1 MSNNILL
8 TVYTYVDGV
17 SDTPFPNAENPLK
30 IKYTYNAQRM
40 GSSSLTATAMY
51 PTCLDDLW
59 VSGKQ
64 YVDFKGERYF
74 IVKTPSS
81 SKSNDDVRYKHEL
94 EFLSGRSVLDNVYV
108 YDVVTGDAGSTDRYV
123 SNSTKVLFYGDIQE
137 FVARLNFSLEYSN
150 LVYRIVIDEGIT
162 SEAKQVSLENVFFS
176 NALQEIFNIFELPFY
191 FVGTTIH
198 VGFTNNA
205 ITHTFKY
212 GKDFELLS
220 VSKTNANYK
229 ITNRVTGTGSSDNI
243 QFYYPNPSNDRKAI
257 EEAGGTWIT
266 PSQVLMPP
274 IYRQTNGAER
284 FYNALNNKYINPD
297 TGDYYTFEN
306 LYLPTNPKEQIVD
319 FSYIKPSIK
328 NALNKAGVR
337 MDMIKAI
344 AFDQNDDDSIN
355 KDTGEYVHSYFYV
368 KLNKFDGDFGFNLFD
383 QALVGSD
390 ATVSMTSGAC
400 GACNFQIGVT
410 EITQEGKQVFRN
422 PVQVDSKGDIVPGD
436 YAQKVNVN
444 NLQPQ
449 QQNTMTNE
457 VWIALKKDNTTF
469 GIVMPNAGNN
479 IKPSVGDSFVF
490 LNIDMPQ
497 AYITKAEK
505 ELEEA
510 IIKYMANN
518 NREKFTFSIKLSRI
532 FLAENPSIGNLLNE
546 NARIDLEYNGQ
557 FHQLYVSNYTLKV
570 DENVLPEIS
579 IQLTDTLTIG
589 KNSLQTAI
597 DGVKQDIM
605 NSIGSVDFL
614 KQGLKYFL
622 RKDTSDYARDFITF
636 LRGLKVGSYTEGG
649 NSGGIFAVDANGK
662 TYIETDMLKV
672 RAKAYFETLEIINTN
687 SIGGRQIITPGGS
700 ITCNKVVEGDTY
712 YRCYFVNDADN
723 TPIENRF
730 KVDDQALSQ
739 DFNIKEGVYE
749 NVSNHYYWRKVV
761 AIGDDYIDLSKTDA
775 DVSSDVPKAG
785 DVICQLGN
793 KTDKT
798 RQNAIIFSAVDFY
811 SPSITLYAGIDN
823 YSYVNKE
830 YVSYGVDKTTNEA
843 FFNVYG
849 RMYVG
854 DRNKTSYMQYS
865 EKDGLQI
872 KGKLQIGTTIGSGQT
887 VEDALEQTKNDAIA
901 GAKENLDE
909 FATIVNGSLG
919 DLQDQIDGAI
929 ETWFYDPVP
938 TLTNQPAVNW
948 TTDKDKNTH
957 LGDLYYDGN
966 GKAYRFQLTGTTYGW
981 KVLTDSDITKALADA
996 KKAQDTADSKR
1007 KIFVRQPLD
1016 TETYEVGDLWVNATF
1031 STTYSNDVLRCKTA
1045 KAAGTSF
1052 SINHWEKASK
1062 YTDDQAAL
1070 EAQAAADK
1078 AAQDAANAQATAD
1091 AAKDRLNTWADD
1103 GFISPTE
1110 KPALVDEQKRIEAEY
1125 LQIKAD
1131 ADRYGIPIPQYTEAK
1146 TNYVAELTYHTTA
1159 IPENIAVRPALKS
1172 TQIIYYDR
1180 RNGALN
1186 QIAAAAKSAADSAK
1200 ESALEAQRLAKAAQ
1214 ADVDQAKR
1222 DINGLDG
1229 EVDGLRNFTDQAFKD
1244 GVIDRSEAT
1253 AIAKYLN
1260 NIETSQKDV
1269 SQSFAKVYNNPLLSG
1284 IAKTNLNNANI
1295 AFNTAATDLI
1305 STIRT
1310 AIADGITTNI
1320 EKAAVDDKYSVFNTK
1335 YGDYIAY
1342 LNEANKFI
1350 QDQIKTTAD
1359 NALQKAVDLD
1369 YLKQAFTEKTTITDG
1384 VVQTSILALGYT
1396 DGNSYKI
1403 MSGSNG
1409 IYNPS
1414 KIGGGIAS
1422 WWGGSMKDRNDY
1434 TSENMPSD
1442 VAKGLVRFDGTGYFA
1457 NGNLWWDNNGK
1468 LHADPLSF
1476 FVGPENVGDLLSIF
1490 QIVKSG
1496 TSISY
1501 VVPRYPFQKLSI
1513 SSYLELGNGYRIKVD
1528 EANDAIYFE
1537 KADGGI
1543 VNFYATGGIT
1553 ALGVG
1558 TKSPQTIL
1566 DALPIDTNTLSKEG
1580 GKLTVIGGGSGGN
1593 TGAISLNGQ
1602 RYDSVDGVITL
1613 PVASNNLA
1621 FNEGIAYVKSDG
1633 ITEIGN
1639 KLDFHDPTPTNQD
1652 YDYRLHQIYDN
1663 GAVLVGSGKFRATEF
1678 QKIGGTASQFLKADG
1693 SVDSNLYALS
1703 YYGDQQTIYK
1713 ARHLAVVDRRNENVT
1728 PSTLLANSISS
1739 YFSLQDTPY
1748 SNWRSTICVKGWSAD
1763 YATWELTGPSHNND
1777 TKANER
1783 LYYRYGFNSSW
1794 KTSWKPLAFLEDIS
1808 NVADS
1813 YFNGQNIYN
1822 DYGHWV
1828 VGLIRIGT
1836 ADISDKYISGEM
1848 IYRRSNGFYSSG
1860 SVRFNLIKKYNSTQM
1875 FAGVFYNGFGID
1887 PDQNA
1892 PRLCTFTYQGVKWGG
1907 LCWRSA
1913 ASLNS
1918 IKTIV
1923 YDNSSTDTPFYVL
1936 YYKSNIPD
1944 VTNPEINNSI
1954 SVLGSDID
1962 IQPVSTNGRIYTSA
1976 DRFEINNITNGWSYI
1991 RHRTNGRFYDVG
2003 LSGTTG
2009 GLVGLV
2015 GNYEIRPTGSN
2026 NEGIFVRYSQSNY
2039 GKLGVVNRSG
2049 QECSIG
2055 YFNSNND
2062 FGDKPIWTVGAGI
2075 RDSRSFDWWYGTEGY
2090 KMTLMEDGRLF
2101 VNRKSGNAPSYSL
2114 SIGDNDTGLN
2124 WASDGRITFYS
2135 NSKDVGNWGY
2145 TDARFHNITFR
2156 EANNNDYNG
2165 LSLMINGNGTANTI
2179 KPGIGFHQPGV
2190 YAGSLRLDA
2199 AGNWSFCVQGGS
2211 IGGTVQAGSFYAN
2224 GGWLYSNVNG
2234 CEVRIGSQNTSYVH
2248 ITNNANRPYY
2258 FDHGVITNGGIDPY
2272 EHNKFTLG
2280 SSPKY
2285 WAGAYISKV
2294 YGGANWADYTT
2305 NAYIGGQQFNP
2316 QTYFGS
2322 TSIGLK
2328 VAMTGTP
2335 TNGAY
2340 WSDTLWINGYYGGD
2354 VPTCNALHFPRDGSS
2369 EMYISSQ
2376 TYNATV
2382 YGTKYRF
2389 WSSKNSN
2396 KLDAAWSCS
2405 TLNASG
2411 RILTASDIYSQS
2423 WVRTVG
2429 QTGWYSETYGGGWHM
2444 TDSTWVR
2451 TYNNKQIYSGS
2462 TSADAIHT
2470 AGGMNASGRIYAGS
2484 YIQAGGGFNCA
2495 GVLNSSGASGFNVYA
2510 AFHGNGQHGGIE
2522 IGASDNVFGIGVH
2535 SNDHMYWWWTNSG
2548 NVGSYS
2554 NKSYIMEYTGSSWI
2568 FTGNILATGGITAK
2582 ITSDMRLKN
2591 RVGQTD
2597 YAKKLLSLGLV
2608 FDYIY
2613 NDTAQSRIGKMVDDK
2628 RHIGL
2633 SYQAVSKALPTICG
2647 KDDDGYGYI
2656 NYISPDFISLIAGAT
2671 QLNTLGINELYKK
2684 TNSIED
2690 EIKKLKKEN
2699 ECLKKEI
2706 NKLKREYR

>member
-108 YDVVTGDAGSTDRYV
+108 YDVVTGDAGNTDRYV

-150 LVYRIVIDEGIT
+150 LAYRIVIDEGIT
-162 SEAKQVSLENVFFS
+162 SEAKQVSLENMFFS

-337 MDMIKAI
+337 MDIIKAI

-390 ATVSMTSGAC
+390 ATISMTSGAC

-410 EITQEGKQVFRN
+410 EVTQEGKQVFRN

-479 IKPSVGDSFVF
+479 IKPSAGDSFVF

-546 NARIDLEYNGQ
+546 NARINLEYNGQ

-739 DFNIKEGVYE
+739 DFNIKEGIYE

-948 TTDKDKNTH
+948 TTNKDKNTH
-957 LGDLYYDGN
+957 LGDLYYDSN
-966 GKAYRFQLTGTTYGW
+966 GKAYRFQLTGTKYEW

-1031 STTYSNDVLRCKTA
+1031 GSTYSNDVLRCKTA

-1070 EAQAAADK
+1070 EAQAAAAK

-1131 ADRYGIPIPQYTEAK
+1131 ADRYGILIPQYTEAK
-1146 TNYVAELTYHTTA
+1146 TNYVAELTYHTKA

-1260 NIETSQKDV
+1260 NIKTSQKDV

-1305 STIRT
+1305 STIRS
-1310 AIADGITTNI
+1310 AIADGITTNT

-1384 VVQTSILALGYT
+1384 IVQTSILALGYT
-1396 DGNSYKI
+1396 DGSSYKI

-1409 IYNPS
+1409 IYNSS

-1434 TSENMPSD
+1434 TSQNMPAD

-1496 TSISY
+1496 TSINY

-1513 SSYLELGNGYRIKVD
+1513 SSYLELGSGYRIKVD
-1528 EANDAIYFE
+1528 EANNAIYVE
-1537 KADGGI
+1537 KDGGGI

-1613 PVASNNLA
+1613 PNLTTPADLTSALNAYATQSWVTDKNYATQSWVNGKGYVTATALATMGFATQAWVNSQGFLKSNSLDNYVTLNTIQNITA
-1621 FNEGIAYVKSDG
+1621 AKTFQGGIVSTTFRKSD
-1633 ITEIGN
+1633 
-1639 KLDFHDPTPTNQD
+1639 
-1652 YDYRLHQIYDN
+1652 
-1663 GAVLVGSGKFRATEF
+1663 
-1678 QKIGGTASQFLKADG
+1678 GTASQFLKADG
-1693 SVDSNLYALS
+1693 SIDSNTYAKLTDVS
-1703 YYGDQQTIYK
+1703 NIADVYFKGQDIY
-1713 ARHLAVVDRRNENVT
+1713 
-1728 PSTLLANSISS
+1728 S
-1739 YFSLQDTPY
+1739 
-1748 SNWRSTICVKGWSAD
+1748 
-1763 YATWELTGPSHNND
+1763 
-1777 TKANER
+1777 
-1783 LYYRYGFNSSW
+1783 
-1794 KTSWKPLAFLEDIS
+1794 
-1808 NVADS
+1808 
-1813 YFNGQNIYN
+1813 

-1836 ADISDKYISGEM
+1836 VDIGDKYISGEM
-1848 IYRRSNGFYSSG
+1848 IYRRSNGIYSNG
-1860 SVRFNLIKKYNSTQM
+1860 SVRFNLIKKYNSTKM
-1875 FAGVFYNGFGID
+1875 FAGVFYTGYGVY
-1887 PDQNA
+1887 PDQEA
-1892 PRLCTFTYQGVKWGG
+1892 PRLCTFTYLGVKWGG

-1913 ASLNS
+1913 SSLNS
-1918 IKTIV
+1918 IKTII
-1923 YDNSSTDTPFYVL
+1923 YDNSSTDTPFYVK
-1936 YYKSNIPD
+1936 YFNSQSSEIQNA
-1944 VTNPEINNSI
+1944 EINNSI

-1962 IQPVSTNGRIYTSA
+1962 VQPVSTNGRFYTSA
-1976 DRFEINNITNGWSYI
+1976 DRIEINNITNGWSYI
-1991 RHRTNGRFYDVG
+1991 RYRTNGIFYDVG
-2003 LSGTTG
+2003 LSGATAG
-2009 GLVGLV
+2009 MSGA
-2015 GNYEIRPTGSN
+2015 GNFEIRPNGSDN
-2026 NEGIFVRYSQSNY
+2026 QGVFVRYYQSDY

-2049 QECSIG
+2049 QQCSIS
-2055 YFNSNND
+2055 YFNNAPT
-2062 FGDKPIWTVGAGI
+2062 GDYPLWTVGAGI
-2075 RDSRSFDWWYGTEGY
+2075 RDQYSFDWWYHNQGY
-2090 KMTLMEDGRLF
+2090 KATLDSEGKLF
-2101 VNRKSGNAPSYSL
+2101 VNVRVAGNPYCSL
-2114 SIGDNDTGLN
+2114 TIGDYDTGLS
-2124 WASDGRITFYS
+2124 WVSDGVIGFRS
-2135 NSKDVGNWGY
+2135 NAKDVGFWSY
-2145 TDARFHNITFR
+2145 TNGRLYNCYFR
-2156 EANNNDYNG
+2156 EPTGNEFAAT
-2165 LSLMINGNGTANTI
+2165 SMMVNGNGSNLY
-2179 KPGIGFHQPGV
+2179 PGIGFHQPGV
-2190 YAGSLRLDA
+2190 IAGVVYFTNSGEFKFRNITDTGYTNVYGGNLIADA
-2199 AGNWSFCVQGGS
+2199 GF
-2211 IGGTVQAGSFYAN
+2211 
-2224 GGWLYSNVNG
+2224 LYSRYNG
-2234 CEVRIGSQNTSYVH
+2234 IEIKIGAENDSYVH
-2248 ITNNANRPYY
+2248 FITKPARSLYFANSLFVNGSVLPYSSSTY
-2258 FDHGVITNGGIDPY
+2258 S
-2272 EHNKFTLG
+2272 LG
-2280 SSPKY
+2280 D
-2285 WAGAYISKV
+2285 AGHLWNYV
-2294 YGGANWADYTT
+2294 YGSHFMGNSASAT
-2305 NAYIGGQQFNP
+2305 YILPNYVGGQQANP
-2316 QTYFGS
+2316 QTYFNNSMGV
-2322 TSIGLK
+2322 K
-2328 VAMTGTP
+2328 VAMTGVNP
-2335 TNGAY
+2335 DSY
-2340 WSDTLWINGYYGGD
+2340 WGDTLWINGYAGAD
-2354 VPTCNALHFPRDGSS
+2354 VPDMCALHFSRGGAPLI
-2369 EMYISSQ
+2369 YISSQ
-2376 TYNATV
+2376 KFHATS
-2382 YGTKYRF
+2382 YGTMYHI
-2389 WSSKNSN
+2389 WTGYNSN
-2396 KLDAAWSCS
+2396 HSSAAWTCS
-2405 TLNASG
+2405 TLNA
-2411 RILTASDIYSQS
+2411 RDQVL
-2423 WVRTVG
+2423 
-2429 QTGWYSETYGGGWHM
+2429 
-2444 TDSTWVR
+2444 
-2451 TYNNKQIYSGS
+2451 
-2462 TSADAIHT
+2462 
-2470 AGGMNASGRIYAGS
+2470 AGS
-2484 YIQAGGGFNCA
+2484 YIQALGGVNCA
-2495 GVLNSSGASGFNVYA
+2495 GVINSGGCSGFNVYA
-2510 AFHGNGQHGGIE
+2510 TFHGNGQHGGIE

-2535 SNDHMYWWWTNSG
+2535 SNDHMYWWWTNY
-2548 NVGSYS
+2548 GSIGSSS
-2554 NKSYIMEYTGSSWI
+2554 NKSYIMDYGEGSWR
-2568 FTGNILATGGITAK
+2568 FTGNILATGGVTAK
-2582 ITSDMRLKN
+2582 TTSDMRLKN
-2591 RVGQTD
+2591 KIGNSN
-2597 YAKKLLSLGLV
+2597 YIEKLLSLGLV
-2608 FDYIY
+2608 FDYTY
-2613 NDTAQSRIGKMVDDK
+2613 NDIAKSRVGKMVDNEI
-2628 RHIGL
+2628 HTGL
-2633 SYQAVSKALPTICG
+2633 SYQDVSKVLPAICG

-2671 QLNTLGINELYKK
+2671 QLNTLGIKELYKK

>member
-108 YDVVTGDAGSTDRYV
+108 YDIVTGDAGNTDRYV

-150 LVYRIVIDEGIT
+150 LAYRIVIDEGIT
-162 SEAKQVSLENVFFS
+162 SEAKQVSLENMFFS

-337 MDMIKAI
+337 MDVIKAI

-479 IKPSVGDSFVF
+479 IKPSAGDSFVF

-505 ELEEA
+505 DLEEA

-546 NARIDLEYNGQ
+546 NARINLEYNGQ

-739 DFNIKEGVYE
+739 DFNIKEGIYE

-761 AIGDDYIDLSKTDA
+761 AIGEDYIDLSKTDA

-811 SPSITLYAGIDN
+811 SPSITLYAGIDS

-872 KGKLQIGTTIGSGQT
+872 KGKLQVGTTIGSGQT

-919 DLQDQIDGAI
+919 ELQDQIDGAI

-966 GKAYRFQLTGTTYGW
+966 GKAYRFQLTGATYEW
-981 KVLTDSDITKALADA
+981 KVITDSDITKALADA

-1016 TETYEVGDLWVNATF
+1016 TEAYEVGDLWVNATF
-1031 STTYSNDVLRCKTA
+1031 GSTYSNDVLRCKTA

-1062 YTDDQAAL
+1062 YTDDQA
-1070 EAQAAADK
+1070 
-1078 AAQDAANAQATAD
+1078 
-1091 AAKDRLNTWADD
+1091 
-1103 GFISPTE
+1103 
-1110 KPALVDEQKRIEAEY
+1110 
-1125 LQIKAD
+1125 
-1131 ADRYGIPIPQYTEAK
+1131 
-1146 TNYVAELTYHTTA
+1146 
-1159 IPENIAVRPALKS
+1159 
-1172 TQIIYYDR
+1172 
-1180 RNGALN
+1180 
-1186 QIAAAAKSAADSAK
+1186 
-1200 ESALEAQRLAKAAQ
+1200 ALEAQRLAKAAQ

-1284 IAKTNLNNANI
+1284 IAKKNLNNANI

-1305 STIRT
+1305 STIRA
-1310 AIADGITTNI
+1310 AIADGITTNT

-1335 YGDYIAY
+1335 YGDYISY

-1359 NALQKAVDLD
+1359 NALQKAVALN
-1369 YLKQAFTEKTTITDG
+1369 YLKQAFKEETTITNG

-1409 IYNPS
+1409 IYDSS

-1434 TSENMPSD
+1434 TSQNMPAD

-1496 TSISY
+1496 TSINY

-1528 EANDAIYFE
+1528 EANNAIYVE
-1537 KADGGI
+1537 KDGGGI

-1553 ALGVG
+1553 ALGAG

-1602 RYDSVDGVITL
+1602 RYDSVNGVITL
-1613 PVASNNLA
+1613 PNLA
-1621 FNEGIAYVKSDG
+1621 TPGDITTALNGYATQAWVTDKNYATQSWVNGKGYVTAIALATMGFATQTWVNSQGFLKSNSLDNYVTLNTIQNITAAKTFQAGIVSTAFRKS
-1633 ITEIGN
+1633 
-1639 KLDFHDPTPTNQD
+1639 
-1652 YDYRLHQIYDN
+1652 
-1663 GAVLVGSGKFRATEF
+1663 
-1678 QKIGGTASQFLKADG
+1678 GGTASQFLKADG
-1693 SVDSNLYALS
+1693 SVDSNVYLTQSSTDSRYVRKT
-1703 YYGDQQTIYK
+1703 GDTMTGNLNVPFIST
-1713 ARHLAVVDRRNENVT
+1713 AVNPDN
-1728 PSTLLANSISS
+1728 
-1739 YFSLQDTPY
+1739 
-1748 SNWRSTICVKGWSAD
+1748 KGD
-1763 YATWELTGPSHNND
+1763 Y
-1777 TKANER
+1777 
-1783 LYYRYGFNSSW
+1783 
-1794 KTSWKPLAFLEDIS
+1794 
-1808 NVADS
+1808 
-1813 YFNGQNIYN
+1813 
-1822 DYGHWV
+1822 
-1828 VGLIRIGT
+1828 
-1836 ADISDKYISGEM
+1836 
-1848 IYRRSNGFYSSG
+1848 FYSSDDNFI
-1860 SVRFNLIKKYNSTQM
+1860 RRSTWHAALSHLSQKQLRL
-1875 FAGVFYNGFGID
+1875 D
-1887 PDQNA
+1887 LTSLDQNKWY
-1892 PRLCTFTYQGVKWGG
+1892 PCIIGVPAYGGTPLRITIFNGLRGNKPSWGEHTSG
-1907 LCWRSA
+1907 F
-1913 ASLNS
+1913 SLLL
-1918 IKTIV
+1918 
-1923 YDNSSTDTPFYVL
+1923 D
-1936 YYKSNIPD
+1936 YY
-1944 VTNPEINNSI
+1944 
-1954 SVLGSDID
+1954 VLGSGWGTMASISKLNWYFGSYGGETAFGGRQQNTMASTE
-1962 IQPVSTNGRIYTSA
+1962 IIYLRGGGIYYYRTTNGQALTVKPNGYTWSGSSYNYSAPVKTSQDNSPMDKTFDQLYWAPNNLRFTRNIFGRPFNGTSDVTGQAVTTGLIAGSLRIEADGETGEINRTGGYNVHLQYRGTGNVTLCNNGYNTLVGGKIIVDRNRYSFDAIPSISLAIGDTDTGFNWQANGIIEFRSNAKEVGYWGYTNGR
-1976 DRFEINNITNGWSYI
+1976 
-1991 RHRTNGRFYDVG
+1991 
-2003 LSGTTG
+2003 L
-2009 GLVGLV
+2009 
-2015 GNYEIRPTGSN
+2015 
-2026 NEGIFVRYSQSNY
+2026 
-2039 GKLGVVNRSG
+2039 
-2049 QECSIG
+2049 
-2055 YFNSNND
+2055 FNC
-2062 FGDKPIWTVGAGI
+2062 
-2075 RDSRSFDWWYGTEGY
+2075 Y
-2090 KMTLMEDGRLF
+2090 
-2101 VNRKSGNAPSYSL
+2101 
-2114 SIGDNDTGLN
+2114 
-2124 WASDGRITFYS
+2124 
-2135 NSKDVGNWGY
+2135 
-2145 TDARFHNITFR
+2145 FR
-2156 EANNNDYNG
+2156 EPSGVTYEKA
-2165 LSLMINGNGTANTI
+2165 SLMINGNGSTI
-2179 KPGIGFHQPGV
+2179 SPSIGFHQPGV
-2190 YAGSLRLDA
+2190 VGCHLELDNGGDFRFKDSSVHRNVC
-2199 AGNWSFCVQGGS
+2199 AGNLIAESGF
-2211 IGGTVQAGSFYAN
+2211 
-2224 GGWLYSNVNG
+2224 LYSR
-2234 CEVRIGSQNTSYVH
+2234 CHDIEVVIGARNSGYVH
-2248 ITNNANRPYY
+2248 FVNNASKPYY
-2258 FDHGVITNGGIDPY
+2258 FDNRIDINGSIVPYNHNANLLGDP
-2272 EHNKFTLG
+2272 NR
-2280 SSPKY
+2280 Y
-2285 WAGAYISKV
+2285 WAGAYISRV
-2294 YGGANWADYTT
+2294 YGQSDTAIHLTPNYAS
-2305 NAYIGGQQFNP
+2305 GQRQNP
-2316 QTYFGS
+2316 QDYFNNGV
-2322 TSIGLK
+2322 GVK
-2328 VAMTGTP
+2328 VAMTGAT
-2335 TNGAY
+2335 TDGTY
-2340 WSDTLWINGYYGGD
+2340 WSDTLWINGYSGSDAGG
-2354 VPTCNALHFPRDGSS
+2354 CAALHFPRGNA
-2369 EMYISSQ
+2369 EIYISGQRS
-2376 TYNATV
+2376 TATS
-2382 YGTKYRF
+2382 YGTKYRI

-2396 KLDAAWSCS
+2396 KSDAAWSCS
-2405 TLNASG
+2405 TLNANG
-2411 RILTASDIYSQS
+2411 RVTCADVYSNS
-2423 WVRTVG
+2423 WLRTVG
-2429 QTGWYSETYGGGWHM
+2429 QTGWYSESYGGGIHM
-2444 TDSTWVR
+2444 TDSTYVR
-2451 TYNNKQIYSGS
+2451 VYNNKSFYVS
-2462 TSADAIHT
+2462 
-2470 AGGMNASGRIYAGS
+2470 
-2484 YIQAGGGFNCA
+2484 
-2495 GVLNSSGASGFNVYA
+2495 
-2510 AFHGNGQHGGIE
+2510 
-2522 IGASDNVFGIGVH
+2522 
-2535 SNDHMYWWWTNSG
+2535 
-2548 NVGSYS
+2548 
-2554 NKSYIMEYTGSSWI
+2554 
-2568 FTGNILATGGITAK
+2568 GNILATGGITAK
-2582 ITSDMRLKN
+2582 TTSDMRLKN
-2591 RVGQTD
+2591 RVGQID

-2633 SYQAVSKALPTICG
+2633 SYQAVSKVLPAICG

-2671 QLNTLGINELYKK
+2671 QLNTLGINELCKK

-2706 NKLKREYR
+2706 NKLKMEYR

>member
-40 GSSSLTATAMY
+40 GGSSLTATAMY

-108 YDVVTGDAGSTDRYV
+108 YDVVTGDAGNTDRYV

-150 LVYRIVIDEGIT
+150 LAYRIVIDEGIT

-337 MDMIKAI
+337 MDIIKAI

-390 ATVSMTSGAC
+390 ATISMTSGAC

-739 DFNIKEGVYE
+739 DFNIKEGIYE

-761 AIGDDYIDLSKTDA
+761 AIGEDYIDLSKTDA

-811 SPSITLYAGIDN
+811 SPSITLYAGIDS

-872 KGKLQIGTTIGSGQT
+872 KGKLQVGTTIGSGQT

-919 DLQDQIDGAI
+919 ELQDQIDGAI

-957 LGDLYYDGN
+957 LGDLYYDSN
-966 GKAYRFQLTGTTYGW
+966 GKAYRFQLTGTAYEW

-1031 STTYSNDVLRCKTA
+1031 GSTYSNDVLRCKTA

-1062 YTDDQAAL
+1062 YTDDQA
-1070 EAQAAADK
+1070 
-1078 AAQDAANAQATAD
+1078 
-1091 AAKDRLNTWADD
+1091 
-1103 GFISPTE
+1103 
-1110 KPALVDEQKRIEAEY
+1110 
-1125 LQIKAD
+1125 
-1131 ADRYGIPIPQYTEAK
+1131 
-1146 TNYVAELTYHTTA
+1146 
-1159 IPENIAVRPALKS
+1159 
-1172 TQIIYYDR
+1172 
-1180 RNGALN
+1180 
-1186 QIAAAAKSAADSAK
+1186 
-1200 ESALEAQRLAKAAQ
+1200 ALEAQRLAKAAQ

-1305 STIRT
+1305 STIRS
-1310 AIADGITTNI
+1310 AIADGITTNT

-1335 YGDYIAY
+1335 YGDYISY

-1359 NALQKAVDLD
+1359 NALQKAVALN
-1369 YLKQAFTEKTTITDG
+1369 YLKQAFKEETTITNG

-1409 IYNPS
+1409 IYDSS

-1434 TSENMPSD
+1434 TSQNMPAD

-1496 TSISY
+1496 TSINY

-1528 EANDAIYFE
+1528 EANNAIYVE
-1537 KADGGI
+1537 KDGGGI

-1613 PVASNNLA
+1613 PVASNNKA

-1633 ITEIGN
+1633 IIEIGN
-1639 KLDFHDPTPTNQD
+1639 RLDFHDPNTTNQD
-1652 YDYRLHQIYDN
+1652 YDYRLHQVYDN
-1663 GAVLVGSGKFRATEF
+1663 GAVLIGSGKFRATEI
-1678 QKIGGTASQFLKADG
+1678 QKTGGTASQFLKADG
-1693 SVDSNLYALS
+1693 SVDGNLYALAYNNNPNKVLES
-1703 YYGDQQTIYK
+1703 NVSNSLHVI
-1713 ARHLAVVDRRNENVT
+1713 DRRNTVMLPTTFEDNTISTFFNVQST
-1728 PSTLLANSISS
+1728 PTN
-1739 YFSLQDTPY
+1739 
-1748 SNWRSTICVKGWSAD
+1748 NWWSGIAVKGWSGEYGVWMLA
-1763 YATWELTGPSHNND
+1763 GPAAGDNAGN
-1777 TKANER
+1777 R
-1783 LYYRYGFNSSW
+1783 LYYKDGNHSNWATDW
-1794 KTSWKPLAFLEDIS
+1794 KGLAFLDDIK
-1808 NVADS
+1808 NLADV
-1813 YFNGQNIYN
+1813 YFNGQNIYS

-1836 ADISDKYISGEM
+1836 ADIGDKYISGEM
-1848 IYRRSNGFYSSG
+1848 IYRRSNGLYANG
-1860 SVRFNLIKKYNSTQM
+1860 SVRFNLIKKDQTTSM
-1875 FAGVFYNGFGID
+1875 FAGVFYTGYGID
-1887 PDQNA
+1887 PDQDA

-1907 LCWRSA
+1907 LCWKSA
-1913 ASLNS
+1913 ASLDS
-1918 IKTIV
+1918 IKTII

-1936 YYKSNIPD
+1936 YARNSGSD
-1944 VTNPEINNSI
+1944 VVNSEINSSI
-1954 SVLGSDID
+1954 SVLGSDIYV
-1962 IQPVSTNGRIYTSA
+1962 QPVSTNGRFYTSA
-1976 DRFEINNITNGWSYI
+1976 DRIEINNITNGWSYT
-1991 RHRTNGRFYDVG
+1991 RYRTNGRFCDVG
-2003 LSGTTG
+2003 LSGTTAG
-2009 GLVGLV
+2009 MAEAGSF
-2015 GNYEIRPTGSN
+2015 EIRPEGSN
-2026 NEGIFVRYSQSNY
+2026 NNGIFVRYGGSSY
-2039 GKLGVVNRSG
+2039 GRLGVASKNT
-2049 QECSIG
+2049 QECSIS
-2055 YFNSNND
+2055 YFNNAPT
-2062 FGDKPIWTVGAGI
+2062 GTYPTWTVGAGI
-2075 RDSRSFDWWYGTEGY
+2075 RNQYSFDWRYYNQGH
-2090 KMTLMEDGRLF
+2090 KMTLDREGKLF
-2101 VNRKSGNAPSYSL
+2101 VNVKGQGNPSCSL
-2114 SIGDNDTGLN
+2114 AIGDCDTGLN
-2124 WASDGRITFYS
+2124 WHQDGMIFFKS
-2135 NSKDVGNWGY
+2135 NNKDVGHWNYSEGRLY
-2145 TDARFHNITFR
+2145 NTYFR
-2156 EANNNDYNG
+2156 EPTGNG
-2165 LSLMINGNGTANTI
+2165 FAATSMMVNGNGSNLY
-2179 KPGIGFHQPGV
+2179 PGVGFHQPGV
-2190 YAGSLRLDA
+2190 TAGVVYFTNSGEFKFRNINDTGYTNVYGGNLIADA
-2199 AGNWSFCVQGGS
+2199 GF
-2211 IGGTVQAGSFYAN
+2211 
-2224 GGWLYSNVNG
+2224 LYSRYNG
-2234 CEVRIGSQNTSYVH
+2234 IEIKIGAENGSYVH
-2248 ITNNANRPYY
+2248 FITNPARSLYFANSLFISGGVLPYTTTTHDLGDAGHVWRNIYANRLI
-2258 FDHGVITNGGIDPY
+2258 G
-2272 EHNKFTLG
+2272 E
-2280 SSPKY
+2280 
-2285 WAGAYISKV
+2285 
-2294 YGGANWADYTT
+2294 ADKSVFLVP
-2305 NAYIGGQQFNP
+2305 NYIGGQQANP
-2316 QTYFGS
+2316 QTYFGPG
-2322 TSIGLK
+2322 TGLR
-2328 VAMTGTP
+2328 VAMTGSIKHW
-2335 TNGAY
+2335 N
-2340 WSDTLWINGYYGGD
+2340 DTLWINGYSGGD
-2354 VPTCNALHFPRDGSS
+2354 VRDMCALHTVRDGTPQ
-2369 EMYISSQ
+2369 MYISTQKSDA
-2376 TYNATV
+2376 TSYGTMYLFYTSYNA
-2382 YGTKYRF
+2382 
-2389 WSSKNSN
+2389 N
-2396 KLDAAWSCS
+2396 KSDRPWICS
-2405 TLNASG
+2405 TLNAYG
-2411 RILTASDIYSQS
+2411 RITTASDIYSQS

-2429 QTGWYSETYGGGWHM
+2429 TTGWYSESYGGGWHM
-2444 TDSTWVR
+2444 TDSTWLR
-2451 TYNNKQIYSGS
+2451 AYNNKQIYTAS
-2462 TSADAIHT
+2462 TSPDAFHT
-2470 AGGMNASGRIYAGS
+2470 LGGVNASGRIYAGS
-2484 YIQAGGGFNCA
+2484 YIETHGGLVCA
-2495 GVLNSSGASGFNVYA
+2495 GVGNSGGASNFNVYA
-2510 AFHGNGQHGGIE
+2510 SFYGNDQHGGIE

-2535 SNDHMYWWWTNSG
+2535 SNDHMYWWWTYSG
-2548 NVGSYS
+2548 SIGSSS
-2554 NKSYIMEYTGSSWI
+2554 NKSYIMDYGGGSWS

-2582 ITSDMRLKN
+2582 TTSDMRLKN
-2591 RVGQTD
+2591 KIGNSN
-2597 YAKKLLSLGLV
+2597 YIEKLLSLGLV
-2608 FDYIY
+2608 FDYTY
-2613 NDTAQSRIGKMVDDK
+2613 NDIAKSRIGKMVDDK

-2633 SYQAVSKALPTICG
+2633 SYQAVSKVLPAICG

-2671 QLNTLGINELYKK
+2671 QLNTLGIKELYKK

-2699 ECLKKEI
+2699 ELLKKEI
-2706 NKLKREYR
+2706 NKLKKEYR

>member
-108 YDVVTGDAGSTDRYV
+108 YDVVTGDAGNTDRYV

-150 LVYRIVIDEGIT
+150 LAYRIVIDEGIT
-162 SEAKQVSLENVFFS
+162 SEAKQVSLENMFFS
-176 NALQEIFNIFELPFY
+176 NALQKIFNIFELPFY

-390 ATVSMTSGAC
+390 ATISMTSGAC

-739 DFNIKEGVYE
+739 DFNIKEGIYE

-872 KGKLQIGTTIGSGQT
+872 KGKLQVGTTIGSGQT

-909 FATIVNGSLG
+909 FATTVNGSLK

-948 TTDKDKNTH
+948 TTEKDKNTH
-957 LGDLYYDGN
+957 LGDLYYDSN
-966 GKAYRFQLTGTTYGW
+966 GKAYRFQLTGTTYEW

-1031 STTYSNDVLRCKTA
+1031 GSTYSNDVLRCKTA
-1045 KAAGTSF
+1045 KTAGTSF

-1062 YTDDQAAL
+1062 YTDDQA
-1070 EAQAAADK
+1070 
-1078 AAQDAANAQATAD
+1078 
-1091 AAKDRLNTWADD
+1091 
-1103 GFISPTE
+1103 
-1110 KPALVDEQKRIEAEY
+1110 
-1125 LQIKAD
+1125 
-1131 ADRYGIPIPQYTEAK
+1131 
-1146 TNYVAELTYHTTA
+1146 
-1159 IPENIAVRPALKS
+1159 
-1172 TQIIYYDR
+1172 
-1180 RNGALN
+1180 
-1186 QIAAAAKSAADSAK
+1186 
-1200 ESALEAQRLAKAAQ
+1200 ALEAQRLAKAAQ

-1229 EVDGLRNFTDQAFKD
+1229 KVDGLRNFTDQAFKD

-1305 STIRT
+1305 STIRS
-1310 AIADGITTNI
+1310 AIADGITTNT

-1359 NALQKAVDLD
+1359 NALQKAVDLN
-1369 YLKQAFTEKTTITDG
+1369 YLKQAFKEETTITDG

-1396 DGNSYKI
+1396 DGSSYKI

-1409 IYNPS
+1409 IYDSS
-1414 KIGGGIAS
+1414 KTGGGIAS

-1434 TSENMPSD
+1434 TSQNMPAD

-1496 TSISY
+1496 TSINY

-1513 SSYLELGNGYRIKVD
+1513 SSYLELGSGYRIKVD
-1528 EANDAIYFE
+1528 EANNAIYVE
-1537 KADGGI
+1537 KDGGGI

-1553 ALGVG
+1553 ALGAG

-1593 TGAISLNGQ
+1593 TGAISLNGK

-1613 PVASNNLA
+1613 PNLA
-1621 FNEGIAYVKSDG
+1621 TPGDITTALSGYATQSWVNSQGFLKSNSLDNYVTLNTIQNITAAKTFQGGIVSTTFRKSDG
-1633 ITEIGN
+1633 T
-1639 KLDFHDPTPTNQD
+1639 
-1652 YDYRLHQIYDN
+1652 
-1663 GAVLVGSGKFRATEF
+1663 S
-1678 QKIGGTASQFLKADG
+1678 SQFLKADG
-1693 SVDSNLYALS
+1693 SVDGNLYALAYEGNQNKVQYS
-1703 YYGDQQTIYK
+1703 
-1713 ARHLAVVDRRNENVT
+1713 RHTDYLKTVDRRDQIYT
-1728 PSTLLANSISS
+1728 PDVIETKSLSS
-1739 YFSLQDTPY
+1739 YFTMKDGPY
-1748 SNWRSTICVKGWSAD
+1748 NDWRSTISIKGWSSS
-1763 YATWELTGPSHNND
+1763 YATWELTGPSGGNTNN
-1777 TKANER
+1777 R
-1783 LYYRYGFNSSW
+1783 PYYRDGINATWNAW
-1794 KTSWKPLAFLEDIS
+1794 KGLAFLDDIK
-1808 NVADS
+1808 NLADV
-1813 YFNGQNIYN
+1813 YFNGQYIYS
-1822 DYGHWV
+1822 DHGHWV
-1828 VGLIRIGT
+1828 VGLIRIG
-1836 ADISDKYISGEM
+1836 DSSISDKYISGEM
-1848 IYRRSNGFYSSG
+1848 IYRRSNGIYANG
-1860 SVRFNLIKKYNSTQM
+1860 SVRFNLIKKYQTTSM
-1875 FAGVFYNGFGID
+1875 FAGVLYVGYGINT
-1887 PDQNA
+1887 DQEA

-1907 LCWRSA
+1907 LCWRST

-1918 IKTIV
+1918 IKTII
-1923 YDNSSTDTPFYVL
+1923 YDNSSTDTPFYVR
-1936 YYKSNIPD
+1936 YYNSQSGEVKN
-1944 VTNPEINNSI
+1944 TEINNSI

-1962 IQPVSTNGRIYTSA
+1962 IFPISSNGKFYTSSGRMDIHSA
-1976 DRFEINNITNGWSYI
+1976 GNDWAYMRYT
-1991 RHRTNGRFYDVG
+1991 TDGRFYDIG
-2003 LSGTTG
+2003 LSSSRNPGSAMNGETG
-2009 GLVGLV
+2009 
-2015 GNYEIRPTGSN
+2015 NFEIRPDGSSSN
-2026 NEGIFVRYSQSNY
+2026 GIFVRYSNSSY
-2039 GKLGVVNRSG
+2039 GRLGVVSRST
-2049 QECSIG
+2049 QECSIS
-2055 YFNSNND
+2055 YWNNTPTSNY
-2062 FGDKPIWTVGAGI
+2062 PLWTVGAGI
-2075 RDSRSFDWWYGTEGY
+2075 RNQYSFDWYYRNQGY
-2090 KMTLMEDGRLF
+2090 KATLDSEGKLF
-2101 VNRKSGNAPSYSL
+2101 VNVRVAGNPYYGL
-2114 SIGDNDTGLN
+2114 TIGDYDTGLS
-2124 WASDGRITFYS
+2124 WVSDGVIGFRS
-2135 NSKDVGNWGY
+2135 NAKDVGFWGY
-2145 TDARFHNITFR
+2145 TNGRLYNCYFR
-2156 EANNNDYNG
+2156 EPTGRTYDTA
-2165 LSLMINGNGTANTI
+2165 SLMINGNGSTI
-2179 KPGIGFHQPGV
+2179 SPSIGFHQPGV
-2190 YAGSLRLDA
+2190 VGCNLRVDNGGNFLFEDGSNYKNVYAYNFVA
-2199 AGNWSFCVQGGS
+2199 A
-2211 IGGTVQAGSFYAN
+2211 
-2224 GGWLYSNVNG
+2224 GWLYSNANS
-2234 CEVRIGSQNTSYVH
+2234 CEVRIGSQNASYVH
-2248 ITNNANRPYY
+2248 ITNNKSRPYY
-2258 FDHGVITNGGIDPY
+2258 MDNRLDILGHVIPY
-2272 EHNKFTLG
+2272 SANSYDLG
-2280 SSPKY
+2280 KSDKP
-2285 WAGAYISKV
+2285 WRQAYISNMH
-2294 YGGANWADYTT
+2294 GSADAANMLNPNYM
-2305 NAYIGGQQFNP
+2305 GGQQANP

-2322 TSIGLK
+2322 GTGLK
-2328 VAMTGTP
+2328 VAMTGSIK
-2335 TNGAY
+2335 Y
-2340 WSDTLWINGYYGGD
+2340 WNDTLWINGYSGSD
-2354 VPTCNALHFPRDGSS
+2354 VKDMCALHTVRDGTPQ
-2369 EMYISSQ
+2369 MYISTQKSDA
-2376 TYNATV
+2376 TSYGTMYLFYTSYNA
-2382 YGTKYRF
+2382 
-2389 WSSKNSN
+2389 N
-2396 KLDAAWSCS
+2396 KSDRPWICS
-2405 TLNASG
+2405 TLNAYG
-2411 RILTASDIYSQS
+2411 RITTQSDIYSQS

-2429 QTGWYSETYGGGWHM
+2429 TTGWYSESYGGGIHM
-2444 TDSTWVR
+2444 TDSTYVR
-2451 TYNNKQIYSGS
+2451 VYNNKSFYVS
-2462 TSADAIHT
+2462 
-2470 AGGMNASGRIYAGS
+2470 
-2484 YIQAGGGFNCA
+2484 
-2495 GVLNSSGASGFNVYA
+2495 
-2510 AFHGNGQHGGIE
+2510 
-2522 IGASDNVFGIGVH
+2522 
-2535 SNDHMYWWWTNSG
+2535 
-2548 NVGSYS
+2548 
-2554 NKSYIMEYTGSSWI
+2554 
-2568 FTGNILATGGITAK
+2568 GNILATGGITAK
-2582 ITSDMRLKN
+2582 TTSDMRLKN

-2633 SYQAVSKALPTICG
+2633 SYQAVSKVLPAICG

-2656 NYISPDFISLIAGAT
+2656 NYISPDFVSLIAGAT
-2671 QLNTLGINELYKK
+2671 QLNTLGIKELCKK

-2699 ECLKKEI
+2699 ELLKKEI

>member
-108 YDVVTGDAGSTDRYV
+108 YDVVTGDAGNTDRYV

-150 LVYRIVIDEGIT
+150 LAYRIVIDEGIT
-162 SEAKQVSLENVFFS
+162 SEAKQVSLENMFFS

-510 IIKYMANN
+510 IIKYMSNN

-739 DFNIKEGVYE
+739 DFNIKEGIYE

-761 AIGDDYIDLSKTDA
+761 AIGEDYIDLSKTDA

-919 DLQDQIDGAI
+919 DLQNQIDGAI

-948 TTDKDKNTH
+948 TTDKDKNIH

-966 GKAYRFQLTGTTYGW
+966 GKAYRFQLTGTTYKW

-1031 STTYSNDVLRCKTA
+1031 GSTYSNDVLRCKTA

-1062 YTDDQAAL
+1062 YTDDQA
-1070 EAQAAADK
+1070 
-1078 AAQDAANAQATAD
+1078 
-1091 AAKDRLNTWADD
+1091 
-1103 GFISPTE
+1103 
-1110 KPALVDEQKRIEAEY
+1110 
-1125 LQIKAD
+1125 
-1131 ADRYGIPIPQYTEAK
+1131 
-1146 TNYVAELTYHTTA
+1146 
-1159 IPENIAVRPALKS
+1159 
-1172 TQIIYYDR
+1172 
-1180 RNGALN
+1180 
-1186 QIAAAAKSAADSAK
+1186 
-1200 ESALEAQRLAKAAQ
+1200 ALEAQRLAKAAQ

-1305 STIRT
+1305 STIRS
-1310 AIADGITTNI
+1310 AIADGITTNT

-1384 VVQTSILALGYT
+1384 IVQTSILALGYT
-1396 DGNSYKI
+1396 DGSSYKI

-1409 IYNPS
+1409 IYNSS

-1434 TSENMPSD
+1434 TSQNMPAD

-1496 TSISY
+1496 TSINY

-1513 SSYLELGNGYRIKVD
+1513 SSYLELGSGYRIKVD
-1528 EANDAIYFE
+1528 EANNAIYVE
-1537 KADGGI
+1537 KDGGGI

-1553 ALGVG
+1553 ALGAG

-1613 PVASNNLA
+1613 PKLKLAEPTTFALHKNYVSVRTAGRTSNQYYEFWDTDAGWAILA
-1621 FNEGIAYVKSDG
+1621 AKGYK
-1633 ITEIGN
+1633 
-1639 KLDFHDPTPTNQD
+1639 TPD
-1652 YDYRLHQIYDN
+1652 
-1663 GAVLVGSGKFRATEF
+1663 
-1678 QKIGGTASQFLKADG
+1678 GTASQFLKADG
-1693 SVDSNLYALS
+1693 SVDGNLYALAYEGNQNKVLQS
-1703 YYGDQQTIYK
+1703 NSSNS
-1713 ARHLAVVDRRNENVT
+1713 LVVIDRRADNPT
-1728 PSTLLANSISS
+1728 PAS
-1739 YFSLQDTPY
+1739 YETKTITTFFNASNGMPS
-1748 SNWRSTICVKGWSAD
+1748 SNWWSGIHVKGWGEG
-1763 YATWELTGPSHNND
+1763 YATWELVGPSSTDNTNN
-1777 TKANER
+1777 R
-1783 LYYRYGFNSSW
+1783 LYYRDGKGSSW
-1794 KTSWKPLAFLEDIS
+1794 ATDWKGIAFLEDC
-1808 NVADS
+1808 NKVATP
-1813 YFNGQNIYN
+1813 YFEGQNIYS
-1822 DYGHWV
+1822 DYGWWV
-1828 VGLIRIGT
+1828 VALCKLSPADSEYNYASGT
-1836 ADISDKYISGEM
+1836 M
-1848 IYRRSNGFYSSG
+1848 FYRRGNGIYPNG
-1860 SVRFNLIKKYNSTQM
+1860 SVQFNVIKRYNQTNVN
-1875 FAGVFYNGFGID
+1875 FGVLYNGYGINEGED
-1887 PDQNA
+1887 A
-1892 PRLCTFTYQGVKWGG
+1892 PKPCTFTYNGVKYAG
-1907 LCWRSA
+1907 LKWASA
-1913 ASLNS
+1913 ASLDS
-1918 IKTIV
+1918 IKTLI
-1923 YDNSSTDTPFYVL
+1923 YDISTTGLPFYVK
-1936 YYKSNIPD
+1936 YFNSQSGEVFN
-1944 VTNPEINNSI
+1944 TEIKNSI
-1954 SVLGSDID
+1954 VELGSDISGTGLGTIGTIRILNRKAID
-1962 IQPVSTNGRIYTSA
+1962 IKGEDWGYIQQASA
-1976 DRFEINNITNGWSYI
+1976 DRMFHVAVAKSTQS
-1991 RHRTNGRFYDVG
+1991 G
-2003 LSGTTG
+2003 LGG
-2009 GLVGLV
+2009 GL
-2015 GNYEIRPTGSN
+2015 GNYEIRCNGTSE
-2026 NEGIFVRYSQSNY
+2026 EGIFVRYSGSSY
-2039 GKLGVVNRSG
+2039 GKLGVVNRNG
-2049 QECSIG
+2049 QESSIS
-2055 YFNSNND
+2055 YYNNNTAV
-2062 FGDKPIWTVGAGI
+2062 GADKPLWTVGAGI
-2075 RDSRSFDWWYGTEGY
+2075 RNAYSFDWWFGTNGY
-2090 KMTLMEDGRLF
+2090 RMTLDSDGKLFINITNNNEGGPSVSLAIGDSDTGLHWQADGIIEFMSNAKQVGYWGYTNGRLF
-2101 VNRKSGNAPSYSL
+2101 NCY
-2114 SIGDNDTGLN
+2114 
-2124 WASDGRITFYS
+2124 
-2135 NSKDVGNWGY
+2135 
-2145 TDARFHNITFR
+2145 FR
-2156 EANNNDYNG
+2156 EPSGVTYEKA
-2165 LSLMINGNGTANTI
+2165 SLMINGNGSTI
-2179 KPGIGFHQPGV
+2179 SPSIGFHQPGV
-2190 YAGSLRLDA
+2190 VGCHLELDNGGNFRFKDISVHRNVC
-2199 AGNWSFCVQGGS
+2199 AGNLIAESGF
-2211 IGGTVQAGSFYAN
+2211 
-2224 GGWLYSNVNG
+2224 LYSRCHG
-2234 CEVRIGSQNTSYVH
+2234 IEVVIGARNTGYVH
-2248 ITNNANRPYY
+2248 FVNNASKPYY
-2258 FDHGVITNGGIDPY
+2258 FDNMVEISGSVIPYTNLGHDLGVT
-2272 EHNKFTLG
+2272 EKRWR
-2280 SSPKY
+2280 K
-2285 WAGAYISKV
+2285 AYIDKV
-2294 YGGANWADYTT
+2294 IGGADWANYIYG
-2305 NAYIGGQQFNP
+2305 AYIGGQQANP
-2316 QTYFGS
+2316 QAYFGN
-2322 TSIGLK
+2322 INMGLR
-2328 VAMTGTP
+2328 VAMTGVNP
-2335 TNGAY
+2335 DSY
-2340 WSDTLWINGYYGGD
+2340 WGDTLWINGYGGTD
-2354 VPTCNALHFPRDGSS
+2354 VPSLCALHFSRGGKPL
-2369 EMYISSQ
+2369 MYISTQ
-2376 TYNATV
+2376 TYNATS
-2382 YGTKYRF
+2382 YGTLYSV
-2389 WSSKNSN
+2389 WTAYNSN
-2396 KLDAAWSCS
+2396 KSDAAWSCS
-2405 TLNASG
+2405 TLNANG
-2411 RILTASDIYSQS
+2411 RVTCADVYSSS
-2423 WVRTVG
+2423 WLRTVG
-2429 QTGWYSETYGGGWHM
+2429 PTGWYSESYDGGIYM
-2444 TDSTWVR
+2444 TDSTYVR
-2451 TYNNKQIYSGS
+2451 VYNNKSFYVS
-2462 TSADAIHT
+2462 
-2470 AGGMNASGRIYAGS
+2470 
-2484 YIQAGGGFNCA
+2484 
-2495 GVLNSSGASGFNVYA
+2495 
-2510 AFHGNGQHGGIE
+2510 
-2522 IGASDNVFGIGVH
+2522 
-2535 SNDHMYWWWTNSG
+2535 
-2548 NVGSYS
+2548 
-2554 NKSYIMEYTGSSWI
+2554 
-2568 FTGNILATGGITAK
+2568 GNILATGGITAK
-2582 ITSDMRLKN
+2582 TTSDMRLKN
-2591 RVGQTD
+2591 RVGQID

-2613 NDTAQSRIGKMVDDK
+2613 NDIAQSRIGKMVDDK

-2633 SYQAVSKALPTICG
+2633 SYQAVSKVLPAICG

-2671 QLNTLGINELYKK
+2671 QLNTLGIKELCKK
-2684 TNSIED
+2684 TNSIEY

>member
-40 GSSSLTATAMY
+40 GGSSLTATAMY

-108 YDVVTGDAGSTDRYV
+108 YDVVTGDAGNTDRYV

-150 LVYRIVIDEGIT
+150 LAYRIVIDEGIT
-162 SEAKQVSLENVFFS
+162 SEAKQVSLENMFFS

-390 ATVSMTSGAC
+390 ATISMTSGAC

-410 EITQEGKQVFRN
+410 EITQDGKQVFRN

-479 IKPSVGDSFVF
+479 IKPSAGDSFVF

-557 FHQLYVSNYTLKV
+557 LHQLYVSNYTLKV

-739 DFNIKEGVYE
+739 DFNIKEGIYE

-761 AIGDDYIDLSKTDA
+761 AIGEDYIDLSKTDA
-775 DVSSDVPKAG
+775 DVSSDIPKAG

-811 SPSITLYAGIDN
+811 SPSITLYAGIDS

-843 FFNVYG
+843 FLNVYG

-872 KGKLQIGTTIGSGQT
+872 KGKLQVGTTIGSGQT

-919 DLQDQIDGAI
+919 ELQDQIDGAI

-938 TLTNQPAVNW
+938 KLTNQPAVNW

-966 GKAYRFQLTGTTYGW
+966 GKAYRFQLTGATYEW
-981 KVLTDSDITKALADA
+981 KVITDSDITKALADA

-1031 STTYSNDVLRCKTA
+1031 GSTYSNDVLRCKTA

-1070 EAQAAADK
+1070 EAQ
-1078 AAQDAANAQATAD
+1078 
-1091 AAKDRLNTWADD
+1091 
-1103 GFISPTE
+1103 
-1110 KPALVDEQKRIEAEY
+1110 
-1125 LQIKAD
+1125 
-1131 ADRYGIPIPQYTEAK
+1131 
-1146 TNYVAELTYHTTA
+1146 
-1159 IPENIAVRPALKS
+1159 
-1172 TQIIYYDR
+1172 
-1180 RNGALN
+1180 
-1186 QIAAAAKSAADSAK
+1186 
-1200 ESALEAQRLAKAAQ
+1200 RLAKAAQ

-1229 EVDGLRNFTDQAFKD
+1229 EVDGLRDFTDQAFKD

-1253 AIAKYLN
+1253 SIAKYLN

-1295 AFNTAATDLI
+1295 AFNSAATDLI
-1305 STIRT
+1305 ATIRA
-1310 AIADGITTNI
+1310 AISDGITTNT

-1359 NALQKAVDLD
+1359 DALKKAVDLN

-1384 VVQTSILALGYT
+1384 IVQTSILSLGYT
-1396 DGNSYKI
+1396 DGSSYKI

-1513 SSYLELGNGYRIKVD
+1513 SSYLELGSGYRIKVD
-1528 EANDAIYFE
+1528 EANNAIYFE

-1566 DALPIDTNTLSKEG
+1566 DALPIDTNTLSKGG

-1613 PVASNNLA
+1613 PVACNNLA

-1633 ITEIGN
+1633 ATEIGN
-1639 KLDFHDPTPTNQD
+1639 KLEFHDTSTTNIN
-1652 YDYRLHQIYDN
+1652 YDYRLYQVYDN
-1663 GAVLVGSGKFRATEF
+1663 GPVLVGSGKFRATEF
-1678 QKIGGTASQFLKADG
+1678 QKTGGTSSQFLKADG
-1693 SVDSNLYALS
+1693 SVDSNIYALA
-1703 YYGDQQTIYK
+1703 YGGNQQQIFMSIF
-1713 ARHLAVVDRRNENVT
+1713 LDVVDKRNET
-1728 PSTLLANSISS
+1728 IIPSSTGKGVNA
-1739 YFSLQDTPY
+1739 YFTIQDTPY
-1748 SNWRSTICVKGWSAD
+1748 SSWRSTISVKGWSAD
-1763 YATWELTGPSHNND
+1763 YATWELTGPSHNDD

-1794 KTSWKPLAFLEDIS
+1794 GTGWKPLAFLEDIS
-1808 NVADS
+1808 NVADV
-1813 YFNGQNIYN
+1813 YFNSQSIYN
-1822 DYGHWV
+1822 DYEHWV

-1836 ADISDKYISGEM
+1836 ADIGDKYISGEM
-1848 IYRRSNGFYSSG
+1848 IYRKSNGLYSSG

-1875 FAGVFYNGFGID
+1875 FAGVFYNGYGVD
-1887 PDQNA
+1887 PDQDA

-1913 ASLNS
+1913 ASLDS
-1918 IKTIV
+1918 IKTII
-1923 YDNSSTDTPFYVL
+1923 YDNSSTDTPFYVK
-1936 YYKSNIPD
+1936 YYNSQSEKIQNA
-1944 VTNPEINNSI
+1944 EINSSI
-1954 SVLGSDID
+1954 SVLGSDIYV
-1962 IQPVSTNGRIYTSA
+1962 QPVSTNGRFYTSA
-1976 DRFEINNITNGWSYI
+1976 DRIEINNITNGWSYT
-1991 RHRTNGRFYDVG
+1991 RYRTNGRFYDTG
-2003 LSGTTG
+2003 LSGATG
-2009 GLVGLV
+2009 GLCGLV
-2015 GNYEIRPTGSN
+2015 GNYEIKPNGEN
-2026 NEGIFVRYSQSNY
+2026 NEGVFVRYSGSSY
-2039 GKLGVVNRSG
+2039 GKFAVVNRSG
-2049 QECSIG
+2049 SECSIG
-2055 YFNSNND
+2055 YYNNVNPT
-2062 FGDKPIWTVGAGI
+2062 GDKPVWTVGAGI
-2075 RDSRSFDWWYGTEGY
+2075 RDQWSFDWRYSDTGI
-2090 KMTLMEDGRLF
+2090 KMTMDSNGKLF
-2101 VNRKSGNAPSYSL
+2101 VQGNGSAPSCSL
-2114 SIGDNDTGLN
+2114 AIGDNDTGLN
-2124 WASDGRITFYS
+2124 WDSEGIIEFMSNGKQAGVWSYTSGRLY
-2135 NSKDVGNWGY
+2135 NCY
-2145 TDARFHNITFR
+2145 FR
-2156 EANNNDYNG
+2156 EATGNRYDLAG
-2165 LSLMINGNGTANTI
+2165 LMVNGNGSNVSPA
-2179 KPGIGFHQPGV
+2179 IGFHQPGV
-2190 YAGSLRLDA
+2190 VGCHLELDNGGEFRFKDSSGYRNVYAGNLIADAGFLYSRYNGIEIKIGAEDGGYVHFITKPARSLYFSNSLFVSGSVLPYSSSAYNLGDAGHLWNYVYGVRFTGTSSSALMLDNNSYTSNA
-2199 AGNWSFCVQGGS
+2199 NQGEIDGTGYNANGITYWRGKS
-2211 IGGTVQAGSFYAN
+2211 ETSGIPPKSSNAWGIMNLGMGGPHGTSYQYTTQIYTGTQSYNDLYVRRQAGAGFDSWAVVY
-2224 GGWLYSNVNG
+2224 
-2234 CEVRIGSQNTSYVH
+2234 TSRN
-2248 ITNNANRPYY
+2248 TNNGYVDWSA
-2258 FDHGVITNGGIDPY
+2258 
-2272 EHNKFTLG
+2272 
-2280 SSPKY
+2280 
-2285 WAGAYISKV
+2285 
-2294 YGGANWADYTT
+2294 
-2305 NAYIGGQQFNP
+2305 
-2316 QTYFGS
+2316 QTFFS
-2322 TSIGLK
+2322 RIGLK
-2328 VAMTGTP
+2328 SRNICIETDNAGNDGGCTSEINNWNSHLLLQHKSNKNIVACNGGGNFVIGTN
-2335 TNGAY
+2335 T
-2340 WSDTLWINGYYGGD
+2340 SDYKLNVGGD
-2354 VPTCNALHFPRDGSS
+2354 ILASS
-2369 EMYISSQ
+2369 WI
-2376 TYNATV
+2376 
-2382 YGTKYRF
+2382 R
-2389 WSSKNSN
+2389 
-2396 KLDAAWSCS
+2396 
-2405 TLNASG
+2405 
-2411 RILTASDIYSQS
+2411 TAGD
-2423 WVRTVG
+2423 
-2429 QTGWYSETYGGGWHM
+2429 TGWYSHTYGGGIYM
-2444 TDSTWVR
+2444 ADSDQVQV
-2451 TYNNKQIYSGS
+2451 YNNKVFYNTGNRSWGIGGHYCGLKLYSDLHIGINLANSSYTWGIYSNSNGNMYIGRRDGNVNNTSGTYVVTIGLS
-2462 TSADAIHT
+2462 TFS
-2470 AGGMNASGRIYAGS
+2470 M
-2484 YIQAGGGFNCA
+2484 
-2495 GVLNSSGASGFNVYA
+2495 
-2510 AFHGNGQHGGIE
+2510 
-2522 IGASDNVFGIGVH
+2522 
-2535 SNDHMYWWWTNSG
+2535 SG
-2548 NVGSYS
+2548 NIV
-2554 NKSYIMEYTGSSWI
+2554 
-2568 FTGNILATGGITAK
+2568 ATGGITAK
-2582 ITSDMRLKN
+2582 TTSDMRLKD

-2633 SYQAVSKALPTICG
+2633 SYQAVSKVLPAICG

>member
-150 LVYRIVIDEGIT
+150 LAYRIVIDEGIT

-400 GACNFQIGVT
+400 GACSFQIGVT

-739 DFNIKEGVYE
+739 DFNIKEGIYE

-761 AIGDDYIDLSKTDA
+761 SIGDDYIDLSKTDA
-775 DVSSDVPKAG
+775 DVSSDAPKAG

-938 TLTNQPAVNW
+938 TLTNEPAVNW
-948 TTDKDKNTH
+948 TTDKDKNIH
-957 LGDLYYDGN
+957 LGDLYYDSK
-966 GKAYRFQLTGTTYGW
+966 GKAYRFQLTGTTYEW

-1031 STTYSNDVLRCKTA
+1031 GNTYSNDVLRCKTA

-1062 YTDDQAAL
+1062 YTDDQA
-1070 EAQAAADK
+1070 
-1078 AAQDAANAQATAD
+1078 
-1091 AAKDRLNTWADD
+1091 
-1103 GFISPTE
+1103 
-1110 KPALVDEQKRIEAEY
+1110 
-1125 LQIKAD
+1125 
-1131 ADRYGIPIPQYTEAK
+1131 
-1146 TNYVAELTYHTTA
+1146 
-1159 IPENIAVRPALKS
+1159 
-1172 TQIIYYDR
+1172 
-1180 RNGALN
+1180 
-1186 QIAAAAKSAADSAK
+1186 
-1200 ESALEAQRLAKAAQ
+1200 ALEAQRLAKAAQ

-1310 AIADGITTNI
+1310 AIADGITTNT

-1384 VVQTSILALGYT
+1384 IVQTSILALGYT
-1396 DGNSYKI
+1396 DGSSYKI

-1409 IYNPS
+1409 IYNSS

-1496 TSISY
+1496 SSISY

-1513 SSYLELGNGYRIKVD
+1513 SSYLELGSGYRIKVD
-1528 EANDAIYFE
+1528 EANNAIYFE

-1593 TGAISLNGQ
+1593 TGSISLNGQ
-1602 RYDSVDGVITL
+1602 RYDSVDGTITL
-1613 PVASNNLA
+1613 PNLA
-1621 FNEGIAYVKSDG
+1621 TPGDITTALNGYATQAWVTDKNYATQSWVNGKGYVTATALATMGFATQEWVNSQGFLSSAALDNYVTLNTVQNITGVKTFSSGLIATDIVA
-1633 ITEIGN
+1633 N
-1639 KLDFHDPTPTNQD
+1639 KFKTL
-1652 YDYRLHQIYDN
+1652 
-1663 GAVLVGSGKFRATEF
+1663 SGTS
-1678 QKIGGTASQFLKADG
+1678 SQFLKADG
-1693 SVDSNLYALS
+1693 SVDGNLYALAHL
-1703 YYGDQQTIYK
+1703 GNQQMVRNSAWATFVVVQDKRDDTI
-1713 ARHLAVVDRRNENVT
+1713 L
-1728 PSTLLANSISS
+1728 PSS
-1739 YFSLQDTPY
+1739 YEPY
-1748 SNWRSTICVKGWSAD
+1748 SVTTFFKAGGNMPDGNWWSGFHVRGWVD
-1763 YATWELTGPSHNND
+1763 GYCTWELVGPSSTNNTAYNLRYRTGIGD
-1777 TKANER
+1777 TWGAWRMIMTDVEADGKYVIKTGDTMTGTLTISADAINPPSLSANPK
-1783 LYYRYGFNSSW
+1783 LQFTAANGSQPVALVYTDFDAYRPPAGIKLMGNQGGEWFEAPWILGSRYNANVVSTF
-1794 KTSWKPLAFLEDIS
+1794 
-1808 NVADS
+1808 VADGGSFIANYFGNDAIMNNGSSSVTGTLKIQLPVSWTNTMGVYKIMLYEYTGRGSSEITVSFYNHTTTES
-1813 YFNGQNIYN
+1813 YYNYSYQVNGGFEGAVRLAHDGSKCCILLGNTSYTWAYPKVYVHQIFGGQNISANYFDTN
-1822 DYGHWV
+1822 FNISIITSESGLSKITSIPKTSMNKGDTNYMRSLNKNGYYGMAV
-1828 VGLIRIGT
+1828 VGDDDNVYIR
-1836 ADISDKYISGEM
+1836 
-1848 IYRRSNGFYSSG
+1848 
-1860 SVRFNLIKKYNSTQM
+1860 
-1875 FAGVFYNGFGID
+1875 
-1887 PDQNA
+1887 A
-1892 PRLCTFTYQGVKWGG
+1892 PRLGIIPYSPGNPSEGMLGTEGWQFSYVYANQ
-1907 LCWRSA
+1907 
-1913 ASLNS
+1913 
-1918 IKTIV
+1918 IKTQRV
-1923 YDNSSTDTPFYVL
+1923 SS
-1936 YYKSNIPD
+1936 
-1944 VTNPEINNSI
+1944 VTNNLYIGSPGNSGW
-1954 SVLGSDID
+1954 VYCQDIC
-1962 IQPVSTNGRIYTSA
+1962 SANGAAEAY
-1976 DRFEINNITNGWSYI
+1976 WSI
-1991 RHRTNGRFYDVG
+1991 RTNGNATFTNLTSKNV
-2003 LSGTTG
+2003 
-2009 GLVGLV
+2009 
-2015 GNYEIRPTGSN
+2015 ITGSVS
-2026 NEGIFVRYSQSNY
+2026 GYST
-2039 GKLGVVNRSG
+2039 
-2049 QECSIG
+2049 
-2055 YFNSNND
+2055 YF
-2062 FGDKPIWTVGAGI
+2062 P
-2075 RDSRSFDWWYGTEGY
+2075 
-2090 KMTLMEDGRLF
+2090 TL
-2101 VNRKSGNAPSYSL
+2101 
-2114 SIGDNDTGLN
+2114 
-2124 WASDGRITFYS
+2124 
-2135 NSKDVGNWGY
+2135 
-2145 TDARFHNITFR
+2145 
-2156 EANNNDYNG
+2156 
-2165 LSLMINGNGTANTI
+2165 
-2179 KPGIGFHQPGV
+2179 
-2190 YAGSLRLDA
+2190 
-2199 AGNWSFCVQGGS
+2199 
-2211 IGGTVQAGSFYAN
+2211 
-2224 GGWLYSNVNG
+2224 
-2234 CEVRIGSQNTSYVH
+2234 
-2248 ITNNANRPYY
+2248 
-2258 FDHGVITNGGIDPY
+2258 
-2272 EHNKFTLG
+2272 
-2280 SSPKY
+2280 
-2285 WAGAYISKV
+2285 
-2294 YGGANWADYTT
+2294 
-2305 NAYIGGQQFNP
+2305 YIGGQQANP
-2316 QTYFGS
+2316 QTYFGQ
-2322 TSIGLK
+2322 SIGLK
-2328 VAMTGTP
+2328 VAMTGSITLW
-2335 TNGAY
+2335 N
-2340 WSDTLWINGYYGGD
+2340 DTLWINGYSGGD
-2354 VPTCNALHFPRDGSS
+2354 ARWMCALHTMRNSTP
-2369 EMYISSQ
+2369 EMYISAQLSD
-2376 TYNATV
+2376 ATS
-2382 YGTKYRF
+2382 YGTMYRF
-2389 WSSKNSN
+2389 WTSYNSN
-2396 KLDAAWSCS
+2396 KAGVNWSAETFFAGSGVKSRNICIEVNNNGVAGDCAS
-2405 TLNASG
+2405 EINNWNSHLFLQEKSNTFLYACRGGGNFVIGTVSSDCKLNVGGDIIAS
-2411 RILTASDIYSQS
+2411 S
-2423 WVRTVG
+2423 WIRTSG
-2429 QTGWYSETYGGGWHM
+2429 ATGWYSQSYGGGIHM

-2451 TYNNKQIYSGS
+2451 VYNGKQFYVGS
-2462 TSADAIHT
+2462 TSSDAIHT
-2470 AGGMNASGRIYAGS
+2470 AGGINASGRIYAGGHLS
-2484 YIQAGGGFNCA
+2484 TNGGLAVSGIY
-2495 GVLNSSGASGFNVYA
+2495 GGSGASGFNVYGR
-2510 AFHGNGQHGGIE
+2510 FYGNGQHGGIE
-2522 IGASDNVFGIGVH
+2522 IGASDNVLGIGVH
-2535 SNDHMYWWWTNSG
+2535 ANDSWYMWWTPSG
-2548 NVGSYS
+2548 SVGSAS
-2554 NKSYIMEYTGSSWI
+2554 NKSYIFEWGANNWR

-2582 ITSDMRLKN
+2582 TTSDMRLKN

-2671 QLNTLGINELYKK
+2671 QLNTLGIKELYKK

>member
-150 LVYRIVIDEGIT
+150 LAYRIVIDEGIT

-739 DFNIKEGVYE
+739 DFNIKEGIYE

-761 AIGDDYIDLSKTDA
+761 AIGEDYIDLSKTDA
-775 DVSSDVPKAG
+775 DVSSDIPKAG

-811 SPSITLYAGIDN
+811 SPSITLYAGIDS

-830 YVSYGVDKTTNEA
+830 YVSYGVDKTTNES

-854 DRNKTSYMQYS
+854 DRNKNSYMQYS

-872 KGKLQIGTTIGSGQT
+872 KGKLQVGTTIGSGQT

-919 DLQDQIDGAI
+919 ELQDQIDGAI

-966 GKAYRFQLTGTTYGW
+966 GKAYRFQLTGATYEW
-981 KVLTDSDITKALADA
+981 KVITDSDITKALADA

-1031 STTYSNDVLRCKTA
+1031 GSTYSNDVLRCKTA
-1045 KAAGTSF
+1045 KTAGTSF

-1062 YTDDQAAL
+1062 YTDDQA
-1070 EAQAAADK
+1070 
-1078 AAQDAANAQATAD
+1078 
-1091 AAKDRLNTWADD
+1091 
-1103 GFISPTE
+1103 
-1110 KPALVDEQKRIEAEY
+1110 
-1125 LQIKAD
+1125 
-1131 ADRYGIPIPQYTEAK
+1131 
-1146 TNYVAELTYHTTA
+1146 
-1159 IPENIAVRPALKS
+1159 
-1172 TQIIYYDR
+1172 
-1180 RNGALN
+1180 
-1186 QIAAAAKSAADSAK
+1186 
-1200 ESALEAQRLAKAAQ
+1200 ALEAQRLAKAAQ

-1295 AFNTAATDLI
+1295 AFNSAATDLI
-1305 STIRT
+1305 ATIRA
-1310 AIADGITTNI
+1310 AISDGITTNT

-1359 NALQKAVDLD
+1359 NALQKAVDLN
-1369 YLKQAFTEKTTITDG
+1369 YLKQAFKEETTITNG

-1396 DGNSYKI
+1396 DGSSYKI

-1409 IYNPS
+1409 IYDSS

-1434 TSENMPSD
+1434 TSESMPSD

-1496 TSISY
+1496 TSINY

-1513 SSYLELGNGYRIKVD
+1513 SSYLELGSGYRIKVD
-1528 EANDAIYFE
+1528 EANNAIYVE
-1537 KADGGI
+1537 KDGGGI

-1553 ALGVG
+1553 ALGAG

-1613 PVASNNLA
+1613 PNLA
-1621 FNEGIAYVKSDG
+1621 TPGDITTALNGYATQSWVNGKGYVTVTALATMGFATQAWVNSQGFLSSAALDNYVTLDTVQN
-1633 ITEIGN
+1633 ITGVKTFSSGLTATDIVAN
-1639 KLDFHDPTPTNQD
+1639 KFKTL
-1652 YDYRLHQIYDN
+1652 
-1663 GAVLVGSGKFRATEF
+1663 SGTSR
-1678 QKIGGTASQFLKADG
+1678 QFLKADG
-1693 SVDSNLYALS
+1693 SVDSNIYALA
-1703 YYGDQQTIYK
+1703 YGGSQQQIYMS
-1713 ARHLAVVDRRNENVT
+1713 RFLNVVDKRNET
-1728 PSTLLANSISS
+1728 IIPSSMEKGVNA
-1739 YFSLQDTPY
+1739 YFTIQDTPY
-1748 SNWRSTICVKGWSAD
+1748 SNWRSTISVKGWSAD

-1777 TKANER
+1777 TKDNER

-1794 KTSWKPLAFLEDIS
+1794 KTSWKPLAFLEDIDP
-1808 NVADS
+1808 VGKV
-1813 YFNGQNIYN
+1813 YFDNQDIYV
-1822 DYGHWV
+1822 DYGYWV
-1828 VGLIRIGT
+1828 VGLCKLTPTTTEAGINGVMYYNRRNG
-1836 ADISDKYISGEM
+1836 
-1848 IYRRSNGFYSSG
+1848 IYANG
-1860 SVRFNLIKKYNSTQM
+1860 SVQFSIQKKYNTSN
-1875 FAGVFYNGFGID
+1875 AYVGVLYNGYGIEID
-1887 PDQNA
+1887 SSA
-1892 PRLCTFTYQGVKWGG
+1892 PKPCTFTYGGVKYCGFKWT
-1907 LCWRSA
+1907 SA
-1913 ASLNS
+1913 ASLNT
-1918 IKTIV
+1918 IKTIIHETWGNDV
-1923 YDNSSTDTPFYVL
+1923 PFYVL
-1936 YYKSNIPD
+1936 YARSSGSNVI
-1944 VTNPEINNSI
+1944 NSEIKNS
-1954 SVLGSDID
+1954 VVELGSDID
-1962 IQPVSTNGRIYTSA
+1962 TKPICTTGRIYISD
-1976 DRFEINNITNGWSYI
+1976 DRIEINNIRNGWAYT
-1991 RHRTNGRFYDVG
+1991 RYRTNGRFFDAG
-2003 LSGTTG
+2003 LSGTTAG
-2009 GLVGLV
+2009 MDGA
-2015 GNYEIRPTGSN
+2015 GNFEIRSDGSDK
-2026 NEGIFVRYSQSNY
+2026 GIFVRYSGSSY
-2039 GKLGVVNRSG
+2039 GKLGVVSKDT
-2049 QECSIG
+2049 QECSIS
-2055 YFNSNND
+2055 YFNSTNTNTY
-2062 FGDKPIWTVGAGI
+2062 PLWTVGVGI
-2075 RDSRSFDWWYGTEGY
+2075 RNPYSFDWFYHNQGY
-2090 KMTLMEDGRLF
+2090 KMTLDSEGKLF
-2101 VNRKSGNAPSYSL
+2101 VNRRSGDAPSISL
-2114 SIGDNDTGLN
+2114 AIGDNNTGLN
-2124 WASDGRITFYS
+2124 WNSDGHINFYANNLS
-2135 NSKDVGNWGY
+2135 VGYWNINN
-2145 TDARFHNITFR
+2145 ANLHNCYFR
-2156 EANNNDYNG
+2156 NPTNNDYNG
-2165 LSLMINGNGTANTI
+2165 LALMVNGNGTANTV

-2190 YAGSLRLDA
+2190 YANSLRSDG
-2199 AGNWSFCVQGGS
+2199 AGDFRFCVQGGS
-2211 IGGTVQAGSFYAN
+2211 VGCTVQAANFYAN
-2224 GGWLYSNVNG
+2224 GGFLYSSANG
-2234 CEVRIGSQNTSYVH
+2234 CEVKIGSQNSSYVH
-2248 ITNNANRPYY
+2248 ITNKANRPYY
-2258 FDHGVITNGGIDPY
+2258 FDHGVITSGGIDPY

-2285 WAGAYISKV
+2285 WAGAYISRV
-2294 YGGANWADYTT
+2294 YGQSDTAIHLIT
-2305 NAYIGGQQFNP
+2305 NYKGGVQANP
-2316 QTYFGS
+2316 QTYFGQAV
-2322 TSIGLK
+2322 GLK
-2328 VAMTGTP
+2328 VAMTGSL
-2335 TNGAY
+2335 GG
-2340 WSDTLWINGYYGGD
+2340 WSDTLWINGYAGGD
-2354 VPTCNALHFPRDGSS
+2354 VLGMCALHTSRYSP
-2369 EMYISSQ
+2369 EMYI
-2376 TYNATV
+2376 TYQYSTSTT
-2382 YGTKYRF
+2382 YGGLHRF
-2389 WSSKNSN
+2389 WTSYNSN
-2396 KLDAAWSCS
+2396 KSDVNWNAS
-2405 TLNASG
+2405 TLFTSAGVKSRNICIETDNSG
-2411 RILTASDIYSQS
+2411 AAGTYSSEINNWNSHLFLQEKSNTFLYACRGGGNFVIGTVSSDYKLNVGGDIRATS
-2423 WVRTVG
+2423 WIRTDG
-2429 QTGWYSETYGGGWHM
+2429 ATGWYSQSYGGGIYM
-2444 TDSTWVR
+2444 TDSTYVR
-2451 TYNNKQIYSGS
+2451 VYNNKSFYVS
-2462 TSADAIHT
+2462 
-2470 AGGMNASGRIYAGS
+2470 
-2484 YIQAGGGFNCA
+2484 
-2495 GVLNSSGASGFNVYA
+2495 
-2510 AFHGNGQHGGIE
+2510 
-2522 IGASDNVFGIGVH
+2522 
-2535 SNDHMYWWWTNSG
+2535 
-2548 NVGSYS
+2548 
-2554 NKSYIMEYTGSSWI
+2554 
-2568 FTGNILATGGITAK
+2568 GNILATGGITAK
-2582 ITSDMRLKN
+2582 TTSDMRLKN

-2613 NDTAQSRIGKMVDDK
+2613 NDTAQSRSDKMVDDK

-2633 SYQAVSKALPTICG
+2633 SYQAVSKVLPAICG

-2671 QLNTLGINELYKK
+2671 QLNTLGIKELYKK

>member
-150 LVYRIVIDEGIT
+150 LAYRIVIDEGIT

-739 DFNIKEGVYE
+739 DFNIKEGIYE

-966 GKAYRFQLTGTTYGW
+966 GKAYRFQLTGTTYEW

-1045 KAAGTSF
+1045 KAAGISF

-1062 YTDDQAAL
+1062 YTDDQA
-1070 EAQAAADK
+1070 
-1078 AAQDAANAQATAD
+1078 
-1091 AAKDRLNTWADD
+1091 
-1103 GFISPTE
+1103 
-1110 KPALVDEQKRIEAEY
+1110 
-1125 LQIKAD
+1125 
-1131 ADRYGIPIPQYTEAK
+1131 
-1146 TNYVAELTYHTTA
+1146 
-1159 IPENIAVRPALKS
+1159 
-1172 TQIIYYDR
+1172 
-1180 RNGALN
+1180 
-1186 QIAAAAKSAADSAK
+1186 
-1200 ESALEAQRLAKAAQ
+1200 ALEAQRLAKAAQ

-1305 STIRT
+1305 STIRS
-1310 AIADGITTNI
+1310 AIADGITTNT

-1384 VVQTSILALGYT
+1384 IVQTSILALGYT
-1396 DGNSYKI
+1396 DGSSYKI

-1409 IYNPS
+1409 IYNSS

-1434 TSENMPSD
+1434 TSENMPAD

-1496 TSISY
+1496 TSINY

-1513 SSYLELGNGYRIKVD
+1513 SSYLELGSGYRIKVD
-1528 EANDAIYFE
+1528 EANNAIYVE
-1537 KADGGI
+1537 KDGGGI

-1602 RYDSVDGVITL
+1602 RYESVDGVITL
-1613 PVASNNLA
+1613 PNLKLA
-1621 FNEGIAYVKSDG
+1621 EPTTFRLAPSGNIA
-1633 ITEIGN
+1633 
-1639 KLDFHDPTPTNQD
+1639 
-1652 YDYRLHQIYDN
+1652 
-1663 GAVLVGSGKFRATEF
+1663 VGSVGRTGSYEFWDSDTGFALIRGKGFATER
-1678 QKIGGTASQFLKADG
+1678 GTASQFLKADG
-1693 SVDSNLYALS
+1693 SVDGNLYALA
-1703 YYGDQQTIYK
+1703 YK
-1713 ARHLAVVDRRNENVT
+1713 GNQNKVQYSRYTDYLKTVDGRNQVYTPNIIEN
-1728 PSTLLANSISS
+1728 SSLSS
-1739 YFSLQDTPY
+1739 YFTIQDTPY
-1748 SNWRSTICVKGWSAD
+1748 ANWRSTISVKGWSSD
-1763 YATWELTGPSHNND
+1763 YATWELTGPSHNDD

-1783 LYYRYGFNSSW
+1783 LYYRYGFKSSW
-1794 KTSWKPLAFLEDIS
+1794 TTSWKPLAFLEDIDP
-1808 NVADS
+1808 VGKV
-1813 YFNGQNIYN
+1813 YFDNQDIYV
-1822 DYGHWV
+1822 DYGYWV
-1828 VGLIRIGT
+1828 VGLCKLTPTTTEAGINGVMYYNRRNG
-1836 ADISDKYISGEM
+1836 
-1848 IYRRSNGFYSSG
+1848 IYANG
-1860 SVRFNLIKKYNSTQM
+1860 SVQFSIQKKYNTSN
-1875 FAGVFYNGFGID
+1875 AYVGVLYNGYGIEID
-1887 PDQNA
+1887 SYA
-1892 PRLCTFTYQGVKWGG
+1892 PKPCTFTYGGVKYCGFKWT
-1907 LCWRSA
+1907 SA
-1913 ASLNS
+1913 ASLNT
-1918 IKTIV
+1918 IKTIIHETWGNDV
-1923 YDNSSTDTPFYVL
+1923 PFYVL
-1936 YYKSNIPD
+1936 YARSSGSNVI
-1944 VTNPEINNSI
+1944 NSEIKNS
-1954 SVLGSDID
+1954 VVELGSDID
-1962 IQPVSTNGRIYTSA
+1962 TKPICTTGRIYISD
-1976 DRFEINNITNGWSYI
+1976 DRIEINNIRNGWAYT
-1991 RHRTNGRFYDVG
+1991 RYRTNGRFFDVG
-2003 LSGTTG
+2003 LSGTTAG
-2009 GLVGLV
+2009 MDGA
-2015 GNYEIRPTGSN
+2015 GNFEIRSDGSDK
-2026 NEGIFVRYSQSNY
+2026 GIFVRYSGSSY
-2039 GKLGVVNRSG
+2039 GKLGVVSKDT
-2049 QECSIG
+2049 QECSIS
-2055 YFNSNND
+2055 YFNSTNTNTY
-2062 FGDKPIWTVGAGI
+2062 PLWTVGVGI
-2075 RDSRSFDWWYGTEGY
+2075 RNPYSFDWFYHNQGY
-2090 KMTLMEDGRLF
+2090 KMTLDSEGKLF
-2101 VNRKSGNAPSYSL
+2101 VNRRSGDAPSISL
-2114 SIGDNDTGLN
+2114 AIGDNDTGLN
-2124 WASDGRITFYS
+2124 WNSDGHIKFYANNLS
-2135 NSKDVGNWGY
+2135 VGYWNIN
-2145 TDARFHNITFR
+2145 DANLHNCYFR
-2156 EANNNDYNG
+2156 NPTNNDYNG
-2165 LSLMINGNGTANTI
+2165 LALMVNGNGTANTV

-2190 YAGSLRLDA
+2190 YANSLRSDG
-2199 AGNWSFCVQGGS
+2199 AGDFRFCVQGGS
-2211 IGGTVQAGSFYAN
+2211 VGCTVQAAIFYAN

-2234 CEVRIGSQNTSYVH
+2234 CEVRIGSQNTGYVH
-2248 ITNNANRPYY
+2248 ITNNANRIYY
-2258 FDHGVITNGGIDPY
+2258 FDNRIDVSGAVVPY
-2272 EHNKFTLG
+2272 DHNALTLG
-2280 SSPKY
+2280 TSDKY

-2305 NAYIGGQQFNP
+2305 NAYIGGRQFNP
-2316 QTYFGS
+2316 QTYFGNNS
-2322 TSIGLK
+2322 MGLR
-2328 VAMTGTP
+2328 VAMTGVS

-2340 WSDTLWINGYYGGD
+2340 WSDTIWINGYYGAD
-2354 VPTCNALHFPRDGSS
+2354 VPSCNALHFPRDGSS

-2376 TYNATV
+2376 TYNATS
-2382 YGTKYRF
+2382 YGTRYRF

-2396 KLDAAWSCS
+2396 KSDVDWTCRGLSAHA
-2405 TLNASG
+2405 
-2411 RILTASDIYSQS
+2411 RIGTTADIYSAS
-2423 WVRTVG
+2423 WVRTGG
-2429 QTGWYSETYGGGWHM
+2429 QTGWYSETYGGGIYM
-2444 TDSTWVR
+2444 NDSDQV
-2451 TYNNKQIYSGS
+2451 QIYGNKIFYNSGYRGWG
-2462 TSADAIHT
+2462 I
-2470 AGGMNASGRIYAGS
+2470 GGHFVALKLYNASHIGLNLANNSYTWGIYSNSDGNMYIGRRDG
-2484 YIQAGGGFNCA
+2484 N
-2495 GVLNSSGASGFNVYA
+2495 VNNSSGSYVVTLGY
-2510 AFHGNGQHGGIE
+2510 
-2522 IGASDNVFGIGVH
+2522 STL
-2535 SNDHMYWWWTNSG
+2535 SMSG
-2548 NVGSYS
+2548 NIV
-2554 NKSYIMEYTGSSWI
+2554 
-2568 FTGNILATGGITAK
+2568 ATGGITAK
-2582 ITSDMRLKN
+2582 TTSDMRLKN

-2633 SYQAVSKALPTICG
+2633 SYQAVSKVLPAICG

-2671 QLNTLGINELYKK
+2671 QLNTLGIKELYKK

>member
-40 GSSSLTATAMY
+40 GGSSLTATAMY

-108 YDVVTGDAGSTDRYV
+108 YDVVTGDAGNTDRYV

-162 SEAKQVSLENVFFS
+162 SEAKQVSLENMFFS

-337 MDMIKAI
+337 MDVIKAI

-390 ATVSMTSGAC
+390 ATISMTSGAC

-479 IKPSVGDSFVF
+479 IKPSAGDSFVF

-546 NARIDLEYNGQ
+546 NARINLEYNGQ

-739 DFNIKEGVYE
+739 DFNIKEGIYE

-872 KGKLQIGTTIGSGQT
+872 KGKLQVGTTIGSGQT

-909 FATIVNGSLG
+909 FATTVNGSLK

-948 TTDKDKNTH
+948 TTEKDKNTH
-957 LGDLYYDGN
+957 LGDLYYDSN
-966 GKAYRFQLTGTTYGW
+966 GKAYRFQLTGTTYEW

-1031 STTYSNDVLRCKTA
+1031 GSTYSNDVLRCKTA
-1045 KAAGTSF
+1045 KTAGTSF

-1062 YTDDQAAL
+1062 YTDDQA
-1070 EAQAAADK
+1070 
-1078 AAQDAANAQATAD
+1078 
-1091 AAKDRLNTWADD
+1091 
-1103 GFISPTE
+1103 
-1110 KPALVDEQKRIEAEY
+1110 
-1125 LQIKAD
+1125 
-1131 ADRYGIPIPQYTEAK
+1131 
-1146 TNYVAELTYHTTA
+1146 
-1159 IPENIAVRPALKS
+1159 
-1172 TQIIYYDR
+1172 
-1180 RNGALN
+1180 
-1186 QIAAAAKSAADSAK
+1186 
-1200 ESALEAQRLAKAAQ
+1200 ALEAQRLAKAAQ

-1229 EVDGLRNFTDQAFKD
+1229 EVDGLRNFTDRAFKD

-1305 STIRT
+1305 STIRS
-1310 AIADGITTNI
+1310 AIADGITTNT

-1359 NALQKAVDLD
+1359 NALQKAVDLN
-1369 YLKQAFTEKTTITDG
+1369 YLKQAFKEETTITNG

-1396 DGNSYKI
+1396 DGSSYKI

-1409 IYNPS
+1409 IYDSS
-1414 KIGGGIAS
+1414 KTGGGIAS

-1434 TSENMPSD
+1434 TSQNMPAD

-1496 TSISY
+1496 TSINY

-1513 SSYLELGNGYRIKVD
+1513 SSYLELGSGYRIKVD
-1528 EANDAIYFE
+1528 EANNAIYVE
-1537 KADGGI
+1537 KDGGGI

-1553 ALGVG
+1553 ALGAG

-1602 RYDSVDGVITL
+1602 RYDSVNGVITL
-1613 PVASNNLA
+1613 PNLA
-1621 FNEGIAYVKSDG
+1621 TPGDITTALNGYATQAWVTDKNYATQSWVNGKGYVTAIALATMGFATQTWVNSQGFLKSNSLDNYVTLNTIQNITAAKTFQAGIVSTAFRKS
-1633 ITEIGN
+1633 
-1639 KLDFHDPTPTNQD
+1639 
-1652 YDYRLHQIYDN
+1652 
-1663 GAVLVGSGKFRATEF
+1663 
-1678 QKIGGTASQFLKADG
+1678 GGTASQFLKADG
-1693 SVDSNLYALS
+1693 SVDSNVYLTQSSTDSRYVRKT
-1703 YYGDQQTIYK
+1703 GDTMTGNLNVPFIST
-1713 ARHLAVVDRRNENVT
+1713 AVNPDN
-1728 PSTLLANSISS
+1728 
-1739 YFSLQDTPY
+1739 Q
-1748 SNWRSTICVKGWSAD
+1748 GD
-1763 YATWELTGPSHNND
+1763 Y
-1777 TKANER
+1777 
-1783 LYYRYGFNSSW
+1783 
-1794 KTSWKPLAFLEDIS
+1794 
-1808 NVADS
+1808 
-1813 YFNGQNIYN
+1813 
-1822 DYGHWV
+1822 
-1828 VGLIRIGT
+1828 
-1836 ADISDKYISGEM
+1836 
-1848 IYRRSNGFYSSG
+1848 FYSSDDNFI
-1860 SVRFNLIKKYNSTQM
+1860 RRSTWHAALSHLSQKQLTL
-1875 FAGVFYNGFGID
+1875 D
-1887 PDQNA
+1887 LTSLDQNKWY
-1892 PRLCTFTYQGVKWGG
+1892 PCIIGVPAYGG
-1907 LCWRSA
+1907 TPLRITIFNGLRGNKPSW
-1913 ASLNS
+1913 ASH
-1918 IKTIV
+1918 
-1923 YDNSSTDTPFYVL
+1923 SSGFSLLLD
-1936 YYKSNIPD
+1936 YY
-1944 VTNPEINNSI
+1944 
-1954 SVLGSDID
+1954 VLGSGWGTMASISKLNWYFGSYGGETAFGGRQQNTMATTE
-1962 IQPVSTNGRIYTSA
+1962 IIYLRGGGIYYYRTTNGQALTVKPNGYTWSGSSYNYSAPVKTSQDKSPMDKTFDQVYWAPNNLRFTRNIFGRPFNGTSDVTGQAVTTGLIAGSLRIEA
-1976 DRFEINNITNGWSYI
+1976 DGETGEIN
-1991 RHRTNGRFYDVG
+1991 R
-2003 LSGTTG
+2003 TG
-2009 GLVGLV
+2009 GYNIHLQYRGTGNVTLCNNGYNTLVGGKIIV
-2015 GNYEIRPTGSN
+2015 DKN
-2026 NEGIFVRYSQSNY
+2026 RYSFDAIP
-2039 GKLGVVNRSG
+2039 
-2049 QECSIG
+2049 SI
-2055 YFNSNND
+2055 
-2062 FGDKPIWTVGAGI
+2062 
-2075 RDSRSFDWWYGTEGY
+2075 
-2090 KMTLMEDGRLF
+2090 
-2101 VNRKSGNAPSYSL
+2101 SL
-2114 SIGDNDTGLN
+2114 AIGDTDTGLN
-2124 WASDGRITFYS
+2124 WQANGIIEFRS
-2135 NSKDVGNWGY
+2135 NAKEVGFWGY
-2145 TDARFHNITFR
+2145 TNGRLFNCYFR
-2156 EANNNDYNG
+2156 EPSGVTYEKA
-2165 LSLMINGNGTANTI
+2165 SLMINGNGSTI
-2179 KPGIGFHQPGV
+2179 SPSIGFHQPGV
-2190 YAGSLRLDA
+2190 IGCHLELDNGGNFRFKDSSVHRNVC
-2199 AGNWSFCVQGGS
+2199 AGNLIAESGFIYSRCHGIEVV
-2211 IGGTVQAGSFYAN
+2211 IGARDS
-2224 GGWLYSNVNG
+2224 
-2234 CEVRIGSQNTSYVH
+2234 SYVH
-2248 ITNNANRPYY
+2248 FVNNASKPYY
-2258 FDHGVITNGGIDPY
+2258 FDNMVEISGSVIPYTNLGHDLGVT
-2272 EHNKFTLG
+2272 EKRWR
-2280 SSPKY
+2280 K
-2285 WAGAYISKV
+2285 AYIDKV
-2294 YGGANWADYTT
+2294 IGGADWADCLST
-2305 NAYIGGQQFNP
+2305 NYIGGQQPNP

-2322 TSIGLK
+2322 GTGLK
-2328 VAMTGTP
+2328 VAMTGVY

-2340 WSDTLWINGYYGGD
+2340 WSDTLWVNGYYGGD
-2354 VPTCNALHFPRDGSS
+2354 VSKCTALHFPRDGSA

-2376 TYNATV
+2376 ETKSTNYGAV
-2382 YGTKYRF
+2382 YRI
-2389 WSSKNSN
+2389 WSSRNSN
-2396 KLDAAWSCS
+2396 KNDAAWSCS

-2411 RILTASDIYSQS
+2411 RILTKSDIYSQS

-2429 QTGWYSETYGGGWHM
+2429 STGWYSESYGGGIHM
-2444 TDSTWVR
+2444 TDSTYVR
-2451 TYNNKQIYSGS
+2451 VYNNKSFYVS
-2462 TSADAIHT
+2462 
-2470 AGGMNASGRIYAGS
+2470 
-2484 YIQAGGGFNCA
+2484 
-2495 GVLNSSGASGFNVYA
+2495 
-2510 AFHGNGQHGGIE
+2510 
-2522 IGASDNVFGIGVH
+2522 
-2535 SNDHMYWWWTNSG
+2535 
-2548 NVGSYS
+2548 
-2554 NKSYIMEYTGSSWI
+2554 
-2568 FTGNILATGGITAK
+2568 GNILATGGITAK
-2582 ITSDMRLKN
+2582 TTSDMRLKN

-2633 SYQAVSKALPTICG
+2633 SYQAVSKVLPAICG

-2671 QLNTLGINELYKK
+2671 QLNTLGIKELCKK

>member
-40 GSSSLTATAMY
+40 GGSSLTATAMY

-108 YDVVTGDAGSTDRYV
+108 YDVVTGDAGNTDRYV

-150 LVYRIVIDEGIT
+150 LAYRIVIDEGIT

-328 NALNKAGVR
+328 KALNKAGVR

-400 GACNFQIGVT
+400 GACNFKIGVT

-490 LNIDMPQ
+490 LDIDMPQ

-739 DFNIKEGVYE
+739 DFNIKEGIYE

-761 AIGDDYIDLSKTDA
+761 AIGEDYIDLSKTDA

-811 SPSITLYAGIDN
+811 SPSITLYAGIDS

-909 FATIVNGSLG
+909 FATIVNGSLK

-966 GKAYRFQLTGTTYGW
+966 GKAYRFQLTGATYEW
-981 KVLTDSDITKALADA
+981 KVITDSDITKALADA

-1031 STTYSNDVLRCKTA
+1031 GSTYSNDVLRCKTA

-1062 YTDDQAAL
+1062 YTDDQA
-1070 EAQAAADK
+1070 
-1078 AAQDAANAQATAD
+1078 
-1091 AAKDRLNTWADD
+1091 
-1103 GFISPTE
+1103 
-1110 KPALVDEQKRIEAEY
+1110 
-1125 LQIKAD
+1125 
-1131 ADRYGIPIPQYTEAK
+1131 
-1146 TNYVAELTYHTTA
+1146 
-1159 IPENIAVRPALKS
+1159 
-1172 TQIIYYDR
+1172 
-1180 RNGALN
+1180 
-1186 QIAAAAKSAADSAK
+1186 
-1200 ESALEAQRLAKAAQ
+1200 ALEAQRLAKAAQ

-1295 AFNTAATDLI
+1295 AFNSAATDLI
-1305 STIRT
+1305 ATIRA
-1310 AIADGITTNI
+1310 AISDGITTNT

-1359 NALQKAVDLD
+1359 NALQKAVDLN
-1369 YLKQAFTEKTTITDG
+1369 YLKQAFKEETTITDG

-1396 DGNSYKI
+1396 DGGSYKI

-1409 IYNPS
+1409 IYDSS

-1496 TSISY
+1496 SSISY

-1513 SSYLELGNGYRIKVD
+1513 SSYLELGSGYRIKVD
-1528 EANDAIYFE
+1528 EANNAIYFE

-1613 PVASNNLA
+1613 PNLTTPADLTSALNAYATQSWVNGKGYVTATALATMGLATQAWVNSQGFLKSNSLDNYVTLNTIQNITA
-1621 FNEGIAYVKSDG
+1621 AKTFQGGIVSTTFRKS
-1633 ITEIGN
+1633 E
-1639 KLDFHDPTPTNQD
+1639 
-1652 YDYRLHQIYDN
+1652 
-1663 GAVLVGSGKFRATEF
+1663 
-1678 QKIGGTASQFLKADG
+1678 GTASQFLKADG

-1703 YYGDQQTIYK
+1703 YNGNQNKVEFSRYVDYVK
-1713 ARHLAVVDRRNENVT
+1713 VVDRRNQVITPNSVEN
-1728 PSTLLANSISS
+1728 SS
-1739 YFSLQDTPY
+1739 VNAYFSMQGTPTNQWY
-1748 SNWRSTICVKGWSAD
+1748 SVLTLKGWSND
-1763 YATWELTGPSHNND
+1763 YGVWQLAGPSSTNN
-1777 TKANER
+1777 TNSR
-1783 LYYRYGFNSSW
+1783 PYYRDGRITTWNA
-1794 KTSWKPLAFLEDIS
+1794 WKPLAFLEDITTIGRDNFVIKTGDTMTGTLTIS
-1808 NVADS
+1808 ADAINPPSLSANPKLQFTNANGSQPVALVYTDFDVYRPPAGIRLIGNQGGEWFEAPWIICDRYNANTIS
-1813 YFNGQNIYN
+1813 SWTSDGGSFTANYFGNGTILNNGSSSVTGTIKIRLPVTWTNTMGVYKIMLYEYN
-1822 DYGHWV
+1822 DRGSSEITVSFYNYSSDQSYYNYSYQVNGGFEGAVRIAHDGSKCCILLGDTSYTWNYPKVYVHQIFGGQSISANYFDTNFNISIITSEAGLSKVTSIPKTSMNRHDTNYIRALNKNGYYGMAIAGNEDNTYIRAPRLGIIPYSPGNPSEGMLGT
-1828 VGLIRIGT
+1828 VGWQFSYIYVNQTKTQRVSSVTDDLRIGSSNNAGWVYCQDLCSANGAAEAYWSIRT
-1836 ADISDKYISGEM
+1836 NGNAVFTNLTSKNKITGDISGSAAYLPTAYISG
-1848 IYRRSNGFYSSG
+1848 
-1860 SVRFNLIKKYNSTQM
+1860 
-1875 FAGVFYNGFGID
+1875 
-1887 PDQNA
+1887 
-1892 PRLCTFTYQGVKWGG
+1892 
-1907 LCWRSA
+1907 
-1913 ASLNS
+1913 
-1918 IKTIV
+1918 
-1923 YDNSSTDTPFYVL
+1923 
-1936 YYKSNIPD
+1936 
-1944 VTNPEINNSI
+1944 
-1954 SVLGSDID
+1954 
-1962 IQPVSTNGRIYTSA
+1962 IQA
-1976 DRFEINNITNGWSYI
+1976 
-1991 RHRTNGRFYDVG
+1991 
-2003 LSGTTG
+2003 
-2009 GLVGLV
+2009 
-2015 GNYEIRPTGSN
+2015 
-2026 NEGIFVRYSQSNY
+2026 
-2039 GKLGVVNRSG
+2039 
-2049 QECSIG
+2049 
-2055 YFNSNND
+2055 
-2062 FGDKPIWTVGAGI
+2062 
-2075 RDSRSFDWWYGTEGY
+2075 
-2090 KMTLMEDGRLF
+2090 
-2101 VNRKSGNAPSYSL
+2101 
-2114 SIGDNDTGLN
+2114 
-2124 WASDGRITFYS
+2124 
-2135 NSKDVGNWGY
+2135 
-2145 TDARFHNITFR
+2145 
-2156 EANNNDYNG
+2156 
-2165 LSLMINGNGTANTI
+2165 
-2179 KPGIGFHQPGV
+2179 
-2190 YAGSLRLDA
+2190 
-2199 AGNWSFCVQGGS
+2199 
-2211 IGGTVQAGSFYAN
+2211 
-2224 GGWLYSNVNG
+2224 
-2234 CEVRIGSQNTSYVH
+2234 
-2248 ITNNANRPYY
+2248 
-2258 FDHGVITNGGIDPY
+2258 
-2272 EHNKFTLG
+2272 
-2280 SSPKY
+2280 
-2285 WAGAYISKV
+2285 
-2294 YGGANWADYTT
+2294 
-2305 NAYIGGQQFNP
+2305 NP
-2316 QTYFGS
+2316 QTYFNQNM
-2322 TSIGLK
+2322 GLR
-2328 VAMTGTP
+2328 VAMTAIG
-2335 TNGAY
+2335 
-2340 WSDTLWINGYYGGD
+2340 WSGQWGDTLWINGYSGGD
-2354 VPTCNALHFPRDGSS
+2354 VLPMCALHFIRNGTPRFG
-2369 EMYISSQ
+2369 ISTQNSNG
-2376 TYNATV
+2376 TS
-2382 YGTKYRF
+2382 YGTNYEV
-2389 WSSKNSN
+2389 WTAYNSN
-2396 KLDAAWSCS
+2396 KNDVAWVCAQ
-2405 TLNASG
+2405 LHAYG
-2411 RILTASDIYSQS
+2411 RINANTDIWSNG
-2423 WVRTVG
+2423 WVRTNG
-2429 QTGWYSETYGGGWHM
+2429 SNGWYSETYGGGWHM
-2444 TDSTWVR
+2444 TDRVWIR
-2451 TYNNKQIYSGS
+2451 AYNDTRIYTGS

-2484 YIQAGGGFNCA
+2484 YMQADGGFNCA
-2495 GVLNSSGASGFNVYA
+2495 GVLNSGGADGFNVYA
-2510 AFHGNGQHGGIE
+2510 DFHGSGDHGGIE
-2522 IGASDNVFGIGVH
+2522 IAASDNVFGIGVH

-2548 NVGSYS
+2548 TVGSS
-2554 NKSYIMEYTGSSWI
+2554 STKSYIMEYGGGTWR
-2568 FTGNILATGGITAK
+2568 FTGNIGATGGITAM
-2582 ITSDMRLKN
+2582 TSSDENLKN
-2591 RVGQTD
+2591 RLDYEVD
-2597 YAKKLLSLGLV
+2597 YASKLLLLGKV
-2608 FDYIY
+2608 FDFTY
-2613 NDTAQSRIGKMVDDK
+2613 NDKALSRKDK
-2628 RHIGL
+2628 YADRNVHTGL
-2633 SYQAVSKALPTICG
+2633 SWQKVRNILPTVCG
-2647 KDDDGYGYI
+2647 MDKDGYGYI

-2671 QLNTLGINELYKK
+2671 QLNTLGIKELYKK

>member
-40 GSSSLTATAMY
+40 GGSSLTATAMY

-108 YDVVTGDAGSTDRYV
+108 YDVVTGDAGNTDRYV
-123 SNSTKVLFYGDIQE
+123 SNSAKVLFYGDIQE

-150 LVYRIVIDEGIT
+150 LAYRIVIDEGIT
-162 SEAKQVSLENVFFS
+162 SEAKQVSLENMFFS

-306 LYLPTNPKEQIVD
+306 LYFQTNPKEQIVD

-557 FHQLYVSNYTLKV
+557 SHQLYVSNYTLKV

-739 DFNIKEGVYE
+739 DFNIKEGIYE

-854 DRNKTSYMQYS
+854 DRNRTSYMQYS

-938 TLTNQPAVNW
+938 TLTNEPAVNW
-948 TTDKDKNTH
+948 TTDKDKNIH
-957 LGDLYYDGN
+957 LGDLYYDSK
-966 GKAYRFQLTGTTYGW
+966 GKAYRFQLTGTTYEW

-1031 STTYSNDVLRCKTA
+1031 SNTYSNDVLRCKTA

-1070 EAQAAADK
+1070 EAQ
-1078 AAQDAANAQATAD
+1078 
-1091 AAKDRLNTWADD
+1091 
-1103 GFISPTE
+1103 
-1110 KPALVDEQKRIEAEY
+1110 
-1125 LQIKAD
+1125 
-1131 ADRYGIPIPQYTEAK
+1131 
-1146 TNYVAELTYHTTA
+1146 
-1159 IPENIAVRPALKS
+1159 
-1172 TQIIYYDR
+1172 
-1180 RNGALN
+1180 
-1186 QIAAAAKSAADSAK
+1186 
-1200 ESALEAQRLAKAAQ
+1200 RLAKAAQ

-1229 EVDGLRNFTDQAFKD
+1229 EVDGLRNFTDEAFKD

-1305 STIRT
+1305 STIRS
-1310 AIADGITTNI
+1310 AIADGITTNT

-1384 VVQTSILALGYT
+1384 IVQTSILALGYT
-1396 DGNSYKI
+1396 DGSSYKI

-1409 IYNPS
+1409 IYNSS

-1496 TSISY
+1496 SDISY
-1501 VVPRYPFQKLSI
+1501 VIPRYPFQKLSI
-1513 SSYLELGNGYRIKVD
+1513 SSYLELGSGYRIKVD
-1528 EANDAIYFE
+1528 EANNAIYVE
-1537 KADGGI
+1537 KEDGGL

-1593 TGAISLNGQ
+1593 TGSISLNGQ

-1613 PVASNNLA
+1613 PALKPAEPTRFTLHANYVSVRTTGRTAAQYYEFWDTGAGWALLA
-1621 FNEGIAYVKSDG
+1621 AKGYKTPEGTS
-1633 ITEIGN
+1633 
-1639 KLDFHDPTPTNQD
+1639 
-1652 YDYRLHQIYDN
+1652 
-1663 GAVLVGSGKFRATEF
+1663 
-1678 QKIGGTASQFLKADG
+1678 SQFLKADG
-1693 SVDSNLYALS
+1693 SVDGNLYALAYNGNQNKVLQS
-1703 YYGDQQTIYK
+1703 NSSNS
-1713 ARHLAVVDRRNENVT
+1713 LVVIDRRADNPT
-1728 PSTLLANSISS
+1728 PAS
-1739 YFSLQDTPY
+1739 YEIKTITTFLNASNGMPS
-1748 SNWRSTICVKGWSAD
+1748 SNWWSGIHVKGWEEG
-1763 YATWELTGPSHNND
+1763 YATWELVGPSSTDNTNN
-1777 TKANER
+1777 R
-1783 LYYRYGFNSSW
+1783 LYYRDGKGSSW
-1794 KTSWKPLAFLEDIS
+1794 ATDWKGIAFLEDC
-1808 NVADS
+1808 NKVATP
-1813 YFNGQNIYN
+1813 YFEGQNIYS
-1822 DYGHWV
+1822 DYGWWV
-1828 VGLIRIGT
+1828 VALCKLSPADSGYNYASGT
-1836 ADISDKYISGEM
+1836 M
-1848 IYRRSNGFYSSG
+1848 FYRRGNGIYPNG
-1860 SVRFNLIKKYNSTQM
+1860 SVQFNVIKRNNQTNVY
-1875 FAGVFYNGFGID
+1875 FGVLYNGYGINEGED
-1887 PDQNA
+1887 A
-1892 PRLCTFTYQGVKWGG
+1892 PKPCTFTYNGVKYAG
-1907 LCWRSA
+1907 LKWASA
-1913 ASLNS
+1913 ASLDS
-1918 IKTIV
+1918 IKTLI
-1923 YDNSSTDTPFYVL
+1923 YDISTTGLPFYVK
-1936 YYKSNIPD
+1936 YFNSQSGEVFNTEIKKSI
-1944 VTNPEINNSI
+1944 VE
-1954 SVLGSDID
+1954 LGSDISGTGLGTIGTIRILNRKAID
-1962 IQPVSTNGRIYTSA
+1962 IKGEDWGYIQQASA
-1976 DRFEINNITNGWSYI
+1976 DRMFHVAVAKSTQS
-1991 RHRTNGRFYDVG
+1991 G
-2003 LSGTTG
+2003 LGG
-2009 GLVGLV
+2009 GL
-2015 GNYEIRPTGSN
+2015 GNYEIRCNGTSE
-2026 NEGIFVRYSQSNY
+2026 EGIFVRYSGSSY
-2039 GKLGVVNRSG
+2039 GKLGVVNRNG
-2049 QECSIG
+2049 QESSIS
-2055 YFNSNND
+2055 YYNNNTAV
-2062 FGDKPIWTVGAGI
+2062 GADKPLWTVGAGI
-2075 RDSRSFDWWYGTEGY
+2075 RNAYSFDWLFGTNGY
-2090 KMTLMEDGRLF
+2090 RMTLDSDGKLFINRTNNNKGGPSVSLAIGDSDTGLHCQADGIIEFRSNAKQVGYWGYTNGRLF
-2101 VNRKSGNAPSYSL
+2101 NCY
-2114 SIGDNDTGLN
+2114 
-2124 WASDGRITFYS
+2124 
-2135 NSKDVGNWGY
+2135 
-2145 TDARFHNITFR
+2145 FR
-2156 EANNNDYNG
+2156 EPSGVTYEKA
-2165 LSLMINGNGTANTI
+2165 SLMINGNGSTI
-2179 KPGIGFHQPGV
+2179 SPSIGFHQPGV
-2190 YAGSLRLDA
+2190 VGCHLELDNGGNFRFKDISVHRNVC
-2199 AGNWSFCVQGGS
+2199 AGNLIAESGF
-2211 IGGTVQAGSFYAN
+2211 
-2224 GGWLYSNVNG
+2224 LYSR
-2234 CEVRIGSQNTSYVH
+2234 CHDIEVVIGARNTGYVH
-2248 ITNNANRPYY
+2248 FVNNASKPYY
-2258 FDHGVITNGGIDPY
+2258 FDNMVEISGSVIPYTN
-2272 EHNKFTLG
+2272 LG
-2280 SSPKY
+2280 HDLGATEKR
-2285 WAGAYISKV
+2285 WRKAYIDKV
-2294 YGGANWADYTT
+2294 IGGADWANYIYG
-2305 NAYIGGQQFNP
+2305 AYIGGQQANP
-2316 QTYFGS
+2316 QAYFGN
-2322 TSIGLK
+2322 INMGLR
-2328 VAMTGTP
+2328 VAMTGVNP
-2335 TNGAY
+2335 DSY
-2340 WSDTLWINGYYGGD
+2340 WGDTLWINGYGGTD
-2354 VPTCNALHFPRDGSS
+2354 VPYLCALHFSRGGKPL
-2369 EMYISSQ
+2369 MYISTQ
-2376 TYNATV
+2376 TYDDTS
-2382 YGTKYRF
+2382 YGTLYSV
-2389 WSSKNSN
+2389 WTAYNSN
-2396 KLDAAWSCS
+2396 KSDAAWSCS
-2405 TLNASG
+2405 TLNANG
-2411 RILTASDIYSQS
+2411 RVTCADVYSSS
-2423 WVRTVG
+2423 WLRTVG
-2429 QTGWYSETYGGGWHM
+2429 PTGWYSESYDGGIYM
-2444 TDSTWVR
+2444 TDSTYVR
-2451 TYNNKQIYSGS
+2451 VYNNKSFYVS
-2462 TSADAIHT
+2462 
-2470 AGGMNASGRIYAGS
+2470 
-2484 YIQAGGGFNCA
+2484 
-2495 GVLNSSGASGFNVYA
+2495 
-2510 AFHGNGQHGGIE
+2510 
-2522 IGASDNVFGIGVH
+2522 
-2535 SNDHMYWWWTNSG
+2535 
-2548 NVGSYS
+2548 
-2554 NKSYIMEYTGSSWI
+2554 
-2568 FTGNILATGGITAK
+2568 GNILATGGITAK
-2582 ITSDMRLKN
+2582 TTSDMRLKN
-2591 RVGQTD
+2591 RVGQID

-2613 NDTAQSRIGKMVDDK
+2613 NDIAQSRIGKMVDDK

-2633 SYQAVSKALPTICG
+2633 SYQAVSKVLPAICG

-2671 QLNTLGINELYKK
+2671 QLNTLGIKELCKK
-2684 TNSIED
+2684 TNSIEY

>member
-40 GSSSLTATAMY
+40 GSSSFTATAMY

-150 LVYRIVIDEGIT
+150 LTYRIVIDEGIT

-368 KLNKFDGDFGFNLFD
+368 KLNKFDGEFGFNLFD

-390 ATVSMTSGAC
+390 ATISMTSGAC

-739 DFNIKEGVYE
+739 DFNIKEGIYE

-761 AIGDDYIDLSKTDA
+761 AIGEDYIDLSKTDA
-775 DVSSDVPKAG
+775 DVSSDIPKAG

-966 GKAYRFQLTGTTYGW
+966 GKAYRFQLTGTTYEW
-981 KVLTDSDITKALADA
+981 KVITDSDITKALADA

-1031 STTYSNDVLRCKTA
+1031 GNTYSNDVLRCKTA

-1062 YTDDQAAL
+1062 YTDDQA
-1070 EAQAAADK
+1070 
-1078 AAQDAANAQATAD
+1078 
-1091 AAKDRLNTWADD
+1091 
-1103 GFISPTE
+1103 
-1110 KPALVDEQKRIEAEY
+1110 
-1125 LQIKAD
+1125 
-1131 ADRYGIPIPQYTEAK
+1131 
-1146 TNYVAELTYHTTA
+1146 
-1159 IPENIAVRPALKS
+1159 
-1172 TQIIYYDR
+1172 
-1180 RNGALN
+1180 
-1186 QIAAAAKSAADSAK
+1186 
-1200 ESALEAQRLAKAAQ
+1200 ALEAQRLAKAAQ

-1305 STIRT
+1305 STIRS
-1310 AIADGITTNI
+1310 AIADGITTNT
-1320 EKAAVDDKYSVFNTK
+1320 EKAAVDDKYSVFNIK

-1384 VVQTSILALGYT
+1384 IVQTSILALGYT
-1396 DGNSYKI
+1396 DGSSYKI

-1409 IYNPS
+1409 IYNSS

-1434 TSENMPSD
+1434 TPENMPAD

-1496 TSISY
+1496 SSISY

-1513 SSYLELGNGYRIKVD
+1513 SSYLELGSGYRIKVD
-1528 EANDAIYFE
+1528 EANNAIYFE

-1580 GKLTVIGGGSGGN
+1580 GKLTVIGGGSSGN
-1593 TGAISLNGQ
+1593 TGSISLNGQ
-1602 RYDSVDGVITL
+1602 RYESVDGVITL
-1613 PVASNNLA
+1613 PNLA
-1621 FNEGIAYVKSDG
+1621 TPGDITTALNGYATQSWVNGKGYVTVTALASMGFATQTWVNNQGFLSSAALDNYVTLNTVQNITGVKTFSSGLIATDIVA
-1633 ITEIGN
+1633 N
-1639 KLDFHDPTPTNQD
+1639 KFKTL
-1652 YDYRLHQIYDN
+1652 
-1663 GAVLVGSGKFRATEF
+1663 S
-1678 QKIGGTASQFLKADG
+1678 GTASQFLKADG
-1693 SVDSNLYALS
+1693 SVDSNLYALAYHGNQNKVLS
-1703 YYGDQQTIYK
+1703 SRYTDYLKT
-1713 ARHLAVVDRRNENVT
+1713 VDRRDQAMLPATFENGALGT
-1728 PSTLLANSISS
+1728 
-1739 YFSLQDTPY
+1739 YFTIQDTPY
-1748 SNWRSTICVKGWSAD
+1748 GNWRSTISVKGWSSD
-1763 YATWELTGPSHNND
+1763 YATWELTGPSHNNN
-1777 TKANER
+1777 TKDNER

-1794 KTSWKPLAFLEDIS
+1794 KTSWKPLAFLEDIDP
-1808 NVADS
+1808 VGKV
-1813 YFNGQNIYN
+1813 YFDNQDIYV
-1822 DYGHWV
+1822 DYGYWV
-1828 VGLIRIGT
+1828 VGLCKLTPTTTEAGINGVMYYNRRNG
-1836 ADISDKYISGEM
+1836 
-1848 IYRRSNGFYSSG
+1848 IYANG
-1860 SVRFNLIKKYNSTQM
+1860 SVQFSIQKKYNTSN
-1875 FAGVFYNGFGID
+1875 AYVGVLYNGYGIEID
-1887 PDQNA
+1887 SYA
-1892 PRLCTFTYQGVKWGG
+1892 PKPCTFTYGGVKYCGFKWT
-1907 LCWRSA
+1907 SA
-1913 ASLNS
+1913 SSLNT
-1918 IKTIV
+1918 IKTIIHETWGNDV
-1923 YDNSSTDTPFYVL
+1923 PFYVL
-1936 YYKSNIPD
+1936 YARSSGSNVI
-1944 VTNPEINNSI
+1944 NSEIKNS
-1954 SVLGSDID
+1954 VVELGSDID
-1962 IQPVSTNGRIYTSA
+1962 TKPICTTGRIYISD
-1976 DRFEINNITNGWSYI
+1976 DRIEINNIRNGWAYT
-1991 RHRTNGRFYDVG
+1991 RYRTNGRFFDVG
-2003 LSGTTG
+2003 LSGTTAG
-2009 GLVGLV
+2009 MDGA
-2015 GNYEIRPTGSN
+2015 GNFEIRSDGSDK
-2026 NEGIFVRYSQSNY
+2026 GIFVRYSGSSY
-2039 GKLGVVNRSG
+2039 GKLGVVSKDT
-2049 QECSIG
+2049 QECSIS
-2055 YFNSNND
+2055 YFNSTNTNTY
-2062 FGDKPIWTVGAGI
+2062 PLWTVGVGI
-2075 RDSRSFDWWYGTEGY
+2075 RNPYSFDWFYRNQGY
-2090 KMTLMEDGRLF
+2090 KMTLDSEGKLF
-2101 VNRKSGNAPSYSL
+2101 VNRRSGDAPSISL
-2114 SIGDNDTGLN
+2114 AIGDNDTGLN
-2124 WASDGRITFYS
+2124 WNSDGHIKFYANNLS
-2135 NSKDVGNWGY
+2135 VGYWNIN
-2145 TDARFHNITFR
+2145 DANLHNCYFR
-2156 EANNNDYNG
+2156 NPTNNDYNG
-2165 LSLMINGNGTANTI
+2165 LALMVNGNGTANTV

-2190 YAGSLRLDA
+2190 YANSLRSDG
-2199 AGNWSFCVQGGS
+2199 AGNFRFCVQGGS
-2211 IGGTVQAGSFYAN
+2211 VGCTVQAANFYAN

-2234 CEVRIGSQNTSYVH
+2234 CEVRIGSQNTGYVH
-2248 ITNNANRPYY
+2248 ITNNANRIYY
-2258 FDHGVITNGGIDPY
+2258 FDNRIDVSGAVVPY
-2272 EHNKFTLG
+2272 NHNALTLG
-2280 SSPKY
+2280 TSDKY

-2305 NAYIGGQQFNP
+2305 NAYIGGRQFNP
-2316 QTYFGS
+2316 QTYFGNNS
-2322 TSIGLK
+2322 MGLK
-2328 VAMTGTP
+2328 VAMTGVS

-2340 WSDTLWINGYYGGD
+2340 WSDTIWINGYYGTD
-2354 VPTCNALHFPRDGSS
+2354 VPSCNALHFPRDGSS

-2376 TYNATV
+2376 TYNATS
-2382 YGTKYRF
+2382 YGTRYRF

-2396 KLDAAWSCS
+2396 KSDVSWTCS

-2411 RILTASDIYSQS
+2411 RVTCADVYSSS
-2423 WVRTVG
+2423 WLRTTG
-2429 QTGWYSETYGGGWHM
+2429 QTGWYSETYGGGWYM
-2444 TDSTWVR
+2444 TDSDQV
-2451 TYNNKQIYSGS
+2451 QIYGNKIFYNSGYRGWG
-2462 TSADAIHT
+2462 I
-2470 AGGMNASGRIYAGS
+2470 GGHFVALKLYNASHIGLNLANNSYTWGIYSNRDGNMYIGRRDG
-2484 YIQAGGGFNCA
+2484 N
-2495 GVLNSSGASGFNVYA
+2495 VNNSSGSYVVTLGY
-2510 AFHGNGQHGGIE
+2510 
-2522 IGASDNVFGIGVH
+2522 STL
-2535 SNDHMYWWWTNSG
+2535 SMSG
-2548 NVGSYS
+2548 NIV
-2554 NKSYIMEYTGSSWI
+2554 
-2568 FTGNILATGGITAK
+2568 ATGGITAK
-2582 ITSDMRLKN
+2582 TTSDMRLKN

-2633 SYQAVSKALPTICG
+2633 SYQTVSKALPTICG

-2671 QLNTLGINELYKK
+2671 QLNTLGIKELYKK

>member
-108 YDVVTGDAGSTDRYV
+108 YDVVTGDAGNTDRYV

-162 SEAKQVSLENVFFS
+162 SEAKQVSLENMFFS

-337 MDMIKAI
+337 MDVIKAI

-546 NARIDLEYNGQ
+546 NARINLEYNGQ

-649 NSGGIFAVDANGK
+649 NSGGIFAIDANGK

-739 DFNIKEGVYE
+739 DFNIKEGIYE

-761 AIGDDYIDLSKTDA
+761 AIGEDYIDLSKTDA

-919 DLQDQIDGAI
+919 DLQNQIDGAI

-948 TTDKDKNTH
+948 TTDKDKNIH

-966 GKAYRFQLTGTTYGW
+966 GKAYRFQLTGTTYKW

-1031 STTYSNDVLRCKTA
+1031 GSTYSNDVLRCKTA

-1062 YTDDQAAL
+1062 YTDDQA
-1070 EAQAAADK
+1070 
-1078 AAQDAANAQATAD
+1078 
-1091 AAKDRLNTWADD
+1091 
-1103 GFISPTE
+1103 
-1110 KPALVDEQKRIEAEY
+1110 
-1125 LQIKAD
+1125 
-1131 ADRYGIPIPQYTEAK
+1131 
-1146 TNYVAELTYHTTA
+1146 
-1159 IPENIAVRPALKS
+1159 
-1172 TQIIYYDR
+1172 
-1180 RNGALN
+1180 
-1186 QIAAAAKSAADSAK
+1186 
-1200 ESALEAQRLAKAAQ
+1200 ALEAQRLAKAAQ

-1295 AFNTAATDLI
+1295 AFNAAATDLI

-1310 AIADGITTNI
+1310 AIADGITTNT

-1359 NALQKAVDLD
+1359 KAVDLN
-1369 YLKQAFTEKTTITDG
+1369 YLKQAFKEETTITDG

-1396 DGNSYKI
+1396 DGGSYKI

-1409 IYNPS
+1409 IYDSS

-1496 TSISY
+1496 TSINY

-1513 SSYLELGNGYRIKVD
+1513 SSYLELGSGYRIKVD
-1528 EANDAIYFE
+1528 EANNAIYVE
-1537 KADGGI
+1537 K
-1543 VNFYATGGIT
+1543 TGG
-1553 ALGVG
+1553 
-1558 TKSPQTIL
+1558 
-1566 DALPIDTNTLSKEG
+1566 
-1580 GKLTVIGGGSGGN
+1580 
-1593 TGAISLNGQ
+1593 
-1602 RYDSVDGVITL
+1602 
-1613 PVASNNLA
+1613 
-1621 FNEGIAYVKSDG
+1621 
-1633 ITEIGN
+1633 
-1639 KLDFHDPTPTNQD
+1639 
-1652 YDYRLHQIYDN
+1652 
-1663 GAVLVGSGKFRATEF
+1663 VL
-1678 QKIGGTASQFLKADG
+1678 
-1693 SVDSNLYALS
+1693 
-1703 YYGDQQTIYK
+1703 
-1713 ARHLAVVDRRNENVT
+1713 
-1728 PSTLLANSISS
+1728 
-1739 YFSLQDTPY
+1739 
-1748 SNWRSTICVKGWSAD
+1748 
-1763 YATWELTGPSHNND
+1763 
-1777 TKANER
+1777 
-1783 LYYRYGFNSSW
+1783 
-1794 KTSWKPLAFLEDIS
+1794 
-1808 NVADS
+1808 
-1813 YFNGQNIYN
+1813 
-1822 DYGHWV
+1822 
-1828 VGLIRIGT
+1828 
-1836 ADISDKYISGEM
+1836 
-1848 IYRRSNGFYSSG
+1848 
-1860 SVRFNLIKKYNSTQM
+1860 
-1875 FAGVFYNGFGID
+1875 
-1887 PDQNA
+1887 
-1892 PRLCTFTYQGVKWGG
+1892 
-1907 LCWRSA
+1907 
-1913 ASLNS
+1913 
-1918 IKTIV
+1918 
-1923 YDNSSTDTPFYVL
+1923 
-1936 YYKSNIPD
+1936 
-1944 VTNPEINNSI
+1944 
-1954 SVLGSDID
+1954 
-1962 IQPVSTNGRIYTSA
+1962 
-1976 DRFEINNITNGWSYI
+1976 
-1991 RHRTNGRFYDVG
+1991 
-2003 LSGTTG
+2003 
-2009 GLVGLV
+2009 
-2015 GNYEIRPTGSN
+2015 
-2026 NEGIFVRYSQSNY
+2026 
-2039 GKLGVVNRSG
+2039 
-2049 QECSIG
+2049 
-2055 YFNSNND
+2055 
-2062 FGDKPIWTVGAGI
+2062 
-2075 RDSRSFDWWYGTEGY
+2075 
-2090 KMTLMEDGRLF
+2090 
-2101 VNRKSGNAPSYSL
+2101 
-2114 SIGDNDTGLN
+2114 
-2124 WASDGRITFYS
+2124 
-2135 NSKDVGNWGY
+2135 
-2145 TDARFHNITFR
+2145 
-2156 EANNNDYNG
+2156 
-2165 LSLMINGNGTANTI
+2165 
-2179 KPGIGFHQPGV
+2179 
-2190 YAGSLRLDA
+2190 
-2199 AGNWSFCVQGGS
+2199 
-2211 IGGTVQAGSFYAN
+2211 
-2224 GGWLYSNVNG
+2224 
-2234 CEVRIGSQNTSYVH
+2234 
-2248 ITNNANRPYY
+2248 
-2258 FDHGVITNGGIDPY
+2258 
-2272 EHNKFTLG
+2272 
-2280 SSPKY
+2280 
-2285 WAGAYISKV
+2285 
-2294 YGGANWADYTT
+2294 
-2305 NAYIGGQQFNP
+2305 
-2316 QTYFGS
+2316 S
-2322 TSIGLK
+2322 TS
-2328 VAMTGTP
+2328 
-2335 TNGAY
+2335 
-2340 WSDTLWINGYYGGD
+2340 
-2354 VPTCNALHFPRDGSS
+2354 
-2369 EMYISSQ
+2369 
-2376 TYNATV
+2376 
-2382 YGTKYRF
+2382 
-2389 WSSKNSN
+2389 
-2396 KLDAAWSCS
+2396 
-2405 TLNASG
+2405 
-2411 RILTASDIYSQS
+2411 
-2423 WVRTVG
+2423 
-2429 QTGWYSETYGGGWHM
+2429 
-2444 TDSTWVR
+2444 
-2451 TYNNKQIYSGS
+2451 
-2462 TSADAIHT
+2462 
-2470 AGGMNASGRIYAGS
+2470 
-2484 YIQAGGGFNCA
+2484 
-2495 GVLNSSGASGFNVYA
+2495 
-2510 AFHGNGQHGGIE
+2510 
-2522 IGASDNVFGIGVH
+2522 
-2535 SNDHMYWWWTNSG
+2535 
-2548 NVGSYS
+2548 
-2554 NKSYIMEYTGSSWI
+2554 
-2568 FTGNILATGGITAK
+2568 
-2582 ITSDMRLKN
+2582 MRL
-2591 RVGQTD
+2591 V
-2597 YAKKLLSLGLV
+2597 V
-2608 FDYIY
+2608 
-2613 NDTAQSRIGKMVDDK
+2613 
-2628 RHIGL
+2628 
-2633 SYQAVSKALPTICG
+2633 LP
-2647 KDDDGYGYI
+2647 
-2656 NYISPDFISLIAGAT
+2656 L
-2671 QLNTLGINELYKK
+2671 
-2684 TNSIED
+2684 
-2690 EIKKLKKEN
+2690 
-2699 ECLKKEI
+2699 
-2706 NKLKREYR
+2706 

>member
-40 GSSSLTATAMY
+40 GGSSLTATAMY

-108 YDVVTGDAGSTDRYV
+108 YDVVTGDAGNTDRYV

-150 LVYRIVIDEGIT
+150 LAYRIVIDEGIT

-390 ATVSMTSGAC
+390 ATISMTSGAC

-649 NSGGIFAVDANGK
+649 NSGGVFAVDANGK

-739 DFNIKEGVYE
+739 DFNIKEGIYE

-872 KGKLQIGTTIGSGQT
+872 KGKLQVGTTIGSGQT

-919 DLQDQIDGAI
+919 ELQDQIDGAI

-966 GKAYRFQLTGTTYGW
+966 GKAYRFQLTGSTYEW
-981 KVLTDSDITKALADA
+981 KVITDSDITKALADA

-1016 TETYEVGDLWVNATF
+1016 TEAYEVGDLWVNATF
-1031 STTYSNDVLRCKTA
+1031 GSTYSNDVLRCKTA

-1062 YTDDQAAL
+1062 YTDDQA
-1070 EAQAAADK
+1070 
-1078 AAQDAANAQATAD
+1078 
-1091 AAKDRLNTWADD
+1091 
-1103 GFISPTE
+1103 
-1110 KPALVDEQKRIEAEY
+1110 
-1125 LQIKAD
+1125 
-1131 ADRYGIPIPQYTEAK
+1131 
-1146 TNYVAELTYHTTA
+1146 
-1159 IPENIAVRPALKS
+1159 
-1172 TQIIYYDR
+1172 
-1180 RNGALN
+1180 
-1186 QIAAAAKSAADSAK
+1186 
-1200 ESALEAQRLAKAAQ
+1200 ALEAQRLAKAAQ

-1295 AFNTAATDLI
+1295 AFNTSATDLI
-1305 STIRT
+1305 STIRS
-1310 AIADGITTNI
+1310 AIADGITTNS

-1359 NALQKAVDLD
+1359 NALQKAVDLN
-1369 YLKQAFTEKTTITDG
+1369 YLKQAFKEETTITNG

-1396 DGNSYKI
+1396 DGSSYKI

-1409 IYNPS
+1409 IYDSS

-1434 TSENMPSD
+1434 TSQNMPAD
-1442 VAKGLVRFDGTGYFA
+1442 VAKGLVRFDGTGYLA

-1496 TSISY
+1496 TSINY

-1513 SSYLELGNGYRIKVD
+1513 SSYLELGSGYRIKVD
-1528 EANDAIYFE
+1528 EANNAIYVE
-1537 KADGGI
+1537 KDGGGI

-1613 PVASNNLA
+1613 PNLA
-1621 FNEGIAYVKSDG
+1621 TPEDITTALNGYATQAWVTDKNYATQSWVNGKGYVTATALATMGFATQAWVNSQGFLKSNSLDNYVTLNTIQTITGTKTFN
-1633 ITEIGN
+1633 
-1639 KLDFHDPTPTNQD
+1639 TPGG
-1652 YDYRLHQIYDN
+1652 L
-1663 GAVLVGSGKFRATEF
+1663 
-1678 QKIGGTASQFLKADG
+1678 KIGGPTGITLSNSSAGNLIVANLSNTAQAGIEASLFKKLGGTSSQFLKADG
-1693 SVDSNLYALS
+1693 SVDGNLYALAYEGNQNKVQYS
-1703 YYGDQQTIYK
+1703 YHS
-1713 ARHLAVVDRRNENVT
+1713 RLASYLQVIDRRSEA
-1728 PSTLLANSISS
+1728 PKPNSYESRNISA
-1739 YFSLQDTPY
+1739 FFNMAK
-1748 SNWRSTICVKGWSAD
+1748 SNGMPDDSWWSGFHVRGWGD
-1763 YATWELTGPSHNND
+1763 GYCTWELIGPSSTGNTAYNLRYRTGIGD
-1777 TKANER
+1777 TWGDWKMIMTDVECDKNYVKKAGDTMTGNLNVPFISTAVNPDNQGNYFYSSDDNFIRRSTWHAALTHLSQKQLTLDLTSLDQNKWYPCIIGAPSRGGTPLRITLFNGLRGNKPTWGSHQQGFSLLLDYEVTGSGWGTIPIAAKLNWYAGSNGGETAFGGR
-1783 LYYRYGFNSSW
+1783 QQNTMASTEIIYLRGGGMYYYRTTNGDALTVQPNGYTWSSGSYKYSAPV
-1794 KTSWKPLAFLEDIS
+1794 KTSQDNSPIEKTFDQVYWAPNNLRNTRTIWGQPFNGSQNVSGALSGVTTINASNTIYTAGDIS
-1808 NVADS
+1808 NGG
-1813 YFNGQNIYN
+1813 YIYCNGRLYV
-1822 DYGHWV
+1822 DRG
-1828 VGLIRIGT
+1828 R
-1836 ADISDKYISGEM
+1836 
-1848 IYRRSNGFYSSG
+1848 YSSTATP
-1860 SVRFNLIKKYNSTQM
+1860 SI
-1875 FAGVFYNGFGID
+1875 
-1887 PDQNA
+1887 
-1892 PRLCTFTYQGVKWGG
+1892 
-1907 LCWRSA
+1907 
-1913 ASLNS
+1913 SLA
-1918 IKTIV
+1918 IG
-1923 YDNSSTDTPFYVL
+1923 DTDTGFHW
-1936 YYKSNIPD
+1936 S
-1944 VTNPEINNSI
+1944 
-1954 SVLGSDID
+1954 SD
-1962 IQPVSTNGRIYTSA
+1962 
-1976 DRFEINNITNGWSYI
+1976 
-1991 RHRTNGRFYDVG
+1991 
-2003 LSGTTG
+2003 
-2009 GLVGLV
+2009 
-2015 GNYEIRPTGSN
+2015 
-2026 NEGIFVRYSQSNY
+2026 
-2039 GKLGVVNRSG
+2039 GVVN
-2049 QECSIG
+2049 
-2055 YFNSNND
+2055 
-2062 FGDKPIWTVGAGI
+2062 
-2075 RDSRSFDWWYGTEGY
+2075 
-2090 KMTLMEDGRLF
+2090 
-2101 VNRKSGNAPSYSL
+2101 
-2114 SIGDNDTGLN
+2114 
-2124 WASDGRITFYS
+2124 FYS
-2135 NSKDVGNWGY
+2135 NAKNVGQWDTGA
-2145 TDARFHNITFR
+2145 ARFHNVSFR
-2156 EANNNDYNG
+2156 EAYNNDYNG
-2165 LSLMINGNGTANTI
+2165 LGLMVNGNGTSNTV

-2190 YAGSLRLDA
+2190 YANSLRSD
-2199 AGNWSFCVQGGS
+2199 GPGDFRFCVQGGTV
-2211 IGGTVQAGSFYAN
+2211 GCQVQAGSFYAN
-2224 GGWLYSNVNG
+2224 GGLIYSNANG
-2234 CEVRIGSQNTSYVH
+2234 CEAAFGSQTASYVH
-2248 ITNNANRPYY
+2248 ITNNANRAYY
-2258 FDHGVITNGGIDPY
+2258 MDH
-2272 EHNKFTLG
+2272 TLH
-2280 SSPKY
+2280 
-2285 WAGAYISKV
+2285 IS
-2294 YGGANWADYTT
+2294 
-2305 NAYIGGQQFNP
+2305 
-2316 QTYFGS
+2316 
-2322 TSIGLK
+2322 
-2328 VAMTGTP
+2328 
-2335 TNGAY
+2335 
-2340 WSDTLWINGYYGGD
+2340 GD
-2354 VPTCNALHFPRDGSS
+2354 VAPYTNEANALG
-2369 EMYISSQ
+2369 
-2376 TYNATV
+2376 N
-2382 YGTKYRF
+2382 
-2389 WSSKNSN
+2389 SSKW
-2396 KLDAAWSCS
+2396 WS
-2405 TLNASG
+2405 G
-2411 RILTASDIYSQS
+2411 IYGKEVYVSS
-2423 WVRTVG
+2423 WVRFT
-2429 QTGWYSETYGGGWHM
+2429 
-2444 TDSTWVR
+2444 
-2451 TYNNKQIYSGS
+2451 
-2462 TSADAIHT
+2462 
-2470 AGGMNASGRIYAGS
+2470 
-2484 YIQAGGGFNCA
+2484 
-2495 GVLNSSGASGFNVYA
+2495 GASGVYWTA
-2510 AFHGNGQHGGIE
+2510 YSGGWTMYDATYIRSYGGKSLWIE
-2522 IGASDNVFGIGVH
+2522 
-2535 SNDHMYWWWTNSG
+2535 
-2548 NVGSYS
+2548 
-2554 NKSYIMEYTGSSWI
+2554 
-2568 FTGNILATGGITAK
+2568 GNILANGGITAK
-2582 ITSDMRLKN
+2582 TTSDMRLKN
-2591 RVGQTD
+2591 KIGNSN
-2597 YAKKLLSLGLV
+2597 YIEKLLSLGPV
-2608 FDYIY
+2608 FDYTY
-2613 NDTAQSRIGKMVDDK
+2613 NDIAKSRIGKMVDDK

-2633 SYQAVSKALPTICG
+2633 SYQAVSKVLPAICG

-2671 QLNTLGINELYKK
+2671 QLNTLGIKELYKK

>member
-108 YDVVTGDAGSTDRYV
+108 YDVVTGDAGNTDRYV

-162 SEAKQVSLENVFFS
+162 SEAKQVSLENMFFS

-368 KLNKFDGDFGFNLFD
+368 KLNKLDGDFGFNLFD

-390 ATVSMTSGAC
+390 ATISMTSGAC

-479 IKPSVGDSFVF
+479 IKPSAGDSFVF

-546 NARIDLEYNGQ
+546 NARINLEYNGQ

-649 NSGGIFAVDANGK
+649 NSGGVFAVDANGK

-739 DFNIKEGVYE
+739 DFNIKEGIYE

-761 AIGDDYIDLSKTDA
+761 AIGEDYIDLSKTDA
-775 DVSSDVPKAG
+775 DVSSDIPKAG

-811 SPSITLYAGIDN
+811 SPSITLYAGIDS

-843 FFNVYG
+843 FFYVYG

-872 KGKLQIGTTIGSGQT
+872 KGKLQVGTTIGSGQT

-901 GAKENLDE
+901 GAKENLDD
-909 FATIVNGSLG
+909 FATIVNGSLK

-948 TTDKDKNTH
+948 TTDKDKNAH
-957 LGDLYYDGN
+957 LGDLYYDSN
-966 GKAYRFQLTGTTYGW
+966 GKAYRFQLTGTKYEW

-1031 STTYSNDVLRCKTA
+1031 GSTYSNDVLRCKTA
-1045 KAAGTSF
+1045 KTTGTSF

-1070 EAQAAADK
+1070 AAQAASDK
-1078 AAQDAANAQATAD
+1078 AAQDAANAQGTAN
-1091 AAKDRLNTWADD
+1091 AAKERLDKWASD

-1110 KPALVDEQKRIEAEY
+1110 KPALIDEKKRVESEF
-1125 LQIKAD
+1125 LQIKED
-1131 ADRYGIPIPQYTEAK
+1131 AGRYGIAINQYTEAK
-1146 TNYVAELTYHTTA
+1146 TNYVTELDYHTTNTPES
-1159 IPENIAVRPALKS
+1159 IPVRPALKS
-1172 TQIIYYDR
+1172 TQAIYYDR

-1186 QIAAAAKSAADSAK
+1186 AISYAAKQASDAAK

-1305 STIRT
+1305 STIRS
-1310 AIADGITTNI
+1310 AIADGITTNT

-1384 VVQTSILALGYT
+1384 IVQTSILALGYT
-1396 DGNSYKI
+1396 DGSSYKI

-1409 IYNPS
+1409 IYNSS

-1434 TSENMPSD
+1434 TPQNMPAD

-1496 TSISY
+1496 TSINY

-1528 EANDAIYFE
+1528 EANNAIYVE
-1537 KADGGI
+1537 KDGGGI

-1553 ALGVG
+1553 ALGAG

-1613 PVASNNLA
+1613 PVASNNKA

-1633 ITEIGN
+1633 IIEIGN
-1639 KLDFHDPTPTNQD
+1639 RLDFHDPNTTNQD

-1663 GAVLVGSGKFRATEF
+1663 GAVLVGSGKFRATGF
-1678 QKIGGTASQFLKADG
+1678 QIQNGTSSQFLKADG
-1693 SVDSNLYALS
+1693 SVDGNLYALAYNNNPNKVLES
-1703 YYGDQQTIYK
+1703 NVSNSLHVI
-1713 ARHLAVVDRRNENVT
+1713 DRRNDTILPTSYDNYNISGLFHMSGM
-1728 PSTLLANSISS
+1728 PS
-1739 YFSLQDTPY
+1739 
-1748 SNWRSTICVKGWSAD
+1748 SNWWSGIHVKGWGGG
-1763 YATWELTGPSHNND
+1763 YATWELVGPSSTDNTNN
-1777 TKANER
+1777 R
-1783 LYYRYGFNSSW
+1783 LYYRDGKGSSW
-1794 KTSWKPLAFLEDIS
+1794 ATDWKGIAFLEDC
-1808 NVADS
+1808 NKVATP
-1813 YFNGQNIYN
+1813 YFEGQNIHS
-1822 DYGHWV
+1822 DYGWWV
-1828 VGLIRIGT
+1828 VALCRLSPADSEYNYASGT
-1836 ADISDKYISGEM
+1836 M
-1848 IYRRSNGFYSSG
+1848 FYRRGNGIYPNG
-1860 SVRFNLIKKYNSTQM
+1860 SVQFNVIKRYNQTNVN
-1875 FAGVFYNGFGID
+1875 FGVLYNGYGINEGED
-1887 PDQNA
+1887 A
-1892 PRLCTFTYQGVKWGG
+1892 PKPCTFTYNGVKYAG
-1907 LCWRSA
+1907 LKWASA
-1913 ASLNS
+1913 ASLDS
-1918 IKTIV
+1918 IKTLI
-1923 YDNSSTDTPFYVL
+1923 YDISTTGLPFYVK
-1936 YYKSNIPD
+1936 YFNSKSGEVFN
-1944 VTNPEINNSI
+1944 TEIKNSI
-1954 SVLGSDID
+1954 VELGSDISGTGLGTIGTIRILNRKAID
-1962 IQPVSTNGRIYTSA
+1962 IKGEDWGYIQQASA
-1976 DRFEINNITNGWSYI
+1976 DRKFHVSVAKSTQS
-1991 RHRTNGRFYDVG
+1991 G
-2003 LSGTTG
+2003 LGG
-2009 GLVGLV
+2009 GL
-2015 GNYEIRPTGSN
+2015 GNYEIRCNGTSE
-2026 NEGIFVRYSQSNY
+2026 EGIFVRYSGSSY
-2039 GKLGVVNRSG
+2039 GKLGVVNRNG
-2049 QECSIG
+2049 QESSIS
-2055 YFNSNND
+2055 YYNNNTAV
-2062 FGDKPIWTVGAGI
+2062 GADKPLWTVGAGI
-2075 RDSRSFDWWYGTEGY
+2075 RNAYSFDWWFGTNGY
-2090 KMTLMEDGRLF
+2090 RMTLDSDGKLFINRTNNNEGGPSVSLAIGDSDTGLHWQADGIIEFRSNSKQVGYWGYTNGRLF
-2101 VNRKSGNAPSYSL
+2101 NCY
-2114 SIGDNDTGLN
+2114 
-2124 WASDGRITFYS
+2124 
-2135 NSKDVGNWGY
+2135 
-2145 TDARFHNITFR
+2145 FR
-2156 EANNNDYNG
+2156 EPTGNG
-2165 LSLMINGNGTANTI
+2165 YAATAMMVNGNGSNLY
-2179 KPGIGFHQPGV
+2179 PGIGFHQPGV
-2190 YAGSLRLDA
+2190 TAGVVYFTNSGEFKFRNINDNGYTNVYGGNLIADA
-2199 AGNWSFCVQGGS
+2199 G
-2211 IGGTVQAGSFYAN
+2211 Y
-2224 GGWLYSNVNG
+2224 LYSRYNG
-2234 CEVRIGSQNTSYVH
+2234 IEIKIGAENSSYVH
-2248 ITNNANRPYY
+2248 FINNQSKQYYFNNGLAISGTTFPYSDNSYDLGTYSTKWRNIYANRLIGEADKSV
-2258 FDHGVITNGGIDPY
+2258 FLVTN
-2272 EHNKFTLG
+2272 
-2280 SSPKY
+2280 
-2285 WAGAYISKV
+2285 
-2294 YGGANWADYTT
+2294 
-2305 NAYIGGQQFNP
+2305 YIGGQQANP
-2316 QTYFGS
+2316 QTYFNNG
-2322 TSIGLK
+2322 IGIK
-2328 VAMTGTP
+2328 VAMTGSIKHW
-2335 TNGAY
+2335 N
-2340 WSDTLWINGYYGGD
+2340 DTLWINGYSGSD
-2354 VPTCNALHFPRDGSS
+2354 VKDMCALHTVRDGTPQ
-2369 EMYISSQ
+2369 MYISTQKSDA
-2376 TYNATV
+2376 TSYGTMYLFYTSYNA
-2382 YGTKYRF
+2382 
-2389 WSSKNSN
+2389 N
-2396 KLDAAWSCS
+2396 KSDRPWICS
-2405 TLNASG
+2405 TLNAYG
-2411 RILTASDIYSQS
+2411 RITTASDIYSQS

-2429 QTGWYSETYGGGWHM
+2429 TTGWYSESYGGGWHM
-2444 TDSTWVR
+2444 TDSTWLR
-2451 TYNNKQIYSGS
+2451 AYNNKQIYTAS
-2462 TSADAIHT
+2462 TSPDAFHT
-2470 AGGMNASGRIYAGS
+2470 LGGINASGRIYAGS
-2484 YIQAGGGFNCA
+2484 YIETHGGLVCA
-2495 GVLNSSGASGFNVYA
+2495 GVGNTGGASGFNVYA
-2510 AFHGNGQHGGIE
+2510 SFYGNGQHGGIE

-2535 SNDHMYWWWTNSG
+2535 SNDHMYWWWTYSG
-2548 NVGSYS
+2548 SIGSSS
-2554 NKSYIMEYTGSSWI
+2554 NKSYIMDYGGGSWS

-2582 ITSDMRLKN
+2582 TTSDMRLKN
-2591 RVGQTD
+2591 KIGNSN
-2597 YAKKLLSLGLV
+2597 YIEKLLSLGLV
-2608 FDYIY
+2608 FDYTY
-2613 NDTAQSRIGKMVDDK
+2613 NDIAKSRIGKMVDDK

-2633 SYQAVSKALPTICG
+2633 SYQAVSKVLPAICG

-2671 QLNTLGINELYKK
+2671 QLNTLGIKELYKK

-2690 EIKKLKKEN
+2690 EINKLKKEN

>member
-108 YDVVTGDAGSTDRYV
+108 YDVVTGDAGNTDRYV

-150 LVYRIVIDEGIT
+150 LAYRIVIDEGIT
-162 SEAKQVSLENVFFS
+162 SEAKQVSLENMFFS

-390 ATVSMTSGAC
+390 ATISMTSGAC

-410 EITQEGKQVFRN
+410 EITQDGKQVFRN

-700 ITCNKVVEGDTY
+700 ITCNKVVEADTY

-739 DFNIKEGVYE
+739 DFNIKEGIYE

-761 AIGDDYIDLSKTDA
+761 AIGEDYIDLSKTDA
-775 DVSSDVPKAG
+775 DVNSDVPKAG

-872 KGKLQIGTTIGSGQT
+872 KGKLQVGTTIGSGQT

-919 DLQDQIDGAI
+919 ELQDQIDGAI

-948 TTDKDKNTH
+948 TTEKDKNTH
-957 LGDLYYDGN
+957 LGDLYYDSN
-966 GKAYRFQLTGTTYGW
+966 GKAYRFQLTGSTYEW
-981 KVLTDSDITKALADA
+981 KVITDSDITKALADA

-1031 STTYSNDVLRCKTA
+1031 GSTYSNDVLRCKTA
-1045 KAAGTSF
+1045 KTAGTSF

-1062 YTDDQAAL
+1062 YTDDQA
-1070 EAQAAADK
+1070 
-1078 AAQDAANAQATAD
+1078 
-1091 AAKDRLNTWADD
+1091 
-1103 GFISPTE
+1103 
-1110 KPALVDEQKRIEAEY
+1110 
-1125 LQIKAD
+1125 
-1131 ADRYGIPIPQYTEAK
+1131 
-1146 TNYVAELTYHTTA
+1146 
-1159 IPENIAVRPALKS
+1159 
-1172 TQIIYYDR
+1172 
-1180 RNGALN
+1180 
-1186 QIAAAAKSAADSAK
+1186 
-1200 ESALEAQRLAKAAQ
+1200 ALEAQRLAKAAQ

-1305 STIRT
+1305 STIRA
-1310 AIADGITTNI
+1310 AIADGITTNT

-1359 NALQKAVDLD
+1359 NALQKAVDLN
-1369 YLKQAFTEKTTITDG
+1369 YLKQAFKEDTTITDG

-1396 DGNSYKI
+1396 DGSSYKI

-1409 IYNPS
+1409 IYNSS

-1434 TSENMPSD
+1434 TSQNMPAD
-1442 VAKGLVRFDGTGYFA
+1442 VAKGLVRFDGTGYLA

-1496 TSISY
+1496 TSINY

-1513 SSYLELGNGYRIKVD
+1513 SSYLELGSGYRIKVD
-1528 EANDAIYFE
+1528 EANNAIYVE
-1537 KADGGI
+1537 KDGGGI

-1553 ALGVG
+1553 ALGAG

-1613 PVASNNLA
+1613 PNLA
-1621 FNEGIAYVKSDG
+1621 TPEDITTALNGYATQAWVTDKNYATQSWVNGKGYVTATALATMGFATQAWVNSQGFLKSNSLDNYVTLNTIQNITAAKTFQAGIVSTAFRKS
-1633 ITEIGN
+1633 
-1639 KLDFHDPTPTNQD
+1639 
-1652 YDYRLHQIYDN
+1652 
-1663 GAVLVGSGKFRATEF
+1663 
-1678 QKIGGTASQFLKADG
+1678 GGTSSQFLKADG
-1693 SVDSNLYALS
+1693 SVDGNLYALA
-1703 YYGDQQTIYK
+1703 YKGDQNKVQYS
-1713 ARHLAVVDRRNENVT
+1713 RHTDYLKTVDRRNQVYT
-1728 PSTLLANSISS
+1728 PNIIEDSSLSS
-1739 YFSLQDTPY
+1739 YFTIQDTPY
-1748 SNWRSTICVKGWSAD
+1748 DNWRSTISVKGWSSD

-1777 TKANER
+1777 TIKNER
-1783 LYYRYGFNSSW
+1783 PCFRYGLNTNW
-1794 KTSWKPLAFLEDIS
+1794 EPWRAIAFLDDVK
-1808 NVADS
+1808 NVADI
-1813 YFNGQNIYN
+1813 YFNGQNIYS
-1822 DYGHWV
+1822 DYGYWV
-1828 VGLIRIGT
+1828 VGLIRIGP
-1836 ADISDKYISGEM
+1836 AYIEDKYISGEM
-1848 IYRRSNGFYSSG
+1848 IYRRSNGIYANG
-1860 SVRFNLIKKYNSTQM
+1860 SVRFNLIKKYQTTSM
-1875 FAGVFYNGFGID
+1875 FAGILYVGYGINT
-1887 PDQNA
+1887 DQDA

-1907 LCWRSA
+1907 LCWRAA

-1918 IKTIV
+1918 IKTII
-1923 YDNSSTDTPFYVL
+1923 YDNSSTDTPFYVR
-1936 YYKSNIPD
+1936 YYNSQSGEVQN
-1944 VTNPEINNSI
+1944 TEINNSI

-1962 IQPVSTNGRIYTSA
+1962 ISPISSNGKFYTSSGRMDIHSA
-1976 DRFEINNITNGWSYI
+1976 GNDWAYMRYT
-1991 RHRTNGRFYDVG
+1991 TDGRFYDIG
-2003 LSGTTG
+2003 LSSSRNPGSAMNGETG
-2009 GLVGLV
+2009 
-2015 GNYEIRPTGSN
+2015 NFEIRPNGSSSD
-2026 NEGIFVRYSQSNY
+2026 GIFVRYSNSSY
-2039 GKLGVVNRSG
+2039 GRLGVVSRST
-2049 QECSIG
+2049 QECSIS
-2055 YFNSNND
+2055 YWNNAPTSNY
-2062 FGDKPIWTVGAGI
+2062 PLWTVGAGI
-2075 RDSRSFDWWYGTEGY
+2075 RNQYSFDWYYHNQGY
-2090 KMTLMEDGRLF
+2090 KATLDSDGKLF
-2101 VNRKSGNAPSYSL
+2101 VNVRVAGSPDCSL
-2114 SIGDNDTGLN
+2114 TIGDYDTGLS
-2124 WASDGRITFYS
+2124 WISDGVVGFRS
-2135 NSKDVGNWGY
+2135 NAKEVGSWGP
-2145 TDARFHNITFR
+2145 TNARFHNVIFR
-2156 EANNNDYNG
+2156 EAISNDYDG
-2165 LSLMINGNGTANTI
+2165 LGLMVNGNGTANTV

-2190 YAGSLRLDA
+2190 YAGSLRLDG
-2199 AGNWSFCVQGGS
+2199 AGGWTFAVQGGS
-2211 IGGTVQAGSFYAN
+2211 TGGTVSAGSFYAN
-2224 GGWLYSNVNG
+2224 GGWLYSNVNS
-2234 CEVRIGSQNTSYVH
+2234 CEVRIGSQSAIYVH
-2248 ITNNANRPYY
+2248 FTNNANRIYY
-2258 FDHGVITNGGIDPY
+2258 FDNRIDVSGAVVPY
-2272 EHNKFTLG
+2272 NHNALTLG
-2280 SSPKY
+2280 TSDKY
-2285 WAGAYISKV
+2285 WAGAYISRI
-2294 YGGANWADYTT
+2294 YGQSDTAINLIT
-2305 NAYIGGQQFNP
+2305 NYVGGQQSNP
-2316 QTYFGS
+2316 QTYFGQN
-2322 TSIGLK
+2322 IGVK
-2328 VAMTGTP
+2328 VAMTGTNP
-2335 TNGAY
+2335 DSY
-2340 WSDTLWINGYYGGD
+2340 WGDTLWINGYRGTD
-2354 VPTCNALHFPRDGSS
+2354 VPSLCSLHFSRGGAPL
-2369 EMYISSQ
+2369 MYISTQ
-2376 TYNATV
+2376 TYNATS
-2382 YGTKYRF
+2382 YGTLYSV
-2389 WSSKNSN
+2389 WTAYNSN
-2396 KLDAAWSCS
+2396 KSDAAWSCS
-2405 TLNASG
+2405 TLNANG
-2411 RILTASDIYSQS
+2411 RISTTSDIYSA
-2423 WVRTVG
+2423 
-2429 QTGWYSETYGGGWHM
+2429 GWIRAGGTNGFYCESYDGGIHM
-2444 TDSTWVR
+2444 TDSTYVR
-2451 TYNNKQIYSGS
+2451 VYNNKSFYVS
-2462 TSADAIHT
+2462 
-2470 AGGMNASGRIYAGS
+2470 
-2484 YIQAGGGFNCA
+2484 
-2495 GVLNSSGASGFNVYA
+2495 
-2510 AFHGNGQHGGIE
+2510 
-2522 IGASDNVFGIGVH
+2522 
-2535 SNDHMYWWWTNSG
+2535 
-2548 NVGSYS
+2548 
-2554 NKSYIMEYTGSSWI
+2554 
-2568 FTGNILATGGITAK
+2568 GNILATGGITART
-2582 ITSDMRLKN
+2582 TSDMRLKN
-2591 RVGQTD
+2591 RVGQID

-2613 NDTAQSRIGKMVDDK
+2613 NDIAQPRIGKMVDDK

-2633 SYQAVSKALPTICG
+2633 SYQAVSKVLPAICG

-2671 QLNTLGINELYKK
+2671 QLNTLGIKGLCKK

-2699 ECLKKEI
+2699 ELLKKEI

>member
-40 GSSSLTATAMY
+40 GGSSLTATAMY

-108 YDVVTGDAGSTDRYV
+108 YDVVTGDAGNTDRYV

-150 LVYRIVIDEGIT
+150 LAYRIVIDEGIT
-162 SEAKQVSLENVFFS
+162 SEAKQVSLENMFFS

-390 ATVSMTSGAC
+390 ATISMTSGAC

-410 EITQEGKQVFRN
+410 EITQDGKQVFRN
-422 PVQVDSKGDIVPGD
+422 PVQVDNRGDIVPGD

-739 DFNIKEGVYE
+739 DFNIKEGIYE

-811 SPSITLYAGIDN
+811 SPSITLYAGIDS

-872 KGKLQIGTTIGSGQT
+872 KGKLQVGTTIGSGQT

-901 GAKENLDE
+901 GAKENLDD
-909 FATIVNGSLG
+909 FATIVNGSLK

-957 LGDLYYDGN
+957 LGDLYYDSN
-966 GKAYRFQLTGTTYGW
+966 GKAYRFQLTGTTYEW

-1045 KAAGTSF
+1045 KAAGTPF

-1062 YTDDQAAL
+1062 YTDDQA
-1070 EAQAAADK
+1070 
-1078 AAQDAANAQATAD
+1078 
-1091 AAKDRLNTWADD
+1091 
-1103 GFISPTE
+1103 
-1110 KPALVDEQKRIEAEY
+1110 
-1125 LQIKAD
+1125 
-1131 ADRYGIPIPQYTEAK
+1131 
-1146 TNYVAELTYHTTA
+1146 
-1159 IPENIAVRPALKS
+1159 
-1172 TQIIYYDR
+1172 
-1180 RNGALN
+1180 
-1186 QIAAAAKSAADSAK
+1186 
-1200 ESALEAQRLAKAAQ
+1200 ALEAQRLAKAAQ

-1295 AFNTAATDLI
+1295 AFNTSATDLI
-1305 STIRT
+1305 STIRS
-1310 AIADGITTNI
+1310 AIADGITTNS

-1359 NALQKAVDLD
+1359 NALQKAVDLN
-1369 YLKQAFTEKTTITDG
+1369 YLKQAFKEETTITNG

-1396 DGNSYKI
+1396 DGSSYKI

-1409 IYNPS
+1409 IYDSS
-1414 KIGGGIAS
+1414 KTGGGIAS

-1434 TSENMPSD
+1434 TSQNMPAD

-1496 TSISY
+1496 TSINY

-1513 SSYLELGNGYRIKVD
+1513 SSYLELGSGYRIKVD
-1528 EANDAIYFE
+1528 EANNAIYVE
-1537 KADGGI
+1537 KDGGGI

-1613 PVASNNLA
+1613 PNLKLAEPTIFNLNNSNGNVEVRTPGRTGYYEFWDIGSKWAS
-1621 FNEGIAYVKSDG
+1621 
-1633 ITEIGN
+1633 
-1639 KLDFHDPTPTNQD
+1639 
-1652 YDYRLHQIYDN
+1652 
-1663 GAVLVGSGKFRATEF
+1663 LVGKSF
-1678 QKIGGTASQFLKADG
+1678 IVSGGTSSQFLKADG
-1693 SVDSNLYALS
+1693 SVDSNVYLTQASTDSRYVLKTGDTMTGNLYVPFISTAVNPEDQ
-1703 YYGDQQTIYK
+1703 GDY
-1713 ARHLAVVDRRNENVT
+1713 
-1728 PSTLLANSISS
+1728 
-1739 YFSLQDTPY
+1739 
-1748 SNWRSTICVKGWSAD
+1748 
-1763 YATWELTGPSHNND
+1763 
-1777 TKANER
+1777 
-1783 LYYRYGFNSSW
+1783 
-1794 KTSWKPLAFLEDIS
+1794 
-1808 NVADS
+1808 
-1813 YFNGQNIYN
+1813 
-1822 DYGHWV
+1822 
-1828 VGLIRIGT
+1828 
-1836 ADISDKYISGEM
+1836 
-1848 IYRRSNGFYSSG
+1848 FYSSDDNFIRRSTWTAALSNLSNKQLTLDLSNLDSNTWYPCIIGAPSTGGTPLRITIFNGLRGNKPTWASHQSGFSLLLDYYVIG
-1860 SVRFNLIKKYNSTQM
+1860 SGWGTIPIAAKLNWYAGSYGGETAFGGREQNTMGSTEIIYLRGGGIYYYRTTNNQKIQVQPDGYSW
-1875 FAGVFYNGFGID
+1875 ANG
-1887 PDQNA
+1887 PYTYNA
-1892 PRLCTFTYQGVKWGG
+1892 PVK
-1907 LCWRSA
+1907 
-1913 ASLNS
+1913 NS
-1918 IKTIV
+1918 Q
-1923 YDNSSTDTPFYVL
+1923 DNSPIEKTFNYVYCAPDNLRFTRNIFGRPFNGTSDVTGQAVTTGLIAGSLRIEADGETGEINRTGGYNIHLQYRGTGNVTLCNNGYNTLVGGKIIVDRNRYSFDAIPSISLAIGDTDTGFNWDHDGYINFV
-1936 YYKSNIPD
+1936 SNA
-1944 VTNPEINNSI
+1944 VNAGHW
-1954 SVLGSDID
+1954 GS
-1962 IQPVSTNGRIYTSA
+1962 
-1976 DRFEINNITNGWSYI
+1976 
-1991 RHRTNGRFYDVG
+1991 
-2003 LSGTTG
+2003 
-2009 GLVGLV
+2009 
-2015 GNYEIRPTGSN
+2015 
-2026 NEGIFVRYSQSNY
+2026 
-2039 GKLGVVNRSG
+2039 
-2049 QECSIG
+2049 
-2055 YFNSNND
+2055 
-2062 FGDKPIWTVGAGI
+2062 
-2075 RDSRSFDWWYGTEGY
+2075 TE
-2090 KMTLMEDGRLF
+2090 
-2101 VNRKSGNAPSYSL
+2101 
-2114 SIGDNDTGLN
+2114 
-2124 WASDGRITFYS
+2124 
-2135 NSKDVGNWGY
+2135 
-2145 TDARFHNITFR
+2145 ARFHNAYFR
-2156 EANNNDYNG
+2156 IPSGNDYHTLG
-2165 LSLMINGNGTANTI
+2165 IMVNGNGTANSI

-2190 YAGSLRLDA
+2190 YANSLRSD
-2199 AGNWSFCVQGGS
+2199 GPGDFRFCVQGGTV
-2211 IGGTVQAGSFYAN
+2211 GCTVQAANFYAN
-2224 GGWLYSNVNG
+2224 GGFLYSSANG
-2234 CEVRIGSQNTSYVH
+2234 CELKIGSQNSSYVH
-2248 ITNNANRPYY
+2248 FTTNPARSLYFQNSLFVDGGVHPYVTNVNDLGDAGHVWRNIYAN
-2258 FDHGVITNGGIDPY
+2258 
-2272 EHNKFTLG
+2272 KLL
-2280 SSPKY
+2280 
-2285 WAGAYISKV
+2285 
-2294 YGGANWADYTT
+2294 GGANWADYLST
-2305 NAYIGGQQFNP
+2305 NYIGGQQANP
-2316 QTYFGS
+2316 QTYFNN
-2322 TSIGLK
+2322 SIGIK
-2328 VAMTGTP
+2328 VAMTGSIKMW
-2335 TNGAY
+2335 N
-2340 WSDTLWINGYYGGD
+2340 DTLWINGYSGSD
-2354 VPTCNALHFPRDGSS
+2354 VKYMCALHTVRDGTP
-2369 EMYISSQ
+2369 EMYISTQLSD
-2376 TYNATV
+2376 ATA
-2382 YGTKYRF
+2382 YGTMYRF
-2389 WSSKNSN
+2389 WTSYNSN
-2396 KLDAAWSCS
+2396 HSSVDWVCKGLSAHA
-2405 TLNASG
+2405 
-2411 RILTASDIYSQS
+2411 RIGTTADIYSA
-2423 WVRTVG
+2423 
-2429 QTGWYSETYGGGWHM
+2429 GWIRAGGTNGFYCESYGGGIHM
-2444 TDSTWVR
+2444 TDSTYVR
-2451 TYNNKQIYSGS
+2451 VYNNKSFYVS
-2462 TSADAIHT
+2462 
-2470 AGGMNASGRIYAGS
+2470 
-2484 YIQAGGGFNCA
+2484 
-2495 GVLNSSGASGFNVYA
+2495 
-2510 AFHGNGQHGGIE
+2510 
-2522 IGASDNVFGIGVH
+2522 
-2535 SNDHMYWWWTNSG
+2535 
-2548 NVGSYS
+2548 
-2554 NKSYIMEYTGSSWI
+2554 
-2568 FTGNILATGGITAK
+2568 GNILATGGITAK
-2582 ITSDMRLKN
+2582 TTSDMRLKN
-2591 RVGQTD
+2591 RVGQID

-2613 NDTAQSRIGKMVDDK
+2613 NDIAQSRIGKMVDDK

-2633 SYQAVSKALPTICG
+2633 SYQAVSKVLPAICG

-2671 QLNTLGINELYKK
+2671 QLNTLGINELCKK

-2706 NKLKREYR
+2706 NKLKMEYR

>member
-108 YDVVTGDAGSTDRYV
+108 YDVVTGDAGNTDRYV
-123 SNSTKVLFYGDIQE
+123 SNSTKVLFYGYIQE

-150 LVYRIVIDEGIT
+150 LAYRIVIDEGIT
-162 SEAKQVSLENVFFS
+162 SEAKQVSLENMFFS

-306 LYLPTNPKEQIVD
+306 IYLPTNPKEQIVD

-532 FLAENPSIGNLLNE
+532 FLAENPSIGDLLNE

-739 DFNIKEGVYE
+739 DFNIKEGIYE

-872 KGKLQIGTTIGSGQT
+872 KGKLQVGTTIGSGQT

-909 FATIVNGSLG
+909 FAAIVNGSLG
-919 DLQDQIDGAI
+919 ELQDQIDGAI

-938 TLTNQPAVNW
+938 TLTNEPAVNW
-948 TTDKDKNTH
+948 TTNKDKNIH

-966 GKAYRFQLTGTTYGW
+966 GKAYRFQLTGARYEW
-981 KVLTDSDITKALADA
+981 KVITDSDITKALADA

-1016 TETYEVGDLWVNATF
+1016 TETYEIGDLWVNATF
-1031 STTYSNDVLRCKTA
+1031 STTYYNDVLRCKTA
-1045 KAAGTSF
+1045 KAAGTPF

-1062 YTDDQAAL
+1062 YTDDQA
-1070 EAQAAADK
+1070 
-1078 AAQDAANAQATAD
+1078 
-1091 AAKDRLNTWADD
+1091 
-1103 GFISPTE
+1103 
-1110 KPALVDEQKRIEAEY
+1110 
-1125 LQIKAD
+1125 
-1131 ADRYGIPIPQYTEAK
+1131 
-1146 TNYVAELTYHTTA
+1146 
-1159 IPENIAVRPALKS
+1159 
-1172 TQIIYYDR
+1172 
-1180 RNGALN
+1180 
-1186 QIAAAAKSAADSAK
+1186 
-1200 ESALEAQRLAKAAQ
+1200 ALEAQRLAKAAQ

-1295 AFNTAATDLI
+1295 AFNTSATDLI
-1305 STIRT
+1305 STIRS
-1310 AIADGITTNI
+1310 AIADGITTNS

-1359 NALQKAVDLD
+1359 NALQKAVDLN
-1369 YLKQAFTEKTTITDG
+1369 YLKQAFKEETTITNG

-1396 DGNSYKI
+1396 DGSSYKI

-1409 IYNPS
+1409 IYDSS
-1414 KIGGGIAS
+1414 KTGGGIAS

-1496 TSISY
+1496 TSINY

-1513 SSYLELGNGYRIKVD
+1513 SSYLELGSGYRIKVD
-1528 EANDAIYFE
+1528 EANNAIYVE
-1537 KADGGI
+1537 KDGGGI

-1613 PVASNNLA
+1613 PNLA
-1621 FNEGIAYVKSDG
+1621 TPGDITTALSGYATQSWVTDKNYATQSWINGKGYVTATALATMGFATQTWVNSQGFLKSNSLDNYVTLNTIQNITAVKTFQAGIVSTTFRKSDG
-1633 ITEIGN
+1633 T
-1639 KLDFHDPTPTNQD
+1639 
-1652 YDYRLHQIYDN
+1652 
-1663 GAVLVGSGKFRATEF
+1663 S
-1678 QKIGGTASQFLKADG
+1678 SQFLKADG
-1693 SVDSNLYALS
+1693 SVDSNIYALA
-1703 YYGDQQTIYK
+1703 YGGNKQQIYMS
-1713 ARHLAVVDRRNENVT
+1713 RFLNVVDKRNET
-1728 PSTLLANSISS
+1728 IIPSSMEKGVNA
-1739 YFSLQDTPY
+1739 YFTIQDTPY
-1748 SNWRSTICVKGWSAD
+1748 SNFRSTISVKGWSAD

-1777 TKANER
+1777 TIKNER
-1783 LYYRYGFNSSW
+1783 PCFRYGFNTNW
-1794 KTSWKPLAFLEDIS
+1794 EPWRAIAFLDDVK
-1808 NVADS
+1808 NVADI
-1813 YFNGQNIYN
+1813 YFNGQNIYS

-1828 VGLIRIGT
+1828 VGLIRIG
-1836 ADISDKYISGEM
+1836 DSSISDKYISGEM
-1848 IYRRSNGFYSSG
+1848 IYRRSNGIYANG
-1860 SVRFNLIKKYNSTQM
+1860 SVRFNLIKKYSSTQM
-1875 FAGVFYNGFGID
+1875 YAGVFYTGYGID
-1887 PDQNA
+1887 PDQDA

-1936 YYKSNIPD
+1936 YYNSQSSSVINA
-1944 VTNPEINNSI
+1944 EINSSI

-1962 IQPVSTNGRIYTSA
+1962 VQPVSTNGRIYTSA
-1976 DRFEINNITNGWSYI
+1976 DRLEIDNITNGWAYV
-1991 RHRTNGRFYDVG
+1991 RYRTNSKYCDVG
-2003 LSGTTG
+2003 LSGTTAG
-2009 GLVGLV
+2009 MAEAGSF
-2015 GNYEIRPTGSN
+2015 EIRPTGSN
-2026 NEGIFVRYSQSNY
+2026 KEGIFVRYSQSDY

-2049 QECSIG
+2049 QQCSIG
-2055 YFNSNND
+2055 YFNSNNA
-2062 FGDKPIWTVGAGI
+2062 FGNKPIWTVGAGL
-2075 RDSRSFDWWYGTEGY
+2075 RDPRSFDWWYGTEGY

-2101 VNRKSGNAPSYSL
+2101 INRRQGDAPSYSL

-2124 WASDGRITFYS
+2124 WQQDGVIEFMS
-2135 NSKDVGNWGY
+2135 NAKQVGYWGY
-2145 TDARFHNITFR
+2145 TNGRLYSCYFRDATG
-2156 EANNNDYNG
+2156 NDYITAG
-2165 LSLMINGNGTANTI
+2165 LMINGNGSTVTPA
-2179 KPGIGFHQPGV
+2179 IGFHQPGI
-2190 YAGSLRLDA
+2190 AGCVLRLDNG
-2199 AGNWSFCVQGGS
+2199 GNFL
-2211 IGGTVQAGSFYAN
+2211 FEDAN
-2224 GGWLYSNVNG
+2224 GYRNVYGGNLIADAGYLYSRYNG
-2234 CEVRIGSQNTSYVH
+2234 IEVKIGAQNSSYVH
-2248 ITNNANRPYY
+2248 ITNNANKPYY
-2258 FDHGVITNGGIDPY
+2258 FDHGVITSGGIDPY
-2272 EHNKFTLG
+2272 EHNKYTLG

-2285 WAGAYISKV
+2285 WAGAYISRV
-2294 YGGANWADYTT
+2294 YGQSDTAIHLITNYT
-2305 NAYIGGQQFNP
+2305 GVQQKNP
-2316 QTYFGS
+2316 QTYFGYNV
-2322 TSIGLK
+2322 GLK
-2328 VAMTGTP
+2328 VAMTGSIT
-2335 TNGAY
+2335 TWN
-2340 WSDTLWINGYYGGD
+2340 DTLWINGYSGSD
-2354 VPTCNALHFPRDGSS
+2354 VKDMCALHTMRNGTP
-2369 EMYISSQ
+2369 EMYISTQ
-2376 TYNATV
+2376 LATATA
-2382 YGTKYRF
+2382 YGTMYRF
-2389 WSSKNSN
+2389 YTSYNSN
-2396 KLDAAWSCS
+2396 HSSASWACS
-2405 TLNASG
+2405 TLNA
-2411 RILTASDIYSQS
+2411 RDQVL
-2423 WVRTVG
+2423 
-2429 QTGWYSETYGGGWHM
+2429 
-2444 TDSTWVR
+2444 
-2451 TYNNKQIYSGS
+2451 
-2462 TSADAIHT
+2462 
-2470 AGGMNASGRIYAGS
+2470 AGS
-2484 YIQAGGGFNCA
+2484 YIQALGGVNCA
-2495 GVLNSSGASGFNVYA
+2495 GVINSGGCSGFNVYA
-2510 AFHGNGQHGGIE
+2510 TFHGNGDHGGIE
-2522 IGASDNVFGIGVH
+2522 IAASDNVLGIGVH
-2535 SNDHMYWWWTNSG
+2535 KNDAWYMWWTPQGSVGNS
-2548 NVGSYS
+2548 SL
-2554 NKSYIMEYTGSSWI
+2554 KSYIFEWGANNWR

-2582 ITSDMRLKN
+2582 TTSDMRLKN

-2613 NDTAQSRIGKMVDDK
+2613 NDTAQSRIDKMVDDK

-2633 SYQAVSKALPTICG
+2633 SYQAVSKVLPAICG

-2671 QLNTLGINELYKK
+2671 QLNTLGIKELYKK

>member
-40 GSSSLTATAMY
+40 GGSSLTATAMY

-108 YDVVTGDAGSTDRYV
+108 YDVVTGDAGNTDRYV

-150 LVYRIVIDEGIT
+150 LAYRIVIDEGIT
-162 SEAKQVSLENVFFS
+162 SEAKQVSLENMFFS

-422 PVQVDSKGDIVPGD
+422 PVQVDNKGDIVPGD

-700 ITCNKVVEGDTY
+700 ITCNKVVEADTY

-739 DFNIKEGVYE
+739 DFNIKEGIYE

-761 AIGDDYIDLSKTDA
+761 AIGEDYIDLSKTDA

-872 KGKLQIGTTIGSGQT
+872 KGKLQVGTTIGSGQT

-909 FATIVNGSLG
+909 FATTVNGSLK

-948 TTDKDKNTH
+948 TTEKDKNTH
-957 LGDLYYDGN
+957 LGDLYYDSN
-966 GKAYRFQLTGTTYGW
+966 GKAYRFQLTGTTYEW

-1031 STTYSNDVLRCKTA
+1031 GSTYSNDVLRCKTA
-1045 KAAGTSF
+1045 KTAGTSF

-1062 YTDDQAAL
+1062 YTDDQA
-1070 EAQAAADK
+1070 
-1078 AAQDAANAQATAD
+1078 
-1091 AAKDRLNTWADD
+1091 
-1103 GFISPTE
+1103 
-1110 KPALVDEQKRIEAEY
+1110 
-1125 LQIKAD
+1125 
-1131 ADRYGIPIPQYTEAK
+1131 
-1146 TNYVAELTYHTTA
+1146 
-1159 IPENIAVRPALKS
+1159 
-1172 TQIIYYDR
+1172 
-1180 RNGALN
+1180 
-1186 QIAAAAKSAADSAK
+1186 
-1200 ESALEAQRLAKAAQ
+1200 ALEAQRLAKAAQ

-1310 AIADGITTNI
+1310 AIADGITTNT

-1359 NALQKAVDLD
+1359 NALQKAVDLN
-1369 YLKQAFTEKTTITDG
+1369 YLKQAFKEETTITDG

-1396 DGNSYKI
+1396 DGSSYKI

-1409 IYNPS
+1409 IYDSS

-1422 WWGGSMKDRNDY
+1422 WWGGSMKDRKDY
-1434 TSENMPSD
+1434 TDGNIPSD
-1442 VAKGLVRFDGTGYFA
+1442 VAKGLIRFDGTGYFA
-1457 NGNLWWDNNGK
+1457 NGNLWWDSSGK

-1496 TSISY
+1496 SSISY

-1513 SSYLELGNGYRIKVD
+1513 SSYLELGSGYRIKVD
-1528 EANDAIYFE
+1528 EANNAIYFE

-1602 RYDSVDGVITL
+1602 RYESVDGVITL
-1613 PVASNNLA
+1613 PNLKLA
-1621 FNEGIAYVKSDG
+1621 EPTTFRLATS
-1633 ITEIGN
+1633 GN
-1639 KLDFHDPTPTNQD
+1639 ISVESVGRTGSYEFWDPNTGFALI
-1652 YDYRLHQIYDN
+1652 R
-1663 GAVLVGSGKFRATEF
+1663 GKGFATER
-1678 QKIGGTASQFLKADG
+1678 GTSSQFLKADG
-1693 SVDSNLYALS
+1693 SVDSNVY
-1703 YYGDQQTIYK
+1703 
-1713 ARHLAVVDRRNENVT
+1713 
-1728 PSTLLANSISS
+1728 
-1739 YFSLQDTPY
+1739 
-1748 SNWRSTICVKGWSAD
+1748 
-1763 YATWELTGPSHNND
+1763 LT
-1777 TKANER
+1777 
-1783 LYYRYGFNSSW
+1783 
-1794 KTSWKPLAFLEDIS
+1794 
-1808 NVADS
+1808 
-1813 YFNGQNIYN
+1813 Q
-1822 DYGHWV
+1822 
-1828 VGLIRIGT
+1828 
-1836 ADISDKYISGEM
+1836 
-1848 IYRRSNGFYSSG
+1848 
-1860 SVRFNLIKKYNSTQM
+1860 
-1875 FAGVFYNGFGID
+1875 
-1887 PDQNA
+1887 
-1892 PRLCTFTYQGVKWGG
+1892 
-1907 LCWRSA
+1907 
-1913 ASLNS
+1913 
-1918 IKTIV
+1918 
-1923 YDNSSTDTPFYVL
+1923 SSTDTRYVL
-1936 YYKSNIPD
+1936 KTGDTMTGNLNVPFISTAVNPDNQGDYFYSSDDNFIRRSTWYDALSHLSQKQLTLDLTSLDQNKWYPCIIKAPAYGGTPLRITLFNGLRGNKPTWGSHQYGFSLLLDYEVTGSGWGTMTIAAKLNWYAGSYGGETAFGGRKQNTMDSTEIIYLRGGGIYYYR
-1944 VTNPEINNSI
+1944 T
-1954 SVLGSDID
+1954 
-1962 IQPVSTNGRIYTSA
+1962 TNGEALTVQPNGYTWSMGSSNYSAPVKTSQDNSPMEKTFDQVYWAPNNLRNTRTIWGQPFNGSQNVSGALSGVTTINASNTIYT
-1976 DRFEINNITNGWSYI
+1976 DGNISNGGYI
-1991 RHRTNGRFYDVG
+1991 YCNGRLYVDRGRFSATSSPDISLAIGDTDTGLHWQNDGIIEFRSNAKQVG
-2003 LSGTTG
+2003 YWG
-2009 GLVGLV
+2009 
-2015 GNYEIRPTGSN
+2015 YN
-2026 NEGIFVRYSQSNY
+2026 N
-2039 GKLGVVNRSG
+2039 
-2049 QECSIG
+2049 
-2055 YFNSNND
+2055 
-2062 FGDKPIWTVGAGI
+2062 
-2075 RDSRSFDWWYGTEGY
+2075 
-2090 KMTLMEDGRLF
+2090 GRLF
-2101 VNRKSGNAPSYSL
+2101 NCY
-2114 SIGDNDTGLN
+2114 
-2124 WASDGRITFYS
+2124 
-2135 NSKDVGNWGY
+2135 
-2145 TDARFHNITFR
+2145 FR
-2156 EANNNDYNG
+2156 EPIGVTYDEA
-2165 LSLMINGNGTANTI
+2165 SLMINGNGSTI
-2179 KPGIGFHQPGV
+2179 SPSIGFHQPGV
-2190 YAGSLRLDA
+2190 VGCHLELDKE
-2199 AGNWSFCVQGGS
+2199 GNFRFKDSSGYRN
-2211 IGGTVQAGSFYAN
+2211 IYAN
-2224 GGWLYSNVNG
+2224 RL
-2234 CEVRIGSQNTSYVH
+2234 IGEADKSVFLVPNYV
-2248 ITNNANRPYY
+2248 
-2258 FDHGVITNGGIDPY
+2258 
-2272 EHNKFTLG
+2272 
-2280 SSPKY
+2280 
-2285 WAGAYISKV
+2285 
-2294 YGGANWADYTT
+2294 
-2305 NAYIGGQQFNP
+2305 GGQQANP
-2316 QTYFGS
+2316 QTYFNNG
-2322 TSIGLK
+2322 IGVK
-2328 VAMTGTP
+2328 VAMTGVNP
-2335 TNGAY
+2335 DSY
-2340 WSDTLWINGYYGGD
+2340 WCDTLWINGYYGTD
-2354 VPTCNALHFPRDGSS
+2354 VPDMCALHFSRGGAPLI
-2369 EMYISSQ
+2369 YISSQ
-2376 TYNATV
+2376 KNHATS
-2382 YGTKYRF
+2382 YGTLYSV
-2389 WSSKNSN
+2389 WTGYNSN
-2396 KLDAAWSCS
+2396 KNDVPWACAQLHAY
-2405 TLNASG
+2405 G
-2411 RILTASDIYSQS
+2411 RINANTDIWSNG
-2423 WVRTVG
+2423 WVRTNG
-2429 QTGWYSETYGGGWHM
+2429 TNGWYSETYGGGIHM
-2444 TDSTWVR
+2444 TDSTYVR
-2451 TYNNKQIYSGS
+2451 VYN
-2462 TSADAIHT
+2462 D
-2470 AGGMNASGRIYAGS
+2470 
-2484 YIQAGGGFNCA
+2484 
-2495 GVLNSSGASGFNVYA
+2495 
-2510 AFHGNGQHGGIE
+2510 
-2522 IGASDNVFGIGVH
+2522 
-2535 SNDHMYWWWTNSG
+2535 
-2548 NVGSYS
+2548 
-2554 NKSYIMEYTGSSWI
+2554 KSFYVS
-2568 FTGNILATGGITAK
+2568 GNILATGGITAK
-2582 ITSDMRLKN
+2582 TTSDMRLKN
-2591 RVGQTD
+2591 RVGQID

-2613 NDTAQSRIGKMVDDK
+2613 NDIAQSRIGKMVDDK

-2633 SYQAVSKALPTICG
+2633 SYQAVSKVLPAICG

-2671 QLNTLGINELYKK
+2671 QLNTLGIKELYKK

>member
-40 GSSSLTATAMY
+40 GGSSLTATAMY

-108 YDVVTGDAGSTDRYV
+108 YDVVTGDAGNTDRYV

-150 LVYRIVIDEGIT
+150 LAYRIVIDEGIT
-162 SEAKQVSLENVFFS
+162 SEAKQVSLENMFFS

-390 ATVSMTSGAC
+390 ATISMTSGAC

-410 EITQEGKQVFRN
+410 EITQDGKQVFRN

-479 IKPSVGDSFVF
+479 IKPSAGDSFVF

-557 FHQLYVSNYTLKV
+557 LHQLYVSNYTLKV

-739 DFNIKEGVYE
+739 DFNIKEGIYE

-761 AIGDDYIDLSKTDA
+761 AIGEDYIDLSKTDA
-775 DVSSDVPKAG
+775 DVSSDIPKAG

-811 SPSITLYAGIDN
+811 SPSITLYAGIDS

-872 KGKLQIGTTIGSGQT
+872 KGKLQVGTTIGSGQT

-909 FATIVNGSLG
+909 FATTVNGSLK

-966 GKAYRFQLTGTTYGW
+966 GKAYRFQLTGATYEW
-981 KVLTDSDITKALADA
+981 KVITDSDITKALADA

-1031 STTYSNDVLRCKTA
+1031 GSTYSNDVLRCKTA

-1062 YTDDQAAL
+1062 YTDDQA
-1070 EAQAAADK
+1070 
-1078 AAQDAANAQATAD
+1078 
-1091 AAKDRLNTWADD
+1091 
-1103 GFISPTE
+1103 
-1110 KPALVDEQKRIEAEY
+1110 
-1125 LQIKAD
+1125 
-1131 ADRYGIPIPQYTEAK
+1131 
-1146 TNYVAELTYHTTA
+1146 
-1159 IPENIAVRPALKS
+1159 
-1172 TQIIYYDR
+1172 
-1180 RNGALN
+1180 
-1186 QIAAAAKSAADSAK
+1186 
-1200 ESALEAQRLAKAAQ
+1200 ALEAQRLAKAAQ

-1305 STIRT
+1305 STIRS
-1310 AIADGITTNI
+1310 AIADGITTNT

-1359 NALQKAVDLD
+1359 NALQKAVDLN
-1369 YLKQAFTEKTTITDG
+1369 YLKQAFKEETTITNG

-1396 DGNSYKI
+1396 DGSSYKI

-1409 IYNPS
+1409 IYDSS
-1414 KIGGGIAS
+1414 KTGGGIAS

-1434 TSENMPSD
+1434 TSQNMPAD

-1496 TSISY
+1496 TSINY

-1513 SSYLELGNGYRIKVD
+1513 SSYLELGSGYRIKVD
-1528 EANDAIYFE
+1528 EANNAIYVE
-1537 KADGGI
+1537 KDGGGI

-1613 PVASNNLA
+1613 PNLVDIA
-1621 FNEGIAYVKSDG
+1621 GIQTITGTKTFN
-1633 ITEIGN
+1633 
-1639 KLDFHDPTPTNQD
+1639 TPGG
-1652 YDYRLHQIYDN
+1652 L
-1663 GAVLVGSGKFRATEF
+1663 
-1678 QKIGGTASQFLKADG
+1678 KIGGSNGVTLSNSSAGNLIVANLSNTAQTGIEASLFKKLNGTSSQFLKADG
-1693 SVDSNLYALS
+1693 SVDGNLYALAYNGNQNKVQYS
-1703 YYGDQQTIYK
+1703 RYADYTRTI
-1713 ARHLAVVDRRNENVT
+1713 DRRNQTYTPFDIEN
-1728 PSTLLANSISS
+1728 STLSA
-1739 YFSLQDTPY
+1739 YFTIQDTPY
-1748 SNWRSTICVKGWSAD
+1748 SNWRSTISVKGWSSD

-1783 LYYRYGFNSSW
+1783 LYYRYGFYSSW
-1794 KTSWKPLAFLEDIS
+1794 KTSWKPLAFIEDITTIGRDNFVLKTGDTMTGNLYVPFIS
-1808 NVADS
+1808 TAVNPEDQ
-1813 YFNGQNIYN
+1813 G
-1822 DYGHWV
+1822 DY
-1828 VGLIRIGT
+1828 
-1836 ADISDKYISGEM
+1836 
-1848 IYRRSNGFYSSG
+1848 FYSSNDNFIRRSTWTAALSHLSNKQLTLDLSNLDSNTWYPCIIGAPATGGTPLRITIFNGLRGNKPTWASHQSGFSLLLDYYVIG
-1860 SVRFNLIKKYNSTQM
+1860 SGWGTIPIAAKLNWYAGFYGGETAFGGREQNTMASTEIIYLRGGGMYYYRTTNGQSITVQPNGYTWSSSSYNYS
-1875 FAGVFYNGFGID
+1875 
-1887 PDQNA
+1887 A
-1892 PRLCTFTYQGVKWGG
+1892 PVKT
-1907 LCWRSA
+1907 SQ
-1913 ASLNS
+1913 
-1918 IKTIV
+1918 
-1923 YDNSSTDTPFYVL
+1923 DNSPMEKTFNYVYCAPDNLRFTRNIFGRPFNGTSDVTGQAVTTGLIAGSLRIEADGEAGEINRTGGYNVHLQYRGTGNVTLCNNGYNTLVGGKIIVDKNRYSFDARPSISLAIGDTDTGFHW
-1936 YYKSNIPD
+1936 
-1944 VTNPEINNSI
+1944 E
-1954 SVLGSDID
+1954 SD
-1962 IQPVSTNGRIYTSA
+1962 
-1976 DRFEINNITNGWSYI
+1976 
-1991 RHRTNGRFYDVG
+1991 
-2003 LSGTTG
+2003 
-2009 GLVGLV
+2009 
-2015 GNYEIRPTGSN
+2015 
-2026 NEGIFVRYSQSNY
+2026 
-2039 GKLGVVNRSG
+2039 GVVSIYCNAAARGGWQAG
-2049 QECSIG
+2049 QFRYGHG
-2055 YFNSNND
+2055 YL
-2062 FGDKPIWTVGAGI
+2062 KEA
-2075 RDSRSFDWWYGTEGY
+2075 
-2090 KMTLMEDGRLF
+2090 
-2101 VNRKSGNAPSYSL
+2101 
-2114 SIGDNDTGLN
+2114 TG
-2124 WASDGRITFYS
+2124 
-2135 NSKDVGNWGY
+2135 
-2145 TDARFHNITFR
+2145 
-2156 EANNNDYNG
+2156 NDYYTLG
-2165 LSLMINGNGTANTI
+2165 IMVNGNGTANTI

-2190 YAGSLRLDA
+2190 FAGSIRMNDGSTFGLYT
-2199 AGNWSFCVQGGS
+2199 QGGS
-2211 IGGTVQAGSFYAN
+2211 GLAN
-2224 GGWLYSNVNG
+2224 LSLNGWYTNFGYINGDGIHLSSGGWL
-2234 CEVRIGSQNTSYVH
+2234 
-2248 ITNNANRPYY
+2248 
-2258 FDHGVITNGGIDPY
+2258 
-2272 EHNKFTLG
+2272 
-2280 SSPKY
+2280 
-2285 WAGAYISKV
+2285 
-2294 YGGANWADYTT
+2294 
-2305 NAYIGGQQFNP
+2305 
-2316 QTYFGS
+2316 
-2322 TSIGLK
+2322 
-2328 VAMTGTP
+2328 
-2335 TNGAY
+2335 
-2340 WSDTLWINGYYGGD
+2340 
-2354 VPTCNALHFPRDGSS
+2354 
-2369 EMYISSQ
+2369 
-2376 TYNATV
+2376 
-2382 YGTKYRF
+2382 
-2389 WSSKNSN
+2389 
-2396 KLDAAWSCS
+2396 
-2405 TLNASG
+2405 
-2411 RILTASDIYSQS
+2411 
-2423 WVRTVG
+2423 RTVG
-2429 QTGWYSETYGGGWHM
+2429 ATGWYNETYDGGWWM
-2444 TDSTWVR
+2444 TDSTWLR
-2451 TYNNKQIYSGS
+2451 AYGNKQIYTGS
-2462 TSADAIHT
+2462 VSSDAIHT
-2470 AGGMNASGRIYAGS
+2470 AGGMNASGRIYAGG
-2484 YIQAGGGFNCA
+2484 YMQAGGGLNVS
-2495 GVLNSSGASGFNVYA
+2495 GVIASTGCSGFNVYGR
-2510 AFHGNGQHGGIE
+2510 FYGSGQHGGIE

-2535 SNDHMYWWWTNSG
+2535 SNDYMYWWWTND
-2548 NVGSYS
+2548 GSVDS
-2554 NKSYIMEYTGSSWI
+2554 TSHKSYVMVYGGGTWR
-2568 FTGNILATGGITAK
+2568 FTGNIGATGGITAM
-2582 ITSDMRLKN
+2582 TSSDENLKN
-2591 RVGQTD
+2591 RLDYEVD
-2597 YAKKLLSLGLV
+2597 YASKLLLLGKV
-2608 FDYIY
+2608 FDFTY
-2613 NDTAQSRIGKMVDDK
+2613 NDKALSRKDK
-2628 RHIGL
+2628 YADRNVHTGL
-2633 SYQAVSKALPTICG
+2633 SWQKVRNILPTVCG
-2647 KDDDGYGYI
+2647 MDKDGYGYI

-2671 QLNTLGINELYKK
+2671 QLNTLGIKELYKK

-2699 ECLKKEI
+2699 ERLKKEI

>member
-17 SDTPFPNAENPLK
+17 SDTPFPNADNPLK

-150 LVYRIVIDEGIT
+150 LAYRIVIDEGIT
-162 SEAKQVSLENVFFS
+162 SEAKQVSLENMFFS

-257 EEAGGTWIT
+257 EEEGGTWIT

-337 MDMIKAI
+337 MDIIKAI

-390 ATVSMTSGAC
+390 ATISMTSGAC

-410 EITQEGKQVFRN
+410 EVTQEGKQVFRN

-479 IKPSVGDSFVF
+479 IKPSAGDSFVF

-739 DFNIKEGVYE
+739 DFNIKEGIYE

-872 KGKLQIGTTIGSGQT
+872 KGKLQVGTTIGSGQT

-909 FATIVNGSLG
+909 FATIVNGSFK

-966 GKAYRFQLTGTTYGW
+966 GKAYRFQLTGATYEW
-981 KVLTDSDITKALADA
+981 KVITDSDITKALADA

-1045 KAAGTSF
+1045 KAAGTPF

-1062 YTDDQAAL
+1062 YTDDQA
-1070 EAQAAADK
+1070 
-1078 AAQDAANAQATAD
+1078 
-1091 AAKDRLNTWADD
+1091 
-1103 GFISPTE
+1103 
-1110 KPALVDEQKRIEAEY
+1110 
-1125 LQIKAD
+1125 
-1131 ADRYGIPIPQYTEAK
+1131 
-1146 TNYVAELTYHTTA
+1146 
-1159 IPENIAVRPALKS
+1159 
-1172 TQIIYYDR
+1172 
-1180 RNGALN
+1180 
-1186 QIAAAAKSAADSAK
+1186 
-1200 ESALEAQRLAKAAQ
+1200 ALEAQRLAKAAQ

-1229 EVDGLRNFTDQAFKD
+1229 EVDGLRNFTDKAFKD

-1295 AFNTAATDLI
+1295 AFNTSATDLI
-1305 STIRT
+1305 ATIRA
-1310 AIADGITTNI
+1310 AIADGITTNT

-1359 NALQKAVDLD
+1359 NALQKAVDLN
-1369 YLKQAFTEKTTITDG
+1369 YLKQAFKEETTITNG

-1396 DGNSYKI
+1396 DGSSYKI

-1409 IYNPS
+1409 IYDSS
-1414 KIGGGIAS
+1414 KTGGGIAS

-1434 TSENMPSD
+1434 TSQNMPAD

-1496 TSISY
+1496 TSINY

-1513 SSYLELGNGYRIKVD
+1513 SSYLELGSGYRIKVD
-1528 EANDAIYFE
+1528 EANNAIYVE
-1537 KADGGI
+1537 KDGGGI

-1553 ALGVG
+1553 ALGAG

-1613 PVASNNLA
+1613 PNLA
-1621 FNEGIAYVKSDG
+1621 TPGDITTALNGYATQAWVTDKNYATQSWVNGKGYVTATALATMGFATQAWVNSQGFLKSNSLDNYVTLNTIQNITAAKTFQAGIVSTAFRKS
-1633 ITEIGN
+1633 
-1639 KLDFHDPTPTNQD
+1639 
-1652 YDYRLHQIYDN
+1652 
-1663 GAVLVGSGKFRATEF
+1663 
-1678 QKIGGTASQFLKADG
+1678 GGTSSQFLKADG
-1693 SVDSNLYALS
+1693 SVDGNVYALAYNGNQNKVLESNVSS
-1703 YYGDQQTIYK
+1703 YLHVI
-1713 ARHLAVVDRRNENVT
+1713 DRRESFPAPKDFGSKAISTFFTLNAM
-1728 PSTLLANSISS
+1728 PSEGWFSGISVS
-1739 YFSLQDTPY
+1739 
-1748 SNWRSTICVKGWSAD
+1748 GWSNES
-1763 YATWELTGPSHNND
+1763 YATWQLAGPSSTNNS
-1777 TKANER
+1777 TANLHFR
-1783 LYYRYGFNSSW
+1783 TGVGSSW
-1794 KTSWKPLAFLEDIS
+1794 
-1808 NVADS
+1808 
-1813 YFNGQNIYN
+1813 
-1822 DYGHWV
+1822 
-1828 VGLIRIGT
+1828 
-1836 ADISDKYISGEM
+1836 
-1848 IYRRSNGFYSSG
+1848 
-1860 SVRFNLIKKYNSTQM
+1860 
-1875 FAGVFYNGFGID
+1875 
-1887 PDQNA
+1887 
-1892 PRLCTFTYQGVKWGG
+1892 
-1907 LCWRSA
+1907 
-1913 ASLNS
+1913 
-1918 IKTIV
+1918 
-1923 YDNSSTDTPFYVL
+1923 
-1936 YYKSNIPD
+1936 
-1944 VTNPEINNSI
+1944 
-1954 SVLGSDID
+1954 
-1962 IQPVSTNGRIYTSA
+1962 
-1976 DRFEINNITNGWSYI
+1976 NGWKMILDKDYA
-1991 RHRTNGRFYDVG
+1991 DG
-2003 LSGTTG
+2003 LYVKKTG
-2009 GLVGLV
+2009 DTMTGDLHA
-2015 GNYEIRPTGSN
+2015 PT
-2026 NEGIFVRYSQSNY
+2026 V
-2039 GKLGVVNRSG
+2039 
-2049 QECSIG
+2049 
-2055 YFNSNND
+2055 
-2062 FGDKPIWTVGAGI
+2062 W
-2075 RDSRSFDWWYGTEGY
+2075 
-2090 KMTLMEDGRLF
+2090 
-2101 VNRKSGNAPSYSL
+2101 
-2114 SIGDNDTGLN
+2114 
-2124 WASDGRITFYS
+2124 
-2135 NSKDVGNWGY
+2135 
-2145 TDARFHNITFR
+2145 
-2156 EANNNDYNG
+2156 
-2165 LSLMINGNGTANTI
+2165 
-2179 KPGIGFHQPGV
+2179 
-2190 YAGSLRLDA
+2190 
-2199 AGNWSFCVQGGS
+2199 
-2211 IGGTVQAGSFYAN
+2211 
-2224 GGWLYSNVNG
+2224 
-2234 CEVRIGSQNTSYVH
+2234 
-2248 ITNNANRPYY
+2248 ANRLI
-2258 FDHGVITNGGIDPY
+2258 G
-2272 EHNKFTLG
+2272 E
-2280 SSPKY
+2280 
-2285 WAGAYISKV
+2285 
-2294 YGGANWADYTT
+2294 ADKSVFLVPNYV
-2305 NAYIGGQQFNP
+2305 GGQQENP
-2316 QTYFGS
+2316 QTYFNNG
-2322 TSIGLK
+2322 IGVK
-2328 VAMTGTP
+2328 VAMTGVNP
-2335 TNGAY
+2335 DSY
-2340 WSDTLWINGYYGGD
+2340 WCDTLWINGYYGTD
-2354 VPTCNALHFPRDGSS
+2354 VPDMCALHFSRGGAPLI
-2369 EMYISSQ
+2369 YISSQ
-2376 TYNATV
+2376 KYHATS
-2382 YGTKYRF
+2382 YGTLYSV
-2389 WSSKNSN
+2389 WTGYNSN
-2396 KLDAAWSCS
+2396 KNDVPWACAQLHAY
-2405 TLNASG
+2405 G
-2411 RILTASDIYSQS
+2411 RINANTDIWSNG
-2423 WVRTVG
+2423 WVRTNG
-2429 QTGWYSETYGGGWHM
+2429 TNGWYSETYGGGIHM
-2444 TDSTWVR
+2444 TDSTYVR
-2451 TYNNKQIYSGS
+2451 VYNNKSFYVS
-2462 TSADAIHT
+2462 
-2470 AGGMNASGRIYAGS
+2470 
-2484 YIQAGGGFNCA
+2484 
-2495 GVLNSSGASGFNVYA
+2495 
-2510 AFHGNGQHGGIE
+2510 
-2522 IGASDNVFGIGVH
+2522 
-2535 SNDHMYWWWTNSG
+2535 
-2548 NVGSYS
+2548 
-2554 NKSYIMEYTGSSWI
+2554 
-2568 FTGNILATGGITAK
+2568 GNILATGGITAK
-2582 ITSDMRLKN
+2582 TTSDMRLKN

-2628 RHIGL
+2628 RHVGL
-2633 SYQAVSKALPTICG
+2633 SYQAVSKVLPAICG

-2671 QLNTLGINELYKK
+2671 QLNTLGIKELCKK

-2699 ECLKKEI
+2699 ELLKKEI

>member
-40 GSSSLTATAMY
+40 GGSSLTATAMY

-150 LVYRIVIDEGIT
+150 LAYRIVIDEGIT
-162 SEAKQVSLENVFFS
+162 SEAKQVSLENMFFS

-257 EEAGGTWIT
+257 EGAGGTWIT

-479 IKPSVGDSFVF
+479 IKPSAGDSFVF
-490 LNIDMPQ
+490 LNIDIPQ

-739 DFNIKEGVYE
+739 DFNIKEGIYE

-761 AIGDDYIDLSKTDA
+761 AIGEDYIDLSKTDA

-811 SPSITLYAGIDN
+811 SPSITLYAGIDS

-843 FFNVYG
+843 FFYVYG

-872 KGKLQIGTTIGSGQT
+872 KGKLQVGTTIGSGQT

-901 GAKENLDE
+901 GAKENLDD
-909 FATIVNGSLG
+909 FATIVNGSLK

-948 TTDKDKNTH
+948 TTDKDKNAH
-957 LGDLYYDGN
+957 LGDLYYDSN
-966 GKAYRFQLTGTTYGW
+966 GKAYRFQLTGTKYEW

-1031 STTYSNDVLRCKTA
+1031 GSTYSNDVLRCKTA

-1062 YTDDQAAL
+1062 YTDDQAA
-1070 EAQAAADK
+1070 
-1078 AAQDAANAQATAD
+1078 
-1091 AAKDRLNTWADD
+1091 
-1103 GFISPTE
+1103 F
-1110 KPALVDEQKRIEAEY
+1110 
-1125 LQIKAD
+1125 
-1131 ADRYGIPIPQYTEAK
+1131 
-1146 TNYVAELTYHTTA
+1146 
-1159 IPENIAVRPALKS
+1159 
-1172 TQIIYYDR
+1172 
-1180 RNGALN
+1180 
-1186 QIAAAAKSAADSAK
+1186 
-1200 ESALEAQRLAKAAQ
+1200 EAQRLAKAAQ

-1305 STIRT
+1305 STIRS
-1310 AIADGITTNI
+1310 AIADGITTNT

-1359 NALQKAVDLD
+1359 NALQKAVDLN
-1369 YLKQAFTEKTTITDG
+1369 YLKQAFKEETTITDG
-1384 VVQTSILALGYT
+1384 IVQTSILALGYT
-1396 DGNSYKI
+1396 DGSSYKI

-1409 IYNPS
+1409 IYNSS

-1434 TSENMPSD
+1434 TPENMPSD

-1496 TSISY
+1496 TSINY
-1501 VVPRYPFQKLSI
+1501 VVPLYPFQKLSI
-1513 SSYLELGNGYRIKVD
+1513 SSYLELGSGYRIKVD
-1528 EANDAIYFE
+1528 EANNAIYVE
-1537 KADGGI
+1537 KDGGGI

-1602 RYDSVDGVITL
+1602 RYDSVNGVITL
-1613 PVASNNLA
+1613 PNLA
-1621 FNEGIAYVKSDG
+1621 TPGDITTALSGYATQAWVNSQGFLKSNSLDNYVTLNTIQNITAAKTFQAGIVSTTFRKSD
-1633 ITEIGN
+1633 
-1639 KLDFHDPTPTNQD
+1639 
-1652 YDYRLHQIYDN
+1652 
-1663 GAVLVGSGKFRATEF
+1663 
-1678 QKIGGTASQFLKADG
+1678 GTASQFLKADG
-1693 SVDSNLYALS
+1693 SVDGNLYALAYEGNQNKVQYS
-1703 YYGDQQTIYK
+1703 SKSNYLRVI
-1713 ARHLAVVDRRNENVT
+1713 DRRNDIILPTSYDNYNISGLFHMSGM
-1728 PSTLLANSISS
+1728 PS
-1739 YFSLQDTPY
+1739 
-1748 SNWRSTICVKGWSAD
+1748 SNWWSGIHVKGWGEG
-1763 YATWELTGPSHNND
+1763 YATWELVGPSSTDNTNN
-1777 TKANER
+1777 R
-1783 LYYRYGFNSSW
+1783 LYYRDGKGSSW
-1794 KTSWKPLAFLEDIS
+1794 ATDWKGIAFLEDC
-1808 NVADS
+1808 NKVATP
-1813 YFNGQNIYN
+1813 YFEGQNIHS
-1822 DYGHWV
+1822 DYGWWV
-1828 VGLIRIGT
+1828 VALCKLSPADSEYNYASGT
-1836 ADISDKYISGEM
+1836 M
-1848 IYRRSNGFYSSG
+1848 FYRRGNGIYGNG
-1860 SVRFNLIKKYNSTQM
+1860 SVNFSVMKKYSTTNVY
-1875 FAGVFYNGFGID
+1875 AGVIYNGFGVSTD
-1887 PDQNA
+1887 EDA
-1892 PRLCTFTYQGVKWGG
+1892 PKLCTFTYGGVKYCG
-1907 LCWRSA
+1907 LKWTGA
-1913 ASLNS
+1913 ASLDN
-1918 IKTIV
+1918 IKTLI
-1923 YDNSSTDTPFYVL
+1923 YDISSTGLPFYVK
-1936 YYKSNIPD
+1936 YFNSQSGEVFNA
-1944 VTNPEINNSI
+1944 EIKNSI
-1954 SVLGSDID
+1954 VELGSDIILYNTSTPCGLFTSANKGLEIKAKD
-1962 IQPVSTNGRIYTSA
+1962 NAWAFTRYNTNGRIVDT
-1976 DRFEINNITNGWSYI
+1976 
-1991 RHRTNGRFYDVG
+1991 G
-2003 LSGTTG
+2003 LSGTTA
-2009 GLVGLV
+2009 GLAGQA
-2015 GNYEIRPTGSN
+2015 GNYEIRPGANN
-2026 NEGIFVRYSQSNY
+2026 NEGVFVRYSGSSY
-2039 GKLGVVNRSG
+2039 GKFAVVNRSG
-2049 QECSIG
+2049 SECSIG
-2055 YFNSNND
+2055 YYNNVNPT
-2062 FGDKPIWTVGAGI
+2062 GDKPVWTVGAGI
-2075 RDSRSFDWWYGTEGY
+2075 RNQWSFDWWYSDAGI
-2090 KMTLMEDGRLF
+2090 KMTMDSDGKLF
-2101 VNRKSGNAPSYSL
+2101 VNRKSGDAPSISL
-2114 SIGDNDTGLN
+2114 AIGDNDSGLHQIE
-2124 WASDGRITFYS
+2124 DGRIRCYS
-2135 NSKDVGNWGY
+2135 NNKDVGNWGY
-2145 TDARFHNITFR
+2145 TDARFHNVTFR
-2156 EANNNDYNG
+2156 EASNNDYNG
-2165 LSLMINGNGTANTI
+2165 LGLMVNGNGTANTV

-2190 YAGSLRLDA
+2190 YANSLRSD
-2199 AGNWSFCVQGGS
+2199 GPGDFKFCVQGGTV
-2211 IGGTVQAGSFYAN
+2211 GCTVQAVNFYAN
-2224 GGWLYSNVNG
+2224 GGFLYSSANG
-2234 CEVRIGSQNTSYVH
+2234 CELKIGSQNGFYVH
-2248 ITNNANRPYY
+2248 FTTNPERTLYFATSLHISGDVVPYTNEAHALGNS
-2258 FDHGVITNGGIDPY
+2258 DHWWGGIY
-2272 EHNKFTLG
+2272 GKE
-2280 SSPKY
+2280 
-2285 WAGAYISKV
+2285 V
-2294 YGGANWADYTT
+2294 YV
-2305 NAYIGGQQFNP
+2305 
-2316 QTYFGS
+2316 S
-2322 TSIGLK
+2322 
-2328 VAMTGTP
+2328 
-2335 TNGAY
+2335 
-2340 WSDTLWINGYYGGD
+2340 
-2354 VPTCNALHFPRDGSS
+2354 R
-2369 EMYISSQ
+2369 
-2376 TYNATV
+2376 
-2382 YGTKYRF
+2382 
-2389 WSSKNSN
+2389 
-2396 KLDAAWSCS
+2396 
-2405 TLNASG
+2405 
-2411 RILTASDIYSQS
+2411 
-2423 WVRTVG
+2423 WVRFT
-2429 QTGWYSETYGGGWHM
+2429 
-2444 TDSTWVR
+2444 
-2451 TYNNKQIYSGS
+2451 
-2462 TSADAIHT
+2462 
-2470 AGGMNASGRIYAGS
+2470 
-2484 YIQAGGGFNCA
+2484 
-2495 GVLNSSGASGFNVYA
+2495 GASGVYWTA
-2510 AFHGNGQHGGIE
+2510 YSGGWTMNDATYIRSYGGKSLWIE
-2522 IGASDNVFGIGVH
+2522 
-2535 SNDHMYWWWTNSG
+2535 
-2548 NVGSYS
+2548 
-2554 NKSYIMEYTGSSWI
+2554 
-2568 FTGNILATGGITAK
+2568 GNILANGGITAK
-2582 ITSDMRLKN
+2582 TTSDMRLKN

-2633 SYQAVSKALPTICG
+2633 SYQAVSKVLPAICG

-2656 NYISPDFISLIAGAT
+2656 NYISPDFVSLIAGAT
-2671 QLNTLGINELYKK
+2671 QLNTLGIKELCKK

-2699 ECLKKEI
+2699 ELLKKEI

>member
-1 MSNNILL
+1 MSNNISL

-30 IKYTYNAQRM
+30 IKYTYSSQRM
-40 GSSSLTATAMY
+40 GGSSFTATAMY

-108 YDVVTGDAGSTDRYV
+108 YDVVTGDAGNTDRYV

-150 LVYRIVIDEGIT
+150 LAYRIVIDEGIT
-162 SEAKQVSLENVFFS
+162 SEAKQVSLENMFFS

-191 FVGTTIH
+191 FIGTTIH

-297 TGDYYTFEN
+297 TGDHYTFEN

-390 ATVSMTSGAC
+390 ATISMTSGAC

-410 EITQEGKQVFRN
+410 EVTQEGKQVFRN
-422 PVQVDSKGDIVPGD
+422 PVQVDSKGNIVPGD

-546 NARIDLEYNGQ
+546 NARINLEYNGQ

-712 YRCYFVNDADN
+712 YRCYFVNDLDN

-739 DFNIKEGVYE
+739 DFNIKEGIYE

-761 AIGDDYIDLSKTDA
+761 AIGEDYIDLSKTDA
-775 DVSSDVPKAG
+775 DASSDIPKAG

-798 RQNAIIFSAVDFY
+798 RQNAIIFSAVDSY
-811 SPSITLYAGIDN
+811 SPSITLYAGIDS

-865 EKDGLQI
+865 KKDGLQI
-872 KGKLQIGTTIGSGQT
+872 KGKLQVGTTIGSGQT

-919 DLQDQIDGAI
+919 ELQDQIDGAI

-966 GKAYRFQLTGTTYGW
+966 GKAYRFQLTGATYEW
-981 KVLTDSDITKALADA
+981 KVITDSDITKALADA

-1007 KIFVRQPLD
+1007 KIFVRQPLN

-1031 STTYSNDVLRCKTA
+1031 GSTYSNDVLRCKTA

-1052 SINHWEKASK
+1052 SIDHWEKASK
-1062 YTDDQAAL
+1062 YTDDQA
-1070 EAQAAADK
+1070 
-1078 AAQDAANAQATAD
+1078 
-1091 AAKDRLNTWADD
+1091 
-1103 GFISPTE
+1103 
-1110 KPALVDEQKRIEAEY
+1110 
-1125 LQIKAD
+1125 
-1131 ADRYGIPIPQYTEAK
+1131 
-1146 TNYVAELTYHTTA
+1146 
-1159 IPENIAVRPALKS
+1159 
-1172 TQIIYYDR
+1172 
-1180 RNGALN
+1180 
-1186 QIAAAAKSAADSAK
+1186 
-1200 ESALEAQRLAKAAQ
+1200 ALEAQRLAKAAQ

-1222 DINGLDG
+1222 NINELDG

-1310 AIADGITTNI
+1310 AISDGITTNT

-1359 NALQKAVDLD
+1359 NALQKAVDLN
-1369 YLKQAFTEKTTITDG
+1369 YLKQAFKEETTITNG

-1396 DGNSYKI
+1396 AGSSYKI

-1409 IYNPS
+1409 IYDSS

-1434 TSENMPSD
+1434 TPQNMPAD

-1457 NGNLWWDNNGK
+1457 NGNLWWDNNGQ

-1496 TSISY
+1496 TSINY

-1513 SSYLELGNGYRIKVD
+1513 SSYLELGSGYCIKVD
-1528 EANDAIYFE
+1528 EANNAIYVE
-1537 KADGGI
+1537 KDGGGI

-1553 ALGVG
+1553 ALGAG
-1558 TKSPQTIL
+1558 TKSPQSIL
-1566 DALPIDTNTLSKEG
+1566 DILPIDTNTLSKKD

-1593 TGAISLNGQ
+1593 TGSISLNGQ
-1602 RYDSVDGVITL
+1602 RYDSVGGVITL
-1613 PVASNNLA
+1613 PNLKPAEPTWFSLSNGNSGNVQVRTTGRTGYYEFWDTGAEWALLA
-1621 FNEGIAYVKSDG
+1621 AKGYK
-1633 ITEIGN
+1633 
-1639 KLDFHDPTPTNQD
+1639 TP
-1652 YDYRLHQIYDN
+1652 
-1663 GAVLVGSGKFRATEF
+1663 
-1678 QKIGGTASQFLKADG
+1678 GGTSSQFLKADG
-1693 SVDSNLYALS
+1693 SVDMNLYALAYEGNQNKVQYS
-1703 YYGDQQTIYK
+1703 RYADYTRTI
-1713 ARHLAVVDRRNENVT
+1713 DRRDQTYT
-1728 PSTLLANSISS
+1728 PSNIEKSTLSA
-1739 YFSLQDTPY
+1739 YFTNRDTPY
-1748 SNWRSTICVKGWSAD
+1748 SNWRSTISVKGWSSD
-1763 YATWELTGPSHNND
+1763 YATWELTGPSHNNN
-1777 TKANER
+1777 TKTNER
-1783 LYYRYGFNSSW
+1783 LYYRYGFNTTW
-1794 KTSWKPLAFLEDIS
+1794 NPYKAIAFIDDVKNLGE
-1808 NVADS
+1808 A
-1813 YFNGQNIYN
+1813 YFNGQNIYY

-1828 VGLIRIGT
+1828 VGLVRIGT
-1836 ADISDKYISGEM
+1836 AGIGNKYISGEM
-1848 IYRRSNGFYSSG
+1848 IYRRSNGVYANG

-1875 FAGVFYNGFGID
+1875 YAGVFYTGYGVD
-1887 PDQNA
+1887 SDQDA

-1907 LCWRSA
+1907 LCWRSNT
-1913 ASLNS
+1913 SLDS
-1918 IKTIV
+1918 IKTII
-1923 YDNSSTDTPFYVL
+1923 YDNSSTDTPFYVR
-1936 YYKSNIPD
+1936 YYNSQSGEAQN
-1944 VTNPEINNSI
+1944 TEINNSI

-1962 IQPVSTNGRIYTSA
+1962 ISPISS
-1976 DRFEINNITNGWSYI
+1976 
-1991 RHRTNGRFYDVG
+1991 NGRFYTSSGRMDIHSAGNDWAYMRYITDGRYYDIG
-2003 LSGTTG
+2003 LSSSRNPGSAMNEETG
-2009 GLVGLV
+2009 
-2015 GNYEIRPTGSN
+2015 NFEIRPYGSSGN
-2026 NEGIFVRYSQSNY
+2026 GIFVRYSSSSY
-2039 GKLGVVNRSG
+2039 GRLGVVSKST
-2049 QECSIG
+2049 QECSIS
-2055 YFNSNND
+2055 YWNNAPTSNY
-2062 FGDKPIWTVGAGI
+2062 PLWTVGAGI
-2075 RDSRSFDWWYGTEGY
+2075 RNQYSFDWQYNNQGY
-2090 KMTLMEDGRLF
+2090 KATLDSEGKLF
-2101 VNRKSGNAPSYSL
+2101 VNVRVAGNPNCSL
-2114 SIGDNDTGLN
+2114 TIGDYDTGLN
-2124 WASDGRITFYS
+2124 WQEGGQINFISNGKITGHWNYS
-2135 NSKDVGNWGY
+2135 NGRLYNTY
-2145 TDARFHNITFR
+2145 FR
-2156 EANNNDYNG
+2156 EPT
-2165 LSLMINGNGTANTI
+2165 GNGCSTTSTMVSGNGSNLY
-2179 KPGIGFHQPGV
+2179 PGIGFHQPGV
-2190 YAGSLRLDA
+2190 TAGVVYFTNSGEFKFR
-2199 AGNWSFCVQGGS
+2199 
-2211 IGGTVQAGSFYAN
+2211 
-2224 GGWLYSNVNG
+2224 
-2234 CEVRIGSQNTSYVH
+2234 NTTDTGY
-2248 ITNNANRPYY
+2248 TN
-2258 FDHGVITNGGIDPY
+2258 
-2272 EHNKFTLG
+2272 
-2280 SSPKY
+2280 
-2285 WAGAYISKV
+2285 V
-2294 YGGANWADYTT
+2294 YGGNLIADAGFLYSRYNGIEIKIGAENSSFVHFVTNPARSLYFANSLFISGGVSPYTT
-2305 NAYIGGQQFNP
+2305 TTHDLGDASHVWRNIYANRFIGEADKSVFLVPNYIGGIQTNP
-2316 QTYFGS
+2316 RTYFNQDM
-2322 TSIGLK
+2322 GLK
-2328 VAMTGTP
+2328 VAMTGV
-2335 TNGAY
+2335 G
-2340 WSDTLWINGYYGGD
+2340 WDGQWGDTLWINGYSGND
-2354 VPTCNALHFPRDGSS
+2354 VKSMCALHFVRNGTPRFG
-2369 EMYISSQ
+2369 ISTQKSNG
-2376 TYNATV
+2376 TS
-2382 YGTKYRF
+2382 YGTNYEV
-2389 WSSKNSN
+2389 WTAYNSN
-2396 KLDAAWSCS
+2396 KDGVNWSAQTLFSSIGLKSRNICIETDNSGAGGDCS
-2405 TLNASG
+2405 SGINNWNSDLYLQHKSGKNVVACNGGGAFLIGSTDSTYKLNVQG
-2411 RILTASDIYSQS
+2411 DIRATS
-2423 WVRTVG
+2423 WIRTDG
-2429 QTGWYSETYGGGWHM
+2429 ATGWYSQSYGGGIYM
-2444 TDSTWVR
+2444 IDTSCVR
-2451 TYNNKQIYSGS
+2451 IYNDKRFYVSS
-2462 TSADAIHT
+2462 TSPDAIHT
-2470 AGGMNASGRIYAGS
+2470 AGGINAGGRIYAGG
-2484 YIQAGGGFNCA
+2484 IMENAGGLNCH
-2495 GVLNSSGASGFNVYA
+2495 GIVNSSGAYEFNVYA
-2510 AFHGNGQHGGIE
+2510 AFYGRSDNGGIE
-2522 IGASDNVFGIGVH
+2522 IGASNKVFGIGIH
-2535 SNDHMYWWWTNSG
+2535 SNDHMYWWWTSSG
-2548 NVGSYS
+2548 SIGSS
-2554 NKSYIMEYTGSSWI
+2554 TGKSYIMDYGSGNWS
-2568 FTGNILATGGITAK
+2568 FTGNIGATGGITAK
-2582 ITSDMRLKN
+2582 TTSDMRLKD

-2633 SYQAVSKALPTICG
+2633 SYQAVSKILPTICG
-2647 KDDDGYGYI
+2647 KDEDGYGYI

-2671 QLNTLGINELYKK
+2671 QLNTLGIKELCKK

>member
-108 YDVVTGDAGSTDRYV
+108 YDVVTGDAGNTDRYV

-150 LVYRIVIDEGIT
+150 LAYRIVIDEGIT
-162 SEAKQVSLENVFFS
+162 SEAKQVSLENMFFS

-739 DFNIKEGVYE
+739 DFNIKEGIYE

-966 GKAYRFQLTGTTYGW
+966 GKAYRFQLTGSTYEW
-981 KVLTDSDITKALADA
+981 KVITDSDITKALADA

-1016 TETYEVGDLWVNATF
+1016 TEAYEVGDLWVNATF
-1031 STTYSNDVLRCKTA
+1031 GSTYSNDVLRCKTA

-1062 YTDDQAAL
+1062 YTDDQA
-1070 EAQAAADK
+1070 
-1078 AAQDAANAQATAD
+1078 
-1091 AAKDRLNTWADD
+1091 
-1103 GFISPTE
+1103 
-1110 KPALVDEQKRIEAEY
+1110 
-1125 LQIKAD
+1125 
-1131 ADRYGIPIPQYTEAK
+1131 
-1146 TNYVAELTYHTTA
+1146 
-1159 IPENIAVRPALKS
+1159 
-1172 TQIIYYDR
+1172 
-1180 RNGALN
+1180 
-1186 QIAAAAKSAADSAK
+1186 
-1200 ESALEAQRLAKAAQ
+1200 ALEAQRLAKAAQ

-1305 STIRT
+1305 STIRA
-1310 AIADGITTNI
+1310 AIADGITTNT

-1359 NALQKAVDLD
+1359 NALQKAIDLN
-1369 YLKQAFTEKTTITDG
+1369 YLKQAFKEETTITDG

-1396 DGNSYKI
+1396 DGSSYKI

-1409 IYNPS
+1409 IYDSS

-1496 TSISY
+1496 SSISY
-1501 VVPRYPFQKLSI
+1501 VIPRYPFQKLSI
-1513 SSYLELGNGYRIKVD
+1513 SSYLELGSGYRIKVD
-1528 EANDAIYFE
+1528 EANNAIYFE

-1553 ALGVG
+1553 ALGAG

-1602 RYDSVDGVITL
+1602 RYDSVDGLITL
-1613 PVASNNLA
+1613 PNLYEKVA
-1621 FNEGIAYVKSDG
+1621 
-1633 ITEIGN
+1633 
-1639 KLDFHDPTPTNQD
+1639 
-1652 YDYRLHQIYDN
+1652 
-1663 GAVLVGSGKFRATEF
+1663 
-1678 QKIGGTASQFLKADG
+1678 GGTSSQFLKADG
-1693 SVDSNLYALS
+1693 SVDGNLYLTQASTDSRYVLKTGDTMTGRLTAPDVFATTLWATSTLRSNLLLTVGASNNIIVANRAELHLITPSDNPCDLWMGANNSRRWSITARSSGENYQLGIYNNTRANWNVIFRDDINDFYAKTEVRSTFLVIPSDVGGGYNEGIRICNGSNNWSNIQFGAQKAWNGKVDGQWIVGKNPVKNFQICLAGTETSNGSRPSKGIHIDINGYLHTSYVSTEINPDNQGDYFYSSDDTFLRRSTWYAALS
-1703 YYGDQQTIYK
+1703 HLSNKQQTLDLTTLDQNKWYPCIIEAPAYGG
-1713 ARHLAVVDRRNENVT
+1713 T
-1728 PSTLLANSISS
+1728 PLRITLFNGLRGNKPTWGSHPSG
-1739 YFSLQDTPY
+1739 FSLLLDYEVTG
-1748 SNWRSTICVKGWSAD
+1748 SGWGTLAAVAKLNWYFGSYGGETAFGGRQQNTMASKEIIYLRG
-1763 YATWELTGPSHNND
+1763 GG
-1777 TKANER
+1777 
-1783 LYYRYGFNSSW
+1783 LYYYRTTNAQSLTVYPNGYTWNNGSSNYSAAV
-1794 KTSWKPLAFLEDIS
+1794 KTSQDNSPMERTFNQVYWLPATLRETRTFWGQPFNGSQNVSGALSGVTTINASNTIYTAGDIS
-1808 NVADS
+1808 NGGSTYCNGRLYVDRGRYSVTASPAISLAIGDS
-1813 YFNGQNIYN
+1813 DTGFHWSSDGAVDIYSNAAAVGGWTGSQFRYGHGYFKNATGN
-1822 DYGHWV
+1822 DYHT
-1828 VGLIRIGT
+1828 L
-1836 ADISDKYISGEM
+1836 
-1848 IYRRSNGFYSSG
+1848 
-1860 SVRFNLIKKYNSTQM
+1860 
-1875 FAGVFYNGFGID
+1875 GIM
-1887 PDQNA
+1887 
-1892 PRLCTFTYQGVKWGG
+1892 V
-1907 LCWRSA
+1907 
-1913 ASLNS
+1913 
-1918 IKTIV
+1918 
-1923 YDNSSTDTPFYVL
+1923 
-1936 YYKSNIPD
+1936 
-1944 VTNPEINNSI
+1944 
-1954 SVLGSDID
+1954 
-1962 IQPVSTNGRIYTSA
+1962 
-1976 DRFEINNITNGWSYI
+1976 
-1991 RHRTNGRFYDVG
+1991 
-2003 LSGTTG
+2003 
-2009 GLVGLV
+2009 
-2015 GNYEIRPTGSN
+2015 
-2026 NEGIFVRYSQSNY
+2026 
-2039 GKLGVVNRSG
+2039 
-2049 QECSIG
+2049 
-2055 YFNSNND
+2055 
-2062 FGDKPIWTVGAGI
+2062 
-2075 RDSRSFDWWYGTEGY
+2075 
-2090 KMTLMEDGRLF
+2090 
-2101 VNRKSGNAPSYSL
+2101 
-2114 SIGDNDTGLN
+2114 
-2124 WASDGRITFYS
+2124 
-2135 NSKDVGNWGY
+2135 
-2145 TDARFHNITFR
+2145 
-2156 EANNNDYNG
+2156 
-2165 LSLMINGNGTANTI
+2165 NGNGTANSI

-2190 YAGSLRLDA
+2190 YAGSIRMNDSV
-2199 AGNWSFCVQGGS
+2199 SFGIYTQGGT
-2211 IGGTVQAGSFYAN
+2211 GLAN
-2224 GGWLYSNVNG
+2224 LSLNGWY
-2234 CEVRIGSQNTSYVH
+2234 
-2248 ITNNANRPYY
+2248 TN
-2258 FDHGVITNGGIDPY
+2258 
-2272 EHNKFTLG
+2272 
-2280 SSPKY
+2280 
-2285 WAGAYISKV
+2285 
-2294 YGGANWADYTT
+2294 YGY
-2305 NAYIGGQQFNP
+2305 
-2316 QTYFGS
+2316 
-2322 TSIGLK
+2322 
-2328 VAMTGTP
+2328 
-2335 TNGAY
+2335 
-2340 WSDTLWINGYYGGD
+2340 ING
-2354 VPTCNALHFPRDGSS
+2354 DGI
-2369 EMYISSQ
+2369 Y
-2376 TYNATV
+2376 
-2382 YGTKYRF
+2382 
-2389 WSSKNSN
+2389 
-2396 KLDAAWSCS
+2396 
-2405 TLNASG
+2405 
-2411 RILTASDIYSQS
+2411 LTQGWFRAH
-2423 WVRTVG
+2423 G
-2429 QTGWYSETYGGGWHM
+2429 ATGWYNQTYGGGMYM
-2444 TDSTWVR
+2444 TDTVYVR
-2451 TYNNKQIYSGS
+2451 TYNNKRLRAEKLALGDRDNDINARYITCYGM
-2462 TSADAIHT
+2462 ADVSYINFGYIP
-2470 AGGMNASGRIYAGS
+2470 AGGNCGELSFAYTASAGPS
-2484 YIQAGGGFNCA
+2484 NYIGLGFYGGSGAN
-2495 GVLNSSGASGFNVYA
+2495 LKMYYNSSSVL
-2510 AFHGNGQHGGIE
+2510 
-2522 IGASDNVFGIGVH
+2522 IGS
-2535 SNDHMYWWWTNSG
+2535 
-2548 NVGSYS
+2548 
-2554 NKSYIMEYTGSSWI
+2554 
-2568 FTGNILATGGITAK
+2568 FTVNGNIAATGGITAK
-2582 ITSDMRLKN
+2582 TTSDMRLKN

-2613 NDTAQSRIGKMVDDK
+2613 NDTAQSRSDKMVDDK

-2633 SYQAVSKALPTICG
+2633 SYQAVSKVLPAICG

-2671 QLNTLGINELYKK
+2671 QLNTLGIKELYKK

-2699 ECLKKEI
+2699 ERLKKEV
-2706 NKLKREYR
+2706 NKLKKEYR

>member
-17 SDTPFPNAENPLK
+17 YDTPFPNADNPLK

-150 LVYRIVIDEGIT
+150 LAYRIVIDEGIT
-162 SEAKQVSLENVFFS
+162 SEAKQVSLENMFFS

-257 EEAGGTWIT
+257 EEEGGTWIT

-739 DFNIKEGVYE
+739 DFNIKEGIYE

-811 SPSITLYAGIDN
+811 SPSITLYAGIDS

-872 KGKLQIGTTIGSGQT
+872 KGKLQVGTTIGSGQT

-901 GAKENLDE
+901 GAKEDLDD
-909 FATIVNGSLG
+909 FATIVNGSLK

-948 TTDKDKNTH
+948 TTNKDKNTH

-966 GKAYRFQLTGTTYGW
+966 GKAYRFQLTGATYEW
-981 KVLTDSDITKALADA
+981 KVITDSDITKALADA

-1016 TETYEVGDLWVNATF
+1016 TETYEIGDLWVNATF

-1045 KAAGTSF
+1045 KAAGTPF

-1062 YTDDQAAL
+1062 YTDDQA
-1070 EAQAAADK
+1070 
-1078 AAQDAANAQATAD
+1078 
-1091 AAKDRLNTWADD
+1091 
-1103 GFISPTE
+1103 
-1110 KPALVDEQKRIEAEY
+1110 
-1125 LQIKAD
+1125 
-1131 ADRYGIPIPQYTEAK
+1131 
-1146 TNYVAELTYHTTA
+1146 
-1159 IPENIAVRPALKS
+1159 
-1172 TQIIYYDR
+1172 
-1180 RNGALN
+1180 
-1186 QIAAAAKSAADSAK
+1186 
-1200 ESALEAQRLAKAAQ
+1200 ALEAQRLAKAAQ

-1295 AFNTAATDLI
+1295 AFNTSATDLI
-1305 STIRT
+1305 STIRS
-1310 AIADGITTNI
+1310 AIADGITTNS

-1359 NALQKAVDLD
+1359 NALQKAVDLN
-1369 YLKQAFTEKTTITDG
+1369 YLKQAFKEDTTITNG

-1396 DGNSYKI
+1396 DGSSYKI

-1409 IYNPS
+1409 IYDSS
-1414 KIGGGIAS
+1414 KTGGGIAS

-1496 TSISY
+1496 TSINY

-1513 SSYLELGNGYRIKVD
+1513 SSYLELGSGYRIKVD
-1528 EANDAIYFE
+1528 EANNAIYVE
-1537 KADGGI
+1537 KDGGGI

-1553 ALGVG
+1553 ALGAG

-1613 PVASNNLA
+1613 PVASNNKA

-1639 KLDFHDPTPTNQD
+1639 RLEFHDPATTDKD
-1652 YDYRLHQIYDN
+1652 YDYRLYQVYDN

-1678 QKIGGTASQFLKADG
+1678 QKTGGTASQFLKADG
-1693 SVDSNLYALS
+1693 SVDSNIYALA
-1703 YYGDQQTIYK
+1703 YGGNQQQIYMS
-1713 ARHLAVVDRRNENVT
+1713 RFLNVVDKRNET
-1728 PSTLLANSISS
+1728 IIPSSMEKGVNA
-1739 YFSLQDTPY
+1739 YFTIQDTPY
-1748 SNWRSTICVKGWSAD
+1748 SNWRSTISVKGFSAD
-1763 YATWELTGPSHNND
+1763 YATWELTGPSHNDD

-1794 KTSWKPLAFLEDIS
+1794 KTGWKPLAFLEDIS
-1808 NVADS
+1808 NVADV
-1813 YFNGQNIYN
+1813 YFNGQSIYS

-1828 VGLIRIGT
+1828 VGLIRIET
-1836 ADISDKYISGEM
+1836 ADIGDKYISGEM
-1848 IYRRSNGFYSSG
+1848 IYRRSNGLYSSG
-1860 SVRFNLIKKYNSTQM
+1860 SVRFNLIKKYNSTKM
-1875 FAGVFYNGFGID
+1875 FAGVFYNGYGVA
-1887 PDQNA
+1887 PDQDA

-1907 LCWRSA
+1907 LCWRYA

-1936 YYKSNIPD
+1936 YYNSQSSSVINA
-1944 VTNPEINNSI
+1944 EINSSI

-1962 IQPVSTNGRIYTSA
+1962 VQPVSTNGRIYTSA
-1976 DRFEINNITNGWSYI
+1976 DRLEIDNITNGWAYV
-1991 RHRTNGRFYDVG
+1991 RYRTNGRYCDVG
-2003 LSGTTG
+2003 LSGTTAG
-2009 GLVGLV
+2009 MAEAGSF
-2015 GNYEIRPTGSN
+2015 EIRPTGSN
-2026 NEGIFVRYSQSNY
+2026 NEGIFVRYSQSDY

-2049 QECSIG
+2049 QQCSIG
-2055 YFNSNND
+2055 YFNSNNG
-2062 FGDKPIWTVGAGI
+2062 FGNKPIWTVGAGL
-2075 RDSRSFDWWYGTEGY
+2075 RDPRSFDWWYGTEGY

-2101 VNRKSGNAPSYSL
+2101 INRRQGDAPSYSL

-2124 WASDGRITFYS
+2124 WQQDGVIEFMS
-2135 NSKDVGNWGY
+2135 NAKQVGYWGY
-2145 TDARFHNITFR
+2145 TNGRLFNCYFR
-2156 EANNNDYNG
+2156 EPSGVSYEKA
-2165 LSLMINGNGTANTI
+2165 SLMINGNGSTI
-2179 KPGIGFHQPGV
+2179 SPSIGFHQPGV
-2190 YAGSLRLDA
+2190 VGCNLRVDNGGNFLFEDASNYKSVYAYNFVA
-2199 AGNWSFCVQGGS
+2199 A
-2211 IGGTVQAGSFYAN
+2211 
-2224 GGWLYSNVNG
+2224 GWLYSTANS
-2234 CEVRIGSQNTSYVH
+2234 CEVRIGSQNSSYVH
-2248 ITNNANRPYY
+2248 ITNNKSRPYY
-2258 FDHGVITNGGIDPY
+2258 MDNRLDISGHVIPY
-2272 EHNKFTLG
+2272 SANIYDLG
-2280 SSPKY
+2280 ESGKP
-2285 WAGAYISKV
+2285 WRQAYINNMHGS
-2294 YGGANWADYTT
+2294 ADAAGMLNTT
-2305 NAYIGGQQFNP
+2305 YIGGQQPNP
-2316 QTYFGS
+2316 QTYFNNI
-2322 TSIGLK
+2322 TGLK
-2328 VAMTGTP
+2328 VAMTGVY

-2340 WSDTLWINGYYGGD
+2340 WSDTLWINGYHGYD
-2354 VPTCNALHFPRDGSS
+2354 VPKCTTLHFPRDGSA

-2376 TYNATV
+2376 ESKSTSYGAV
-2382 YGTKYRF
+2382 YRI
-2389 WSSKNSN
+2389 WSSRNSN
-2396 KLDAAWSCS
+2396 KNDTSWVCS
-2405 TLNASG
+2405 TLNA
-2411 RILTASDIYSQS
+2411 RDQVL
-2423 WVRTVG
+2423 
-2429 QTGWYSETYGGGWHM
+2429 
-2444 TDSTWVR
+2444 
-2451 TYNNKQIYSGS
+2451 
-2462 TSADAIHT
+2462 
-2470 AGGMNASGRIYAGS
+2470 AGS
-2484 YIQAGGGFNCA
+2484 YIQALGGVNCA
-2495 GVLNSSGASGFNVYA
+2495 GVINSGGCSGFNVYA
-2510 AFHGNGQHGGIE
+2510 TFHGNGQHGGIE

-2548 NVGSYS
+2548 SVGSSS
-2554 NKSYIMEYTGSSWI
+2554 NKSYIMDYGGGSWS
-2568 FTGNILATGGITAK
+2568 FTGNILASGGITAK
-2582 ITSDMRLKN
+2582 TTSDMRLKN

-2613 NDTAQSRIGKMVDDK
+2613 NDTAQSRIDKMVDDK

-2633 SYQAVSKALPTICG
+2633 SYQAVSKVLPAICG

-2671 QLNTLGINELYKK
+2671 QLNTLGIKELYKK

-2690 EIKKLKKEN
+2690 EIKKFKKEN
-2699 ECLKKEI
+2699 DLLKKEI

>member
-40 GSSSLTATAMY
+40 GGSSLTATAMY

-108 YDVVTGDAGSTDRYV
+108 YDVVTGDAGNTDRYV

-150 LVYRIVIDEGIT
+150 LAYRIVIDEGIT
-162 SEAKQVSLENVFFS
+162 SEAKQVSLENMFFS

-390 ATVSMTSGAC
+390 ATISMTSGAC

-739 DFNIKEGVYE
+739 DFNIKEGIYE

-872 KGKLQIGTTIGSGQT
+872 KGKLQVGTTIGSGQT

-909 FATIVNGSLG
+909 FATTVNGSLK

-948 TTDKDKNTH
+948 TTEKDKNTH
-957 LGDLYYDGN
+957 LGDLYYDSN
-966 GKAYRFQLTGTTYGW
+966 GKAYRFQLTGTTYEW

-1031 STTYSNDVLRCKTA
+1031 GSTYSNDVLRCKTA
-1045 KAAGTSF
+1045 KTAGTSF

-1062 YTDDQAAL
+1062 YTDDQA
-1070 EAQAAADK
+1070 
-1078 AAQDAANAQATAD
+1078 
-1091 AAKDRLNTWADD
+1091 
-1103 GFISPTE
+1103 
-1110 KPALVDEQKRIEAEY
+1110 
-1125 LQIKAD
+1125 
-1131 ADRYGIPIPQYTEAK
+1131 
-1146 TNYVAELTYHTTA
+1146 
-1159 IPENIAVRPALKS
+1159 
-1172 TQIIYYDR
+1172 
-1180 RNGALN
+1180 
-1186 QIAAAAKSAADSAK
+1186 
-1200 ESALEAQRLAKAAQ
+1200 ALEAQRLAKAAQ

-1305 STIRT
+1305 STIRS
-1310 AIADGITTNI
+1310 AIADGITTNT

-1359 NALQKAVDLD
+1359 NALQKAVDLN
-1369 YLKQAFTEKTTITDG
+1369 YLKQAFKEETTITNG

-1396 DGNSYKI
+1396 DGSSYKI

-1409 IYNPS
+1409 IYDSS

-1434 TSENMPSD
+1434 TSESMPSD

-1496 TSISY
+1496 SSISY

-1513 SSYLELGNGYRIKVD
+1513 SSYLELGSGYRIKVD
-1528 EANDAIYFE
+1528 EANNAIYFE

-1602 RYDSVDGVITL
+1602 RYESVDGVITL
-1613 PVASNNLA
+1613 PNLKLA
-1621 FNEGIAYVKSDG
+1621 EPTTFRLAPS
-1633 ITEIGN
+1633 GN
-1639 KLDFHDPTPTNQD
+1639 ISVVSVGRTGSYEFWDPNTGFALI
-1652 YDYRLHQIYDN
+1652 R
-1663 GAVLVGSGKFRATEF
+1663 GKGFATER
-1678 QKIGGTASQFLKADG
+1678 GTSSQFLKADG
-1693 SVDSNLYALS
+1693 SVDRNLYALAYNNNPNKVLES
-1703 YYGDQQTIYK
+1703 NVSNSLHVI
-1713 ARHLAVVDRRNENVT
+1713 DRRNTVMLPTTFEDNTISTFFNVQST
-1728 PSTLLANSISS
+1728 PTN
-1739 YFSLQDTPY
+1739 
-1748 SNWRSTICVKGWSAD
+1748 NWWSGIAVKGWSGEYGVWMLA
-1763 YATWELTGPSHNND
+1763 GPAAGDNAGN
-1777 TKANER
+1777 R
-1783 LYYRYGFNSSW
+1783 LYYKDGNHSNWATDW
-1794 KTSWKPLAFLEDIS
+1794 KGLAFLDDIK
-1808 NVADS
+1808 NLADV
-1813 YFNGQNIYN
+1813 YFNGQNIYS

-1836 ADISDKYISGEM
+1836 TDIGGKYISGEM
-1848 IYRRSNGFYSSG
+1848 IYRRSNGIYGNG
-1860 SVRFNLIKKYNSTQM
+1860 SVRFNLIKKYSSTRM
-1875 FAGVFYNGFGID
+1875 HAGVFYTGYGVD
-1887 PDQNA
+1887 PDQYA

-1918 IKTIV
+1918 IKTII
-1923 YDNSSTDTPFYVL
+1923 YDNSSTDTPFYVK
-1936 YYKSNIPD
+1936 YFNSQSSEIQNA
-1944 VTNPEINNSI
+1944 EINNSI
-1954 SVLGSDID
+1954 SVLGSDIEV
-1962 IQPVSTNGRIYTSA
+1962 QPVSTNGRFYTSA
-1976 DRFEINNITNGWSYI
+1976 DRIEINNITNGWSYI
-1991 RHRTNGRFYDVG
+1991 RYRTNGIFYDVG
-2003 LSGTTG
+2003 LSGTTAG
-2009 GLVGLV
+2009 MAGA
-2015 GNYEIRPTGSN
+2015 GNFEIRPNGSN
-2026 NEGIFVRYSQSNY
+2026 NEGVFVRYYQSDY
-2039 GKLGVVNRSG
+2039 GKLGVVNKSG
-2049 QECSIG
+2049 QQASIG
-2055 YFNSNND
+2055 YFNSNNG
-2062 FGDKPIWTVGAGI
+2062 FGDKPIWTVGAGL

-2101 VNRKSGNAPSYSL
+2101 INRRQGDAPSYSL

-2124 WASDGRITFYS
+2124 WHQDGMITFMS
-2135 NSKDVGNWGY
+2135 NSKAVGHWNYSGGRLY
-2145 TDARFHNITFR
+2145 NCYFR
-2156 EANNNDYNG
+2156 EPTGNRYSAT
-2165 LSLMINGNGTANTI
+2165 SMMVNGNGSNLY
-2179 KPGIGFHQPGV
+2179 PGIGFHQPGV
-2190 YAGSLRLDA
+2190 TAGVVYFTSAGEFKFRNINDNGYTNVYGGNLIADA
-2199 AGNWSFCVQGGS
+2199 GF
-2211 IGGTVQAGSFYAN
+2211 
-2224 GGWLYSNVNG
+2224 LYSRYNG
-2234 CEVRIGSQNTSYVH
+2234 IEIKIGAENGSYVH
-2248 ITNNANRPYY
+2248 FVTNPAKSLYFANSLHISGDVVPY
-2258 FDHGVITNGGIDPY
+2258 TNEGYALGNSGHWWGGIY
-2272 EHNKFTLG
+2272 GKE
-2280 SSPKY
+2280 
-2285 WAGAYISKV
+2285 V
-2294 YGGANWADYTT
+2294 YV
-2305 NAYIGGQQFNP
+2305 
-2316 QTYFGS
+2316 S
-2322 TSIGLK
+2322 
-2328 VAMTGTP
+2328 
-2335 TNGAY
+2335 
-2340 WSDTLWINGYYGGD
+2340 
-2354 VPTCNALHFPRDGSS
+2354 
-2369 EMYISSQ
+2369 
-2376 TYNATV
+2376 
-2382 YGTKYRF
+2382 
-2389 WSSKNSN
+2389 
-2396 KLDAAWSCS
+2396 
-2405 TLNASG
+2405 
-2411 RILTASDIYSQS
+2411 S
-2423 WVRTVG
+2423 WVRFT
-2429 QTGWYSETYGGGWHM
+2429 
-2444 TDSTWVR
+2444 
-2451 TYNNKQIYSGS
+2451 
-2462 TSADAIHT
+2462 
-2470 AGGMNASGRIYAGS
+2470 
-2484 YIQAGGGFNCA
+2484 
-2495 GVLNSSGASGFNVYA
+2495 GASGVYWTA
-2510 AFHGNGQHGGIE
+2510 YSGGWTMNDATYIRSYGGKSLYIE
-2522 IGASDNVFGIGVH
+2522 
-2535 SNDHMYWWWTNSG
+2535 
-2548 NVGSYS
+2548 
-2554 NKSYIMEYTGSSWI
+2554 
-2568 FTGNILATGGITAK
+2568 GNILANGGITAK
-2582 ITSDMRLKN
+2582 TTSDMRLKN

-2633 SYQAVSKALPTICG
+2633 SYQAVSKVLPAICG

-2671 QLNTLGINELYKK
+2671 QLNTLGIKELYKK

-2690 EIKKLKKEN
+2690 EINKLKKEN

>member
-108 YDVVTGDAGSTDRYV
+108 YDVVTGDAGNTDRYV

-150 LVYRIVIDEGIT
+150 LAYRIVIDEGIT
-162 SEAKQVSLENVFFS
+162 SEAKQVSLENMFFS

-390 ATVSMTSGAC
+390 ATISMTSGAC

-410 EITQEGKQVFRN
+410 EVTQEGKQVFRN

-479 IKPSVGDSFVF
+479 IKPSAGDSFVF

-739 DFNIKEGVYE
+739 DFNIKEGIYE

-966 GKAYRFQLTGTTYGW
+966 GKAYRFQLTGSTYEW
-981 KVLTDSDITKALADA
+981 KVITDSDITKALADA

-1016 TETYEVGDLWVNATF
+1016 TEAYEVGDLWVNATF
-1031 STTYSNDVLRCKTA
+1031 GSTYSNDVLRCKTA

-1062 YTDDQAAL
+1062 YTDDQA
-1070 EAQAAADK
+1070 
-1078 AAQDAANAQATAD
+1078 
-1091 AAKDRLNTWADD
+1091 
-1103 GFISPTE
+1103 
-1110 KPALVDEQKRIEAEY
+1110 
-1125 LQIKAD
+1125 
-1131 ADRYGIPIPQYTEAK
+1131 
-1146 TNYVAELTYHTTA
+1146 
-1159 IPENIAVRPALKS
+1159 
-1172 TQIIYYDR
+1172 
-1180 RNGALN
+1180 
-1186 QIAAAAKSAADSAK
+1186 
-1200 ESALEAQRLAKAAQ
+1200 ALEAQRLAKAAQ

-1305 STIRT
+1305 STIRA
-1310 AIADGITTNI
+1310 AIADGITTNT

-1359 NALQKAVDLD
+1359 NALQKAIDLN
-1369 YLKQAFTEKTTITDG
+1369 YLKQAFKEETTITDG

-1396 DGNSYKI
+1396 DGSSYKI

-1409 IYNPS
+1409 IYDSS

-1496 TSISY
+1496 SSISY
-1501 VVPRYPFQKLSI
+1501 VIPRYPFQKLSI
-1513 SSYLELGNGYRIKVD
+1513 SSYLELGSGYRIKVD
-1528 EANDAIYFE
+1528 EANNAIYFE

-1553 ALGVG
+1553 ALGAG

-1602 RYDSVDGVITL
+1602 RYDSVDGLITL
-1613 PVASNNLA
+1613 PNLYEKVA
-1621 FNEGIAYVKSDG
+1621 
-1633 ITEIGN
+1633 
-1639 KLDFHDPTPTNQD
+1639 
-1652 YDYRLHQIYDN
+1652 
-1663 GAVLVGSGKFRATEF
+1663 
-1678 QKIGGTASQFLKADG
+1678 GGTSSQFLKADG
-1693 SVDSNLYALS
+1693 SVDGNLYLTQASTDSRYVLKTGDTMTGRLTAPDVFASTLRSNLLLTVGASNAIVAANRAEL
-1703 YYGDQQTIYK
+1703 
-1713 ARHLAVVDRRNENVT
+1713 HLIT
-1728 PSTLLANSISS
+1728 PSDNPCDLWMGANNSRRWSITARSS
-1739 YFSLQDTPY
+1739 GENYHLGIYNNTR
-1748 SNWRSTICVKGWSAD
+1748 SNWNVLFRDDINDFYVKTEVRSTFLVVPSNIAGGYNEGIRVCNGSNNWSNIQFGAQN
-1763 YATWELTGPSHNND
+1763 AWNGM
-1777 TKANER
+1777 
-1783 LYYRYGFNSSW
+1783 
-1794 KTSWKPLAFLEDIS
+1794 I
-1808 NVADS
+1808 
-1813 YFNGQNIYN
+1813 NGQ
-1822 DYGHWV
+1822 WV
-1828 VGLIRIGT
+1828 VGKNPANYFQVCMAGT
-1836 ADISDKYISGEM
+1836 ETSNTTRPSKGFSVDTNGYLHTGYISVEINTDNQGD
-1848 IYRRSNGFYSSG
+1848 YFYSSNDAFLRK
-1860 SVRFNLIKKYNSTQM
+1860 SAWYAALSHLSQKQRALDLTSL
-1875 FAGVFYNGFGID
+1875 
-1887 PDQNA
+1887 DQNKWYPCIIGA
-1892 PRLCTFTYQGVKWGG
+1892 PHSGGTPLRITLFNGLRGNKPSWASHQQGFSLLLDYEVTGSGWGTLAAIAKLNWYFGSYGGETAFGGRQQNEMTSTEIIYLRGGGIYYYRTTNSQELTVQPNGYTWNRVPYNYSAPVKTSQDNSPIEKTFDQVYWAPAGLRETRTLWGQPFNG
-1907 LCWRSA
+1907 TQNVSGA
-1913 ASLNS
+1913 MSG
-1918 IKTIV
+1918 ITTIV
-1923 YDNSSTDTPFYVL
+1923 AS
-1936 YYKSNIPD
+1936 
-1944 VTNPEINNSI
+1944 
-1954 SVLGSDID
+1954 GDI
-1962 IQPVSTNGRIYTSA
+1962 TTSA
-1976 DRFEINNITNGWSYI
+1976 NI
-1991 RHRTNGRFYDVG
+1991 V
-2003 LSGTTG
+2003 SGGVLPYTT
-2009 GLVGLV
+2009 
-2015 GNYEIRPTGSN
+2015 TTHD
-2026 NEGIFVRYSQSNY
+2026 
-2039 GKLGVVNRSG
+2039 LG
-2049 QECSIG
+2049 
-2055 YFNSNND
+2055 D
-2062 FGDKPIWTVGAGI
+2062 AGHVW
-2075 RDSRSFDWWYGTEGY
+2075 R
-2090 KMTLMEDGRLF
+2090 
-2101 VNRKSGNAPSYSL
+2101 N
-2114 SIGDNDTGLN
+2114 
-2124 WASDGRITFYS
+2124 
-2135 NSKDVGNWGY
+2135 
-2145 TDARFHNITFR
+2145 
-2156 EANNNDYNG
+2156 
-2165 LSLMINGNGTANTI
+2165 
-2179 KPGIGFHQPGV
+2179 
-2190 YAGSLRLDA
+2190 
-2199 AGNWSFCVQGGS
+2199 
-2211 IGGTVQAGSFYAN
+2211 
-2224 GGWLYSNVNG
+2224 
-2234 CEVRIGSQNTSYVH
+2234 
-2248 ITNNANRPYY
+2248 
-2258 FDHGVITNGGIDPY
+2258 
-2272 EHNKFTLG
+2272 
-2280 SSPKY
+2280 
-2285 WAGAYISKV
+2285 AYIGKV
-2294 YGGANWADYTT
+2294 LGGANWADYTT
-2305 NAYIGGQQFNP
+2305 NAYIGGQQPNP
-2316 QTYFGS
+2316 QTYFGNNS
-2322 TSIGLK
+2322 MGLR
-2328 VAMTGTP
+2328 VAMTGVY

-2340 WSDTLWINGYYGGD
+2340 WSDTIWINGYYGTD
-2354 VPTCNALHFPRDGSS
+2354 VPSCNALHFPRDGSS

-2376 TYNATV
+2376 TNNATS
-2382 YGTKYRF
+2382 YGTRYRF

-2396 KLDAAWSCS
+2396 KSDAAWICS

-2411 RILTASDIYSQS
+2411 RVTCADVYSSS
-2423 WVRTVG
+2423 WLRTVG
-2429 QTGWYSETYGGGWHM
+2429 QTGWYSESYGGGWYM
-2444 TDSTWVR
+2444 TDSTWLR
-2451 TYNNKQIYSGS
+2451 TYNNKQIYTGS

-2470 AGGMNASGRIYAGS
+2470 AGGMNASGRIYGGG
-2484 YIQAGGGFNCA
+2484 IVTAGGGLDVV
-2495 GVLNSSGASGFNVYA
+2495 GVRASTGCSGFNVYGR
-2510 AFHGNGQHGGIE
+2510 FYGNGQHGGIE

-2548 NVGSYS
+2548 SVGSSS
-2554 NKSYIMEYTGSSWI
+2554 NKSYIMDYGGGSWS
-2568 FTGNILATGGITAK
+2568 FTGNILASGGITAK
-2582 ITSDMRLKN
+2582 TTSDMRLKN

-2633 SYQAVSKALPTICG
+2633 SYQAVSKVLPAICG

-2671 QLNTLGINELYKK
+2671 QLNTLGIKELYKK

-2699 ECLKKEI
+2699 ERLKKEI

>member
-40 GSSSLTATAMY
+40 GGSSLTATAMY

-108 YDVVTGDAGSTDRYV
+108 YDVVTGDAGNTDRYV

-150 LVYRIVIDEGIT
+150 LAYRIVIDEGIT
-162 SEAKQVSLENVFFS
+162 SEAKQVSLENMFFS

-274 IYRQTNGAER
+274 IYRQTNGADR

-390 ATVSMTSGAC
+390 ATISMTSGAC

-739 DFNIKEGVYE
+739 DFNIKEGIYE

-1031 STTYSNDVLRCKTA
+1031 SNTYSNDVLRCKTA

-1062 YTDDQAAL
+1062 YTDDQA
-1070 EAQAAADK
+1070 
-1078 AAQDAANAQATAD
+1078 
-1091 AAKDRLNTWADD
+1091 
-1103 GFISPTE
+1103 
-1110 KPALVDEQKRIEAEY
+1110 
-1125 LQIKAD
+1125 
-1131 ADRYGIPIPQYTEAK
+1131 
-1146 TNYVAELTYHTTA
+1146 
-1159 IPENIAVRPALKS
+1159 
-1172 TQIIYYDR
+1172 
-1180 RNGALN
+1180 
-1186 QIAAAAKSAADSAK
+1186 
-1200 ESALEAQRLAKAAQ
+1200 ALEAQRLAKAAQ

-1305 STIRT
+1305 STIRS
-1310 AIADGITTNI
+1310 AIADGITTNT

-1384 VVQTSILALGYT
+1384 IVQTSILALGYT
-1396 DGNSYKI
+1396 DGSSYKI

-1409 IYNPS
+1409 IYNSS

-1434 TSENMPSD
+1434 TSENMPAD

-1496 TSISY
+1496 SSISY

-1513 SSYLELGNGYRIKVD
+1513 SSYLELGSGYRIKVD
-1528 EANDAIYFE
+1528 EANNAIYFE

-1566 DALPIDTNTLSKEG
+1566 DLLPIDTNTLSKEG

-1602 RYDSVDGVITL
+1602 RYESVDGLITL
-1613 PVASNNLA
+1613 PNLYEKVA
-1621 FNEGIAYVKSDG
+1621 
-1633 ITEIGN
+1633 
-1639 KLDFHDPTPTNQD
+1639 
-1652 YDYRLHQIYDN
+1652 
-1663 GAVLVGSGKFRATEF
+1663 
-1678 QKIGGTASQFLKADG
+1678 GGTSSQFLKADG
-1693 SVDSNLYALS
+1693 SVDGNLYALAYEGNQNKTQHS
-1703 YYGDQQTIYK
+1703 QYSRFTNYFNVI
-1713 ARHLAVVDRRNENVT
+1713 DRRD
-1728 PSTLLANSISS
+1728 
-1739 YFSLQDTPY
+1739 DTPIPNSY
-1748 SNWRSTICVKGWSAD
+1748 ETHNISAFFNAGNDMPDGNWWSGFHVRGWGD
-1763 YATWELTGPSHNND
+1763 GYCTWELVGPSSTNNTAYNLRYRTGIGD
-1777 TKANER
+1777 TWGAWKMIMTDVEADGRYVLKTGDTMAGRLTAPSFRASSIISVGALSDAVTTRRAELHLITVLDDPCDLWLGTNNGKRWSITARGSGENYQLGIYNNTRANWNVIFRYDINDFFVKTEVR
-1783 LYYRYGFNSSW
+1783 STFLVVPSDIGGGYNEGIRICNGSNNWSNVQFGTQNAWNGKVDGQWIIGKNPAKNFQICIAGTETSGDDRPSRGFSIDRNGYLHTGYISTEINPDNQGYYFYSSDDTFLRRSSWYAALSHLSNKQRTLDLTSLDQNKWYPCIIGTPAYGGTPLRITLFNGLRGNKPTWGSHQQGFSLLLDYEVTGSGWGTLAAIAKLNWYFGSYGGETAFGGRQQNTMASTEIIYLRGGGIYYYRTTNSQELTVQPNGYTWNIDSYNYSAPI
-1794 KTSWKPLAFLEDIS
+1794 KTSQDNSPIEKTFDQVYWLPATLRETRTFWGQPFNGSQNVSGALSGVTTINASNTIYTAGDIS
-1808 NVADS
+1808 N
-1813 YFNGQNIYN
+1813 G
-1822 DYGHWV
+1822 
-1828 VGLIRIGT
+1828 
-1836 ADISDKYISGEM
+1836 
-1848 IYRRSNGFYSSG
+1848 G
-1860 SVRFNLIKKYNSTQM
+1860 S
-1875 FAGVFYNGFGID
+1875 
-1887 PDQNA
+1887 
-1892 PRLCTFTYQGVKWGG
+1892 TY
-1907 LCWRSA
+1907 C
-1913 ASLNS
+1913 
-1918 IKTIV
+1918 
-1923 YDNSSTDTPFYVL
+1923 
-1936 YYKSNIPD
+1936 
-1944 VTNPEINNSI
+1944 
-1954 SVLGSDID
+1954 
-1962 IQPVSTNGRIYTSA
+1962 NGRLYV
-1976 DRFEINNITNGWSYI
+1976 DRG
-1991 RHRTNGRFYDVG
+1991 
-2003 LSGTTG
+2003 
-2009 GLVGLV
+2009 
-2015 GNYEIRPTGSN
+2015 
-2026 NEGIFVRYSQSNY
+2026 RYSVTASPT
-2039 GKLGVVNRSG
+2039 
-2049 QECSIG
+2049 I
-2055 YFNSNND
+2055 
-2062 FGDKPIWTVGAGI
+2062 
-2075 RDSRSFDWWYGTEGY
+2075 
-2090 KMTLMEDGRLF
+2090 
-2101 VNRKSGNAPSYSL
+2101 SL
-2114 SIGDNDTGLN
+2114 AIGDNDTGLN
-2124 WASDGRITFYS
+2124 WNSDGYIKFY
-2135 NSKDVGNWGY
+2135 
-2145 TDARFHNITFR
+2145 
-2156 EANNNDYNG
+2156 ANNLSVGYWNINDANLHNCYFRNPTGNDYNR
-2165 LSLMINGNGTANTI
+2165 LALMVNGNGTANTV

-2190 YAGSLRLDA
+2190 YANSLRSDG
-2199 AGNWSFCVQGGS
+2199 AGDFRFCVQGGS
-2211 IGGTVQAGSFYAN
+2211 VGCTVQAANFYAN
-2224 GGWLYSNVNG
+2224 GGFLYSSANG
-2234 CEVRIGSQNTSYVH
+2234 CELKIGAQNSSYVH
-2248 ITNNANRPYY
+2248 FVTNPARNLYFSNSIYIDGALFPNATTTY
-2258 FDHGVITNGGIDPY
+2258 D
-2272 EHNKFTLG
+2272 LG
-2280 SSPKY
+2280 SHY
-2285 WAGAYISKV
+2285 NRWRTIYCGDAYATGW
-2294 YGGANWADYTT
+2294 YRTT
-2305 NAYIGGQQFNP
+2305 
-2316 QTYFGS
+2316 
-2322 TSIGLK
+2322 
-2328 VAMTGTP
+2328 
-2335 TNGAY
+2335 
-2340 WSDTLWINGYYGGD
+2340 
-2354 VPTCNALHFPRDGSS
+2354 
-2369 EMYISSQ
+2369 
-2376 TYNATV
+2376 
-2382 YGTKYRF
+2382 
-2389 WSSKNSN
+2389 
-2396 KLDAAWSCS
+2396 
-2405 TLNASG
+2405 
-2411 RILTASDIYSQS
+2411 
-2423 WVRTVG
+2423 G
-2429 QTGWYSETYGGGWHM
+2429 QTGWYSQDYGGGIHM

-2451 TYNNKQIYSGS
+2451 VYNSKQFLVTSGS
-2462 TSADAIHT
+2462 ADSVHT
-2470 AGGMNASGRIYAGS
+2470 YGGVNASGRIYGGG
-2484 YIQAGGGFNCA
+2484 IVTAGGGLDVVGVRSTA
-2495 GVLNSSGASGFNVYA
+2495 GCSFFNVYGR
-2510 AFHGNGQHGGIE
+2510 FYGNADHGGIE
-2522 IGASDNVFGIGVH
+2522 IGASDNVLGIGVH
-2535 SNDHMYWWWTNSG
+2535 KNDSWYMWWTHSG
-2548 NVGSYS
+2548 SVDSIS
-2554 NKSYIMEYTGSSWI
+2554 NKSYIFEWNANNWI
-2568 FTGNILATGGITAK
+2568 FTGNILASGGITAK
-2582 ITSDMRLKN
+2582 TSSDEQLKN
-2591 RVGQTD
+2591 LLPRSN
-2597 YAKKLLSLGLV
+2597 YAEKLLSLGNV
-2608 FDYIY
+2608 FDFVY
-2613 NDTAQSRIGKMVDDK
+2613 NETAKRREGKQVDGAA
-2628 RHIGL
+2628 HTGL
-2633 SYQAVSKALPTICG
+2633 SYQKVSSSMPTICG
-2647 KDDDGYGYI
+2647 KDPDGYGWI
-2656 NYISPDFISLIAGAT
+2656 NYIHPDFVSLIAGAT
-2671 QLNTLGINELYKK
+2671 QLNTLGIKELYKK

-2699 ECLKKEI
+2699 ERLKKEV
-2706 NKLKREYR
+2706 NKLKKEYR

>member
-17 SDTPFPNAENPLK
+17 SDTPFPNADNPLK

-150 LVYRIVIDEGIT
+150 LAYRIVIDEGIT
-162 SEAKQVSLENVFFS
+162 SEAKQVSLENMFFS

-410 EITQEGKQVFRN
+410 EVTQEGKQVFRN

-739 DFNIKEGVYE
+739 DFNIKEGIYE

-872 KGKLQIGTTIGSGQT
+872 KGKLQVGTTIGSGQT

-901 GAKENLDE
+901 GAKENLDD
-909 FATIVNGSLG
+909 FVTIVNGSLK

-966 GKAYRFQLTGTTYGW
+966 GKAYRFQLTGATYEW
-981 KVLTDSDITKALADA
+981 KVITDSDITKALADA

-1031 STTYSNDVLRCKTA
+1031 SNTYSNDVLRCKTA

-1070 EAQAAADK
+1070 EAQ
-1078 AAQDAANAQATAD
+1078 
-1091 AAKDRLNTWADD
+1091 
-1103 GFISPTE
+1103 
-1110 KPALVDEQKRIEAEY
+1110 
-1125 LQIKAD
+1125 
-1131 ADRYGIPIPQYTEAK
+1131 
-1146 TNYVAELTYHTTA
+1146 
-1159 IPENIAVRPALKS
+1159 
-1172 TQIIYYDR
+1172 
-1180 RNGALN
+1180 
-1186 QIAAAAKSAADSAK
+1186 
-1200 ESALEAQRLAKAAQ
+1200 RLANAAQ

-1310 AIADGITTNI
+1310 AIADGITTNT

-1384 VVQTSILALGYT
+1384 IVQTSILALGYT
-1396 DGNSYKI
+1396 DGSSYKI

-1409 IYNPS
+1409 IYNSS

-1496 TSISY
+1496 SSISY

-1513 SSYLELGNGYRIKVD
+1513 SSYLELGSGYRIKVD
-1528 EANDAIYFE
+1528 EANNAIYFE

-1633 ITEIGN
+1633 VTEIGN

-1652 YDYRLHQIYDN
+1652 YDYRLHNIYDN
-1663 GAVLVGSGKFRATEF
+1663 GAVLVGSGKFRATGF
-1678 QKIGGTASQFLKADG
+1678 QIQNGTSSQFLKADG
-1693 SVDSNLYALS
+1693 SLDSNLYALA
-1703 YYGDQQTIYK
+1703 YGGDQNSIQYSSKSNYLRVI
-1713 ARHLAVVDRRNENVT
+1713 DRRNDTILPTSYDNYNISGLFHMSGM
-1728 PSTLLANSISS
+1728 PS
-1739 YFSLQDTPY
+1739 
-1748 SNWRSTICVKGWSAD
+1748 SNWWSGIHVKGWGEG
-1763 YATWELTGPSHNND
+1763 YATWELVGPSSTNN
-1777 TKANER
+1777 TNNR
-1783 LYYRYGFNSSW
+1783 LYYRDGKGSSW
-1794 KTSWKPLAFLEDIS
+1794 ATDWKGIAFLEDITTIGRDNFVLKTGDTMTGRLTAPDVFAITLWATSTLRS
-1808 NVADS
+1808 NLLLTVGASNNIITANRAELHLITPSDNPCDLWMGANNS
-1813 YFNGQNIYN
+1813 RRWSITARSSGENYQLGIYN
-1822 DYGHWV
+1822 NTRSNWNVLFRDDINDFYVKTEVRSTFLVVPSNIGGGYNEGIRICNGSNNWSNIQFGAQNAWNGKIDGQWV
-1828 VGLIRIGT
+1828 VGKNPAKNFQICIAGT
-1836 ADISDKYISGEM
+1836 ETSGDDRPSRGFSVDRNGYLHTGYISTEINPDNQGD
-1848 IYRRSNGFYSSG
+1848 YFYSSDDTFLRR
-1860 SVRFNLIKKYNSTQM
+1860 SSWYAALSHLSNKQRKLDLTSL
-1875 FAGVFYNGFGID
+1875 
-1887 PDQNA
+1887 DQNKWYPCIINAHAYGGTPLRITLFNGLRGNKPSWGSHTSGFSLLLDYEVTGSGWGTLAAIAKLNWYFGSYGGETAFGGRQQNTMASEEIIYLRGGGIYYYRTTNGKGLTVQPNGYTWNSGSYNYSA
-1892 PRLCTFTYQGVKWGG
+1892 P
-1907 LCWRSA
+1907 
-1913 ASLNS
+1913 
-1918 IKTIV
+1918 IKTSQ
-1923 YDNSSTDTPFYVL
+1923 DNSPIDKTFDQVYWAPNNLRNTRTIWGQPF
-1936 YYKSNIPD
+1936 NG
-1944 VTNPEINNSI
+1944 TQN
-1954 SVLGSDID
+1954 
-1962 IQPVSTNGRIYTSA
+1962 VSGAMSG
-1976 DRFEINNITNGWSYI
+1976 IT
-1991 RHRTNGRFYDVG
+1991 
-2003 LSGTTG
+2003 
-2009 GLVGLV
+2009 
-2015 GNYEIRPTGSN
+2015 
-2026 NEGIFVRYSQSNY
+2026 
-2039 GKLGVVNRSG
+2039 
-2049 QECSIG
+2049 
-2055 YFNSNND
+2055 
-2062 FGDKPIWTVGAGI
+2062 
-2075 RDSRSFDWWYGTEGY
+2075 
-2090 KMTLMEDGRLF
+2090 TL
-2101 VNRKSGNAPSYSL
+2101 NAY
-2114 SIGDNDTGLN
+2114 
-2124 WASDGRITFYS
+2124 GRIT
-2135 NSKDVGNWGY
+2135 
-2145 TDARFHNITFR
+2145 
-2156 EANNNDYNG
+2156 
-2165 LSLMINGNGTANTI
+2165 
-2179 KPGIGFHQPGV
+2179 
-2190 YAGSLRLDA
+2190 
-2199 AGNWSFCVQGGS
+2199 
-2211 IGGTVQAGSFYAN
+2211 
-2224 GGWLYSNVNG
+2224 
-2234 CEVRIGSQNTSYVH
+2234 
-2248 ITNNANRPYY
+2248 
-2258 FDHGVITNGGIDPY
+2258 
-2272 EHNKFTLG
+2272 
-2280 SSPKY
+2280 
-2285 WAGAYISKV
+2285 
-2294 YGGANWADYTT
+2294 
-2305 NAYIGGQQFNP
+2305 
-2316 QTYFGS
+2316 
-2322 TSIGLK
+2322 
-2328 VAMTGTP
+2328 
-2335 TNGAY
+2335 
-2340 WSDTLWINGYYGGD
+2340 
-2354 VPTCNALHFPRDGSS
+2354 
-2369 EMYISSQ
+2369 
-2376 TYNATV
+2376 
-2382 YGTKYRF
+2382 
-2389 WSSKNSN
+2389 
-2396 KLDAAWSCS
+2396 
-2405 TLNASG
+2405 
-2411 RILTASDIYSQS
+2411 TASDIYSQS

-2429 QTGWYSETYGGGWHM
+2429 TTGWYSESYGGGWHM
-2444 TDSTWVR
+2444 TDSTWLR
-2451 TYNNKQIYSGS
+2451 AYNNKQIYTAS
-2462 TSADAIHT
+2462 TSPDAFHT
-2470 AGGMNASGRIYAGS
+2470 LGGVNASGRIYAGS
-2484 YIQAGGGFNCA
+2484 YIETHGGLVCA
-2495 GVLNSSGASGFNVYA
+2495 GVGNTGGAFGFNVYA
-2510 AFHGNGQHGGIE
+2510 VFYGNGQHGGIE
-2522 IGASDNVFGIGVH
+2522 IAASDNVFGIGVH

-2548 NVGSYS
+2548 SVGSSS
-2554 NKSYIMEYTGSSWI
+2554 NKSYIMDYGGGSWS
-2568 FTGNILATGGITAK
+2568 FTGNILASGGITAK
-2582 ITSDMRLKN
+2582 TTSDMRLKN
-2591 RVGQTD
+2591 RVGQID

-2633 SYQAVSKALPTICG
+2633 SYQAVSKILPTICG

-2671 QLNTLGINELYKK
+2671 QLNTLGIKELYKK

-2706 NKLKREYR
+2706 NKLKKEYR

>member
-40 GSSSLTATAMY
+40 GGSSLTATAMY

-150 LVYRIVIDEGIT
+150 LAYRIVIDEGIT

-243 QFYYPNPSNDRKAI
+243 QFYYPNPSNDRKEI

-390 ATVSMTSGAC
+390 ATISMTSGAC

-739 DFNIKEGVYE
+739 DFNIKEGIYE

-761 AIGDDYIDLSKTDA
+761 AIGEDYIDLSKTDA

-872 KGKLQIGTTIGSGQT
+872 KGKLQVGTTIGSGQT

-909 FATIVNGSLG
+909 FATTVNGSLK

-957 LGDLYYDGN
+957 LGDLYYDSN
-966 GKAYRFQLTGTTYGW
+966 GKAYRFQLTGTTYEW

-1045 KAAGTSF
+1045 KAAGTPF

-1062 YTDDQAAL
+1062 YTDDQA
-1070 EAQAAADK
+1070 
-1078 AAQDAANAQATAD
+1078 
-1091 AAKDRLNTWADD
+1091 
-1103 GFISPTE
+1103 
-1110 KPALVDEQKRIEAEY
+1110 
-1125 LQIKAD
+1125 
-1131 ADRYGIPIPQYTEAK
+1131 
-1146 TNYVAELTYHTTA
+1146 
-1159 IPENIAVRPALKS
+1159 
-1172 TQIIYYDR
+1172 
-1180 RNGALN
+1180 
-1186 QIAAAAKSAADSAK
+1186 
-1200 ESALEAQRLAKAAQ
+1200 ALEAQRLAKAAQ

-1295 AFNTAATDLI
+1295 AFNTSATDLI
-1305 STIRT
+1305 STIRS
-1310 AIADGITTNI
+1310 AIADGITTNS

-1359 NALQKAVDLD
+1359 NALQKAVDLN
-1369 YLKQAFTEKTTITDG
+1369 YLKQAFKEETTITNG

-1396 DGNSYKI
+1396 DGSSYKI

-1409 IYNPS
+1409 IYDSS
-1414 KIGGGIAS
+1414 KTGGGIAS

-1434 TSENMPSD
+1434 TSQNMPAD

-1496 TSISY
+1496 TSINY

-1513 SSYLELGNGYRIKVD
+1513 SSYLELGSGYRIKVD
-1528 EANDAIYFE
+1528 EANNAIYVE
-1537 KADGGI
+1537 KDGGGI

-1613 PVASNNLA
+1613 PNLKLAEPTTFALHENFVSVRTAGRTSNQYYEFWDTNAGWAILA
-1621 FNEGIAYVKSDG
+1621 AKGFKTAE
-1633 ITEIGN
+1633 
-1639 KLDFHDPTPTNQD
+1639 
-1652 YDYRLHQIYDN
+1652 
-1663 GAVLVGSGKFRATEF
+1663 
-1678 QKIGGTASQFLKADG
+1678 GTASQFLKADG
-1693 SVDSNLYALS
+1693 SVDSNVYLTQASTDSRYVFKTGDTMTGNLYVPFISTAVNPEDQ
-1703 YYGDQQTIYK
+1703 GDY
-1713 ARHLAVVDRRNENVT
+1713 
-1728 PSTLLANSISS
+1728 
-1739 YFSLQDTPY
+1739 
-1748 SNWRSTICVKGWSAD
+1748 
-1763 YATWELTGPSHNND
+1763 
-1777 TKANER
+1777 
-1783 LYYRYGFNSSW
+1783 
-1794 KTSWKPLAFLEDIS
+1794 
-1808 NVADS
+1808 
-1813 YFNGQNIYN
+1813 
-1822 DYGHWV
+1822 
-1828 VGLIRIGT
+1828 
-1836 ADISDKYISGEM
+1836 
-1848 IYRRSNGFYSSG
+1848 FYSSDDNFIRRSTWTAALSHLSNKQLTLDLSNLDSNKWYPCIIGAPAYGGTPLRITLFNALRGNKPTWASHQSGFSLLLDYYVIG
-1860 SVRFNLIKKYNSTQM
+1860 SGWGTLAAIAKLNWYFGAFGGETAFGGRQQNIMASTEIVYLRGGGIYYYRTTNGQSITVQPNGYTWSYGPYNYSAPVKTSQDNSPMEKTFDQVYWAPNNLRNTRTIWGQSFNGSQNVSGALSGATTITATGDITTSANIRGGNLIAD
-1875 FAGVFYNGFGID
+1875 AGYLYSRYNGIE
-1887 PDQNA
+1887 
-1892 PRLCTFTYQGVKWGG
+1892 
-1907 LCWRSA
+1907 
-1913 ASLNS
+1913 
-1918 IKTIV
+1918 IKIGAE
-1923 YDNSSTDTPFYVL
+1923 NSSYVHF
-1936 YYKSNIPD
+1936 I
-1944 VTNPEINNSI
+1944 TNPARSLYFQNS
-1954 SVLGSDID
+1954 
-1962 IQPVSTNGRIYTSA
+1962 
-1976 DRFEINNITNGWSYI
+1976 
-1991 RHRTNGRFYDVG
+1991 
-2003 LSGTTG
+2003 
-2009 GLVGLV
+2009 
-2015 GNYEIRPTGSN
+2015 
-2026 NEGIFVRYSQSNY
+2026 
-2039 GKLGVVNRSG
+2039 
-2049 QECSIG
+2049 
-2055 YFNSNND
+2055 
-2062 FGDKPIWTVGAGI
+2062 
-2075 RDSRSFDWWYGTEGY
+2075 
-2090 KMTLMEDGRLF
+2090 LF
-2101 VNRKSGNAPSYSL
+2101 VNGGVHPYVTNVNDL
-2114 SIGDNDTGLN
+2114 GDAGHV
-2124 WASDGRITFYS
+2124 WR
-2135 NSKDVGNWGY
+2135 
-2145 TDARFHNITFR
+2145 NI
-2156 EANNNDYNG
+2156 
-2165 LSLMINGNGTANTI
+2165 
-2179 KPGIGFHQPGV
+2179 
-2190 YAGSLRLDA
+2190 
-2199 AGNWSFCVQGGS
+2199 
-2211 IGGTVQAGSFYAN
+2211 YAN
-2224 GGWLYSNVNG
+2224 KL
-2234 CEVRIGSQNTSYVH
+2234 
-2248 ITNNANRPYY
+2248 
-2258 FDHGVITNGGIDPY
+2258 
-2272 EHNKFTLG
+2272 L
-2280 SSPKY
+2280 
-2285 WAGAYISKV
+2285 
-2294 YGGANWADYTT
+2294 GGANWADYLST
-2305 NAYIGGQQFNP
+2305 NYIGGQQPNP
-2316 QTYFGS
+2316 QTYFGRV
-2322 TSIGLK
+2322 TGLR
-2328 VAMTGTP
+2328 VAMTGSIQFW
-2335 TNGAY
+2335 N
-2340 WSDTLWINGYYGGD
+2340 DTLWINGYSGGD
-2354 VPTCNALHFPRDGSS
+2354 VKNMCALHTMRNGTP
-2369 EMYISSQ
+2369 EMYISTQLSD
-2376 TYNATV
+2376 ATA
-2382 YGTKYRF
+2382 YGTMYRF
-2389 WSSKNSN
+2389 WTSYNSN
-2396 KLDAAWSCS
+2396 HSSADWTCRGLSAHA
-2405 TLNASG
+2405 
-2411 RILTASDIYSQS
+2411 RIGTTADIYSA
-2423 WVRTVG
+2423 
-2429 QTGWYSETYGGGWHM
+2429 GWIRAGGTNGFYCESYGGGWHM
-2444 TDSTWVR
+2444 TDSTWLR
-2451 TYNNKQIYSGS
+2451 AYNNKQIYTAS
-2462 TSADAIHT
+2462 TSPDAFHT
-2470 AGGMNASGRIYAGS
+2470 LGGVNASGRIYAGS
-2484 YIQAGGGFNCA
+2484 YIETHGGLVCA
-2495 GVLNSSGASGFNVYA
+2495 GVSNTGGANNFNVYA
-2510 AFHGNGQHGGIE
+2510 SFYGNRQYGGIE

-2548 NVGSYS
+2548 SIGSSS
-2554 NKSYIMEYTGSSWI
+2554 NKSYIMDYGGGSWS

-2582 ITSDMRLKN
+2582 TTSDMRLKN
-2591 RVGQTD
+2591 KIGNSN
-2597 YAKKLLSLGLV
+2597 YIEKLLSLGLV
-2608 FDYIY
+2608 FDYTY
-2613 NDTAQSRIGKMVDDK
+2613 NDIAKSRIGKMVDDK

-2633 SYQAVSKALPTICG
+2633 SYQAVSKVLPAICG

-2671 QLNTLGINELYKK
+2671 QLNTLGIKELYKK

-2699 ECLKKEI
+2699 ELLKKEI

>member
-17 SDTPFPNAENPLK
+17 SDTPFPNADNPLK

-150 LVYRIVIDEGIT
+150 LAYRIVIDEGIT
-162 SEAKQVSLENVFFS
+162 SEAKQVSLENMFFS

-257 EEAGGTWIT
+257 EEEGGTWIT

-479 IKPSVGDSFVF
+479 IKPSAGDSFVF

-505 ELEEA
+505 ELEES

-546 NARIDLEYNGQ
+546 NARINLEYNGQ

-649 NSGGIFAVDANGK
+649 NSGGIFAIDANGK

-739 DFNIKEGVYE
+739 DFNIKEGIYE

-761 AIGDDYIDLSKTDA
+761 AIGEDYIDLSKTDA

-919 DLQDQIDGAI
+919 DLQNQIDGAI

-948 TTDKDKNTH
+948 TTDKDKNIH

-966 GKAYRFQLTGTTYGW
+966 GKAYRFQLTGTTYKW

-1031 STTYSNDVLRCKTA
+1031 GSTYSNDVLRCKTA

-1062 YTDDQAAL
+1062 YTDDQA
-1070 EAQAAADK
+1070 
-1078 AAQDAANAQATAD
+1078 
-1091 AAKDRLNTWADD
+1091 
-1103 GFISPTE
+1103 
-1110 KPALVDEQKRIEAEY
+1110 
-1125 LQIKAD
+1125 
-1131 ADRYGIPIPQYTEAK
+1131 
-1146 TNYVAELTYHTTA
+1146 
-1159 IPENIAVRPALKS
+1159 
-1172 TQIIYYDR
+1172 
-1180 RNGALN
+1180 
-1186 QIAAAAKSAADSAK
+1186 
-1200 ESALEAQRLAKAAQ
+1200 ALEAQRLAKAAQ

-1295 AFNTAATDLI
+1295 AFNTSATDLI
-1305 STIRT
+1305 STIRS
-1310 AIADGITTNI
+1310 AIADGITTNS

-1359 NALQKAVDLD
+1359 NALQKAVDLN
-1369 YLKQAFTEKTTITDG
+1369 YLKQAFKEETTITDG

-1396 DGNSYKI
+1396 DGSSYKI

-1409 IYNPS
+1409 IYDSS

-1422 WWGGSMKDRNDY
+1422 WWGGSMKDRKGY
-1434 TSENMPSD
+1434 TDGNMPSD
-1442 VAKGLVRFDGTGYFA
+1442 VAKGLIRFDGTGYFA
-1457 NGNLWWDNNGK
+1457 NGNLWWDSSGK

-1496 TSISY
+1496 TSINY

-1513 SSYLELGNGYRIKVD
+1513 SSYLELGSGYRIKVD
-1528 EANDAIYFE
+1528 EANNAIYVE
-1537 KADGGI
+1537 KDGGGI

-1553 ALGVG
+1553 ALGAG

-1613 PVASNNLA
+1613 PNLA
-1621 FNEGIAYVKSDG
+1621 TPGDITTALNGYATQAWVTDKNYATQSWVNGKGYVTATALATMGFATQAWVNSQGFLKSNSLDNYVTLNTIQNITAAKTFQAGIVSTAFRKS
-1633 ITEIGN
+1633 
-1639 KLDFHDPTPTNQD
+1639 
-1652 YDYRLHQIYDN
+1652 
-1663 GAVLVGSGKFRATEF
+1663 
-1678 QKIGGTASQFLKADG
+1678 GGTSSQFLKADG
-1693 SVDSNLYALS
+1693 SVDSNIYALA
-1703 YYGDQQTIYK
+1703 YGGNQQQIYMS
-1713 ARHLAVVDRRNENVT
+1713 RFLNVVDKKNET
-1728 PSTLLANSISS
+1728 IIPSSMEKGVNA
-1739 YFSLQDTPY
+1739 YFTIQDTPY
-1748 SNWRSTICVKGWSAD
+1748 SNWRSTISVKGWSAD
-1763 YATWELTGPSHNND
+1763 YATWELTGPSHNDD

-1794 KTSWKPLAFLEDIS
+1794 KTGWKPLAFLEDIS
-1808 NVADS
+1808 NVADV
-1813 YFNGQNIYN
+1813 YFNGQSIYS

-1828 VGLIRIGT
+1828 VGLIRIET
-1836 ADISDKYISGEM
+1836 ADIGDKYISGEM
-1848 IYRRSNGFYSSG
+1848 IYRRSNGIYGNG
-1860 SVRFNLIKKYNSTQM
+1860 SVRFNLIKKYSSTQM
-1875 FAGVFYNGFGID
+1875 YAGVFYTGYGVD
-1887 PDQNA
+1887 PDQDA

-1907 LCWRSA
+1907 LCWRYA

-1918 IKTIV
+1918 IKTII
-1923 YDNSSTDTPFYVL
+1923 YDNSSTDTPFYVK
-1936 YYKSNIPD
+1936 YFNSQSSEIQNA
-1944 VTNPEINNSI
+1944 EINNSI

-1962 IQPVSTNGRIYTSA
+1962 VQPVSTNGRIYTSA
-1976 DRFEINNITNGWSYI
+1976 DRLEINNITNGWAYTRYRS
-1991 RHRTNGRFYDVG
+1991 NGRYCDTG
-2003 LSGTTG
+2003 LSGTIV

-2015 GNYEIRPTGSN
+2015 GNYEIRPAGSN
-2026 NEGIFVRYSQSNY
+2026 NEGIFVRYSQSDY

-2049 QECSIG
+2049 QQCSIG
-2055 YFNSNND
+2055 YFNSNNA
-2062 FGDKPIWTVGAGI
+2062 FGDKPIWTVGAGL
-2075 RDSRSFDWWYGTEGY
+2075 RDIRSFDWWYGTEGY
-2090 KMTLMEDGRLF
+2090 KMTLMEDGKLF
-2101 VNRKSGNAPSYSL
+2101 VNRRAGDAPSYSL

-2124 WASDGRITFYS
+2124 WQADGIIEFRSNAKQAGFWGYNDGRLYS
-2135 NSKDVGNWGY
+2135 CY
-2145 TDARFHNITFR
+2145 FRDATG
-2156 EANNNDYNG
+2156 NDYITAG
-2165 LSLMINGNGTANTI
+2165 LMINGNGSTVTPA
-2179 KPGIGFHQPGV
+2179 IGFHQPGI
-2190 YAGSLRLDA
+2190 AGCVLRLDNG
-2199 AGNWSFCVQGGS
+2199 GNFL
-2211 IGGTVQAGSFYAN
+2211 FEDAN
-2224 GGWLYSNVNG
+2224 GYRNVYGGNLIADAGYLYSRYNG
-2234 CEVRIGSQNTSYVH
+2234 IEVKIGAQNSSYVH
-2248 ITNNANRPYY
+2248 ITNNANKPYY
-2258 FDHGVITNGGIDPY
+2258 FDHGVITSGGIDPY
-2272 EHNKFTLG
+2272 EHNKYTLG

-2285 WAGAYISKV
+2285 WAGAYISRV
-2294 YGGANWADYTT
+2294 YGQSDTAIHLIT
-2305 NAYIGGQQFNP
+2305 NFTGVQQKNP
-2316 QTYFGS
+2316 QTYFGYNV
-2322 TSIGLK
+2322 GLK
-2328 VAMTGTP
+2328 VAMTGSIT
-2335 TNGAY
+2335 TWN
-2340 WSDTLWINGYYGGD
+2340 DTLWINGYAGRD
-2354 VPTCNALHFPRDGSS
+2354 VGHMCALHTMRNGTP
-2369 EMYISSQ
+2369 EMYISTQ
-2376 TYNATV
+2376 QFDATS
-2382 YGTKYRF
+2382 YGTMYRF
-2389 WSSKNSN
+2389 YTSYNSN
-2396 KLDAAWSCS
+2396 HSSASWACS
-2405 TLNASG
+2405 TLNA
-2411 RILTASDIYSQS
+2411 RDQVL
-2423 WVRTVG
+2423 
-2429 QTGWYSETYGGGWHM
+2429 
-2444 TDSTWVR
+2444 
-2451 TYNNKQIYSGS
+2451 
-2462 TSADAIHT
+2462 
-2470 AGGMNASGRIYAGS
+2470 AGS
-2484 YIQAGGGFNCA
+2484 YIQALGGVNCA
-2495 GVLNSSGASGFNVYA
+2495 GVINSGGCSGFNVYA
-2510 AFHGNGQHGGIE
+2510 TFHGNGDHGGIE
-2522 IGASDNVFGIGVH
+2522 IAASDNVLGIGVH
-2535 SNDHMYWWWTNSG
+2535 KNDAWYMWWTPQGSVGNS
-2548 NVGSYS
+2548 SL
-2554 NKSYIMEYTGSSWI
+2554 KSYIFEWGANNWR
-2568 FTGNILATGGITAK
+2568 FTGNILASGGITAK
-2582 ITSDMRLKN
+2582 TTSDMRLKN
-2591 RVGQTD
+2591 KIGNSN
-2597 YAKKLLSLGLV
+2597 YIEKLLSLGPV
-2608 FDYIY
+2608 FDYTY
-2613 NDTAQSRIGKMVDDK
+2613 NDIAKSRVGKMVDDK

-2671 QLNTLGINELYKK
+2671 QLNTLGIKELYKK

>member
-8 TVYTYVDGV
+8 TVYTYVDGA

-150 LVYRIVIDEGIT
+150 LAYRIVIDEGVT

-410 EITQEGKQVFRN
+410 EVTQEGKQVFRN

-469 GIVMPNAGNN
+469 GIIMPNAGNN

-739 DFNIKEGVYE
+739 DFNIKEGIYE

-775 DVSSDVPKAG
+775 DVNSDVPKAG

-1031 STTYSNDVLRCKTA
+1031 GSTYSNDVLRCKTA

-1305 STIRT
+1305 STIRS
-1310 AIADGITTNI
+1310 AIADGITTNT

-1384 VVQTSILALGYT
+1384 IVQTSILALGYT
-1396 DGNSYKI
+1396 DGSSYKI

-1409 IYNPS
+1409 IYNSS
-1414 KIGGGIAS
+1414 KIGGGVAS

-1442 VAKGLVRFDGTGYFA
+1442 VAKGLVRFDGTGYLA

-1476 FVGPENVGDLLSIF
+1476 FVGPESVGDLLSIF

-1496 TSISY
+1496 SSISY

-1513 SSYLELGNGYRIKVD
+1513 SSYLELGSGYRIKVD
-1528 EANDAIYFE
+1528 EANNAIYFE

-1613 PVASNNLA
+1613 PVASNNNA
-1621 FNEGIAYVKSDG
+1621 FNEGIVYVKANG
-1633 ITEIGN
+1633 ITEIGSII
-1639 KLDFHDPTPTNQD
+1639 DFHLASSNVD
-1652 YDYRLHQIYDN
+1652 YNGRIDYRDTGFHVSKDGGAYESIY
-1663 GAVLVGSGKFRATEF
+1663 ASKFR
-1678 QKIGGTASQFLKADG
+1678 IPNGTASQFLKADG
-1693 SVDSNLYALS
+1693 SVDNNLYALS

-1728 PSTLLANSISS
+1728 PSTLLANTISS
-1739 YFSLQDTPY
+1739 YFSLRDTPY
-1748 SNWRSTICVKGWSAD
+1748 SNWRSTIYVKGWSAY

-1794 KTSWKPLAFLEDIS
+1794 KTGWKPLAFLEDIS
-1808 NVADS
+1808 NVADA
-1813 YFNGQNIYN
+1813 YFNGQDIYV
-1822 DYGHWV
+1822 DYGYWV
-1828 VGLIRIGT
+1828 VGLVRIGT
-1836 ADISDKYISGEM
+1836 ASISDKYISGEM
-1848 IYRRSNGFYSSG
+1848 IYRRSNGIYANG
-1860 SVRFNLIKKYNSTQM
+1860 SVRFDLIKKYNTTSM
-1875 FAGVFYNGFGID
+1875 YAGVLYNSYGID
-1887 PDQNA
+1887 HSQDA

-1907 LCWRSA
+1907 LCWRST

-1918 IKTIV
+1918 IKTII

-1936 YYKSNIPD
+1936 YARSSGSD
-1944 VTNPEINNSI
+1944 VINSEINSSL

-1962 IQPVSTNGRIYTSA
+1962 IQTVSTNGRIFTTA
-1976 DRFEINNITNGWSYI
+1976 DRIEISNILNGWSYT
-1991 RHRTNGRFYDVG
+1991 RYRTNGRYVDTG

-2009 GLVGLV
+2009 GLCGLV

-2026 NEGIFVRYSQSNY
+2026 NEGIFVRYSQSDY

-2049 QECSIG
+2049 QQCSIG
-2055 YFNSNND
+2055 YFNSNTAV
-2062 FGDKPIWTVGAGI
+2062 GADKPVWTVGAGL
-2075 RDSRSFDWWYGTEGY
+2075 RNAASFDWWYATNGI
-2090 KMTLMEDGRLF
+2090 KMTLDSEGKLF
-2101 VNRKSGNAPSYSL
+2101 VKSDGNAPYISL
-2114 SIGDNDTGLN
+2114 AIGDSDTGLHHI
-2124 WASDGRITFYS
+2124 ADGQLAFYA
-2135 NSKDVGNWGY
+2135 NNKNVGFWNGS
-2145 TDARFHNITFR
+2145 AAGLHNVTFR
-2156 EANNNDYNG
+2156 EASNNDYNG
-2165 LSLMINGNGTANTI
+2165 LGLMVNGNGTANTI

-2190 YAGSLRLDA
+2190 YAGSIKLDA
-2199 AGNWSFCVQGGS
+2199 AGSWMFCVQGGTV
-2211 IGGTVQAGSFYAN
+2211 GGTVQAGSFWAN
-2224 GGWLYSNVNG
+2224 GGWLYSSANG

-2248 ITNNANRPYY
+2248 ITNNANRVYY
-2258 FDHGVITNGGIDPY
+2258 FDNRIDISGHIIPY
-2272 EHNKFTLG
+2272 TTKAHDL
-2280 SSPKY
+2280 
-2285 WAGAYISKV
+2285 
-2294 YGGANWADYTT
+2294 GGASNIWRYIYADRLLG
-2305 NAYIGGQQFNP
+2305 NADTAYYLVGHYKGGQQANP
-2316 QTYFGS
+2316 QEYFGQS
-2322 TSIGLK
+2322 VGVK
-2328 VAMTGTP
+2328 VAMTGVS

-2340 WSDTLWINGYYGGD
+2340 WSDTIWINGYYGTD
-2354 VPTCNALHFPRDGSS
+2354 VPSCNALHFPKDGSS

-2376 TYNATV
+2376 TYNATS
-2382 YGTKYRF
+2382 YGTRYRF

-2396 KLDAAWSCS
+2396 KSDAPWACS
-2405 TLNASG
+2405 TLNA
-2411 RILTASDIYSQS
+2411 RDQVL
-2423 WVRTVG
+2423 
-2429 QTGWYSETYGGGWHM
+2429 
-2444 TDSTWVR
+2444 
-2451 TYNNKQIYSGS
+2451 
-2462 TSADAIHT
+2462 
-2470 AGGMNASGRIYAGS
+2470 AGS
-2484 YIQAGGGFNCA
+2484 YIQALGGVNCA
-2495 GVLNSSGASGFNVYA
+2495 GVLNSGGASGFNVYA
-2510 AFHGNGQHGGIE
+2510 DFHGNGQHGGIE

-2535 SNDHMYWWWTNSG
+2535 SNEHMYWWWTNSG
-2548 NVGSYS
+2548 SVGSTS
-2554 NKSYIMEYTGSSWI
+2554 NKSYIMDYGGGNWL
-2568 FTGNILATGGITAK
+2568 FYGNILATGGITAK
-2582 ITSDMRLKN
+2582 TTSDMRLKN

-2671 QLNTLGINELYKK
+2671 QLNTLGIKELYKK
-2684 TNSIED
+2684 TNSIES
-2690 EIKKLKKEN
+2690 EVEKLKKEN
-2699 ECLKKEI
+2699 QNLKKEI
-2706 NKLKREYR
+2706 NKLKSRLL

>member
-40 GSSSLTATAMY
+40 GGSSLTATAMY

-108 YDVVTGDAGSTDRYV
+108 YDVVTGDAGNTDRYV

-150 LVYRIVIDEGIT
+150 LAYRIVIDEGIT
-162 SEAKQVSLENVFFS
+162 SEAKQVSLENMFFS

-297 TGDYYTFEN
+297 TGDHYTFEN

-390 ATVSMTSGAC
+390 ATISMTSGAC

-410 EITQEGKQVFRN
+410 EVTQEGKQVFRN

-546 NARIDLEYNGQ
+546 NARINLEYNGQ

-700 ITCNKVVEGDTY
+700 ITCNKVVEADTY

-730 KVDDQALSQ
+730 KIDDQALSQ
-739 DFNIKEGVYE
+739 DFNIKEGIYE

-872 KGKLQIGTTIGSGQT
+872 KGKLQVGTTIGSGQT

-909 FATIVNGSLG
+909 FATTVNGSLK

-966 GKAYRFQLTGTTYGW
+966 GKAYRFQLTGATYEW
-981 KVLTDSDITKALADA
+981 KVITDSDITKALADA

-1031 STTYSNDVLRCKTA
+1031 GSTYSNDVLRCKTA
-1045 KAAGTSF
+1045 KAADISF

-1062 YTDDQAAL
+1062 YTDDQA
-1070 EAQAAADK
+1070 
-1078 AAQDAANAQATAD
+1078 
-1091 AAKDRLNTWADD
+1091 
-1103 GFISPTE
+1103 
-1110 KPALVDEQKRIEAEY
+1110 
-1125 LQIKAD
+1125 
-1131 ADRYGIPIPQYTEAK
+1131 
-1146 TNYVAELTYHTTA
+1146 
-1159 IPENIAVRPALKS
+1159 
-1172 TQIIYYDR
+1172 
-1180 RNGALN
+1180 
-1186 QIAAAAKSAADSAK
+1186 
-1200 ESALEAQRLAKAAQ
+1200 ALEAQRLAKAAQ

-1253 AIAKYLN
+1253 AIAKYLK

-1305 STIRT
+1305 AKIRA
-1310 AIADGITTNI
+1310 AIADGITTNT

-1359 NALQKAVDLD
+1359 NALQKAVDLN
-1369 YLKQAFTEKTTITDG
+1369 YLKQAFKEETTITNG

-1396 DGNSYKI
+1396 DGSSYKI

-1409 IYNPS
+1409 IYDSS
-1414 KIGGGIAS
+1414 KTGGGIAS

-1434 TSENMPSD
+1434 TSQNMPAD
-1442 VAKGLVRFDGTGYFA
+1442 VAKGLVRFDGTGYFS

-1468 LHADPLSF
+1468 IHADPLSF
-1476 FVGPENVGDLLSIF
+1476 FVGSESVGDLLSIF

-1496 TSISY
+1496 SSISY

-1513 SSYLELGNGYRIKVD
+1513 SSYLELGSGYRIKVD
-1528 EANDAIYFE
+1528 EANNAIYFE

-1553 ALGVG
+1553 ALGAG

-1613 PVASNNLA
+1613 PNLA
-1621 FNEGIAYVKSDG
+1621 TPGDITTALNGYATQAWVNSQGFLKSNSLDNYVTLNTIQNITAAKTFQGGIVSTTFRKSDG
-1633 ITEIGN
+1633 T
-1639 KLDFHDPTPTNQD
+1639 
-1652 YDYRLHQIYDN
+1652 
-1663 GAVLVGSGKFRATEF
+1663 S
-1678 QKIGGTASQFLKADG
+1678 SQFLKADG
-1693 SVDSNLYALS
+1693 SVDSNVYLTQASTDTRYVLKTGDTMTGNLYVPFISTAVNPDNQ
-1703 YYGDQQTIYK
+1703 GDY
-1713 ARHLAVVDRRNENVT
+1713 
-1728 PSTLLANSISS
+1728 
-1739 YFSLQDTPY
+1739 
-1748 SNWRSTICVKGWSAD
+1748 
-1763 YATWELTGPSHNND
+1763 
-1777 TKANER
+1777 
-1783 LYYRYGFNSSW
+1783 
-1794 KTSWKPLAFLEDIS
+1794 
-1808 NVADS
+1808 
-1813 YFNGQNIYN
+1813 
-1822 DYGHWV
+1822 
-1828 VGLIRIGT
+1828 
-1836 ADISDKYISGEM
+1836 
-1848 IYRRSNGFYSSG
+1848 FYSSDDNFIRRSTWIAALSHLSNKQLTLDLSNLDSNKWYPCTIGAPAYGGTPLRITIFNGLRGNKPSWG
-1860 SVRFNLIKKYNSTQM
+1860 SHQQGFSLLLDYEVTGSGWGTLGAIAKLNWYFGSYGGETAFGGRQQNTMASTEIIYLRGGGIYYYRTTNGQELTVQPNGYTWSSSSYNYS
-1875 FAGVFYNGFGID
+1875 
-1887 PDQNA
+1887 A
-1892 PRLCTFTYQGVKWGG
+1892 PVKT
-1907 LCWRSA
+1907 SQ
-1913 ASLNS
+1913 
-1918 IKTIV
+1918 
-1923 YDNSSTDTPFYVL
+1923 DNSPMEKTFNYVYWAPDNLRFTRNIFGRPFNGT
-1936 YYKSNIPD
+1936 SD
-1944 VTNPEINNSI
+1944 VTGQAVTTGLIVGSLRIEADGETGEINRTGGRNVHLQYRGTGNVTLCNNGYNTLVGGKIIVDKNRYSFNAKPSI
-1954 SVLGSDID
+1954 SL
-1962 IQPVSTNGRIYTSA
+1962 A
-1976 DRFEINNITNGWSYI
+1976 
-1991 RHRTNGRFYDVG
+1991 
-2003 LSGTTG
+2003 
-2009 GLVGLV
+2009 
-2015 GNYEIRPTGSN
+2015 
-2026 NEGIFVRYSQSNY
+2026 
-2039 GKLGVVNRSG
+2039 
-2049 QECSIG
+2049 
-2055 YFNSNND
+2055 
-2062 FGDKPIWTVGAGI
+2062 
-2075 RDSRSFDWWYGTEGY
+2075 
-2090 KMTLMEDGRLF
+2090 
-2101 VNRKSGNAPSYSL
+2101 
-2114 SIGDNDTGLN
+2114 IGDNDTGLN
-2124 WASDGRITFYS
+2124 WQEYGQINFMSNGKTTGHWNYLNGRLYNTY
-2135 NSKDVGNWGY
+2135 
-2145 TDARFHNITFR
+2145 FR
-2156 EANNNDYNG
+2156 EPTGNG
-2165 LSLMINGNGTANTI
+2165 YSATSMMVNGNGSNLY
-2179 KPGIGFHQPGV
+2179 PGIGFHQPGV
-2190 YAGSLRLDA
+2190 TAGVVYFTNSGEFKFRNINDNGYTNVYGGNLIADA
-2199 AGNWSFCVQGGS
+2199 GF
-2211 IGGTVQAGSFYAN
+2211 
-2224 GGWLYSNVNG
+2224 LYSRYNG
-2234 CEVRIGSQNTSYVH
+2234 IEIKIGAENGSYVH
-2248 ITNNANRPYY
+2248 FITNPARSLYFANSL
-2258 FDHGVITNGGIDPY
+2258 FV
-2272 EHNKFTLG
+2272 
-2280 SSPKY
+2280 S
-2285 WAGAYISKV
+2285 
-2294 YGGANWADYTT
+2294 
-2305 NAYIGGQQFNP
+2305 
-2316 QTYFGS
+2316 
-2322 TSIGLK
+2322 
-2328 VAMTGTP
+2328 
-2335 TNGAY
+2335 
-2340 WSDTLWINGYYGGD
+2340 
-2354 VPTCNALHFPRDGSS
+2354 
-2369 EMYISSQ
+2369 
-2376 TYNATV
+2376 
-2382 YGTKYRF
+2382 
-2389 WSSKNSN
+2389 
-2396 KLDAAWSCS
+2396 
-2405 TLNASG
+2405 
-2411 RILTASDIYSQS
+2411 
-2423 WVRTVG
+2423 
-2429 QTGWYSETYGGGWHM
+2429 
-2444 TDSTWVR
+2444 
-2451 TYNNKQIYSGS
+2451 
-2462 TSADAIHT
+2462 
-2470 AGGMNASGRIYAGS
+2470 
-2484 YIQAGGGFNCA
+2484 
-2495 GVLNSSGASGFNVYA
+2495 
-2510 AFHGNGQHGGIE
+2510 
-2522 IGASDNVFGIGVH
+2522 
-2535 SNDHMYWWWTNSG
+2535 
-2548 NVGSYS
+2548 
-2554 NKSYIMEYTGSSWI
+2554 
-2568 FTGNILATGGITAK
+2568 GNILATGGITAK
-2582 ITSDMRLKN
+2582 TTSDMRLKN
-2591 RVGQTD
+2591 RVGQID
-2597 YAKKLLSLGLV
+2597 YAKKLLSLGPV
-2608 FDYIY
+2608 FDYTY
-2613 NDTAQSRIGKMVDDK
+2613 NDIAKSRVGKMVDDK

-2633 SYQAVSKALPTICG
+2633 SYQAVSKVLPAICG

-2671 QLNTLGINELYKK
+2671 QLNTLGIKELYKK

>member
-150 LVYRIVIDEGIT
+150 LAYRIVIDEGIT

-739 DFNIKEGVYE
+739 DFNIKEGIYE
-749 NVSNHYYWRKVV
+749 NVSNHYYWRKVI

-966 GKAYRFQLTGTTYGW
+966 GKAYRFQLTGTTYEW

-1045 KAAGTSF
+1045 KAAGISF

-1062 YTDDQAAL
+1062 YTDDQA
-1070 EAQAAADK
+1070 
-1078 AAQDAANAQATAD
+1078 
-1091 AAKDRLNTWADD
+1091 
-1103 GFISPTE
+1103 
-1110 KPALVDEQKRIEAEY
+1110 
-1125 LQIKAD
+1125 
-1131 ADRYGIPIPQYTEAK
+1131 
-1146 TNYVAELTYHTTA
+1146 
-1159 IPENIAVRPALKS
+1159 
-1172 TQIIYYDR
+1172 
-1180 RNGALN
+1180 
-1186 QIAAAAKSAADSAK
+1186 
-1200 ESALEAQRLAKAAQ
+1200 ALEAQRLAKAAQ

-1253 AIAKYLN
+1253 AISKYLN

-1295 AFNTAATDLI
+1295 AFNSAATDLI
-1305 STIRT
+1305 ATIRA
-1310 AIADGITTNI
+1310 AISDGITTNT

-1359 NALQKAVDLD
+1359 NALQKAVDLN
-1369 YLKQAFTEKTTITDG
+1369 YLKQAFKEETTITDG

-1396 DGNSYKI
+1396 DGSSYKI

-1409 IYNPS
+1409 IYNSS

-1496 TSISY
+1496 TSINY

-1513 SSYLELGNGYRIKVD
+1513 SSYLELGSGYRIKVD
-1528 EANDAIYFE
+1528 EANNAIYVE
-1537 KADGGI
+1537 KDGGGI

-1602 RYDSVDGVITL
+1602 RYESVDGVITL
-1613 PVASNNLA
+1613 PNLKLA
-1621 FNEGIAYVKSDG
+1621 EPTTFRLAPSGNIA
-1633 ITEIGN
+1633 
-1639 KLDFHDPTPTNQD
+1639 
-1652 YDYRLHQIYDN
+1652 
-1663 GAVLVGSGKFRATEF
+1663 VGSVGRTGSYEFWDSDTGFALIRGKGFATER
-1678 QKIGGTASQFLKADG
+1678 GTSSQFLKADG
-1693 SVDSNLYALS
+1693 SVDSNLYALAYNGNQNKVLS
-1703 YYGDQQTIYK
+1703 SRYTDYLKT
-1713 ARHLAVVDRRNENVT
+1713 VDRRDQVMLPATFENGALGT
-1728 PSTLLANSISS
+1728 
-1739 YFSLQDTPY
+1739 YFTIQDTPY
-1748 SNWRSTICVKGWSAD
+1748 GNWRSTISVKGWSSD

-1794 KTSWKPLAFLEDIS
+1794 KTSWKPLAFLEDIDP
-1808 NVADS
+1808 VGKV
-1813 YFNGQNIYN
+1813 YFDNQDIYV
-1822 DYGHWV
+1822 DYGYWV
-1828 VGLIRIGT
+1828 VGLCKLTPTTTEAGINGVMYYNRRNG
-1836 ADISDKYISGEM
+1836 
-1848 IYRRSNGFYSSG
+1848 IYANG
-1860 SVRFNLIKKYNSTQM
+1860 SVQFSIQKKYNTSN
-1875 FAGVFYNGFGID
+1875 AYVGVLYNGYGIEID
-1887 PDQNA
+1887 SSA
-1892 PRLCTFTYQGVKWGG
+1892 PKPCTFTYGGVKYCGFKWT
-1907 LCWRSA
+1907 SD
-1913 ASLNS
+1913 ASLNT
-1918 IKTIV
+1918 IKTIIHETWGNDV
-1923 YDNSSTDTPFYVL
+1923 PFYVL
-1936 YYKSNIPD
+1936 YARSSGSNVI
-1944 VTNPEINNSI
+1944 NSEIKNS
-1954 SVLGSDID
+1954 VVELGSDID
-1962 IQPVSTNGRIYTSA
+1962 TKPICTTGRIYISD
-1976 DRFEINNITNGWSYI
+1976 DRIEINNIRNGWAYT
-1991 RHRTNGRFYDVG
+1991 RYRTNGRFFDVG
-2003 LSGTTG
+2003 LSGTTAG
-2009 GLVGLV
+2009 MDGA
-2015 GNYEIRPTGSN
+2015 GNFEIRSDGSDK
-2026 NEGIFVRYSQSNY
+2026 GIFVRYSGSSY
-2039 GKLGVVNRSG
+2039 GKLGVVSKDT
-2049 QECSIG
+2049 QECSIS
-2055 YFNSNND
+2055 YFNSTNTNAY
-2062 FGDKPIWTVGAGI
+2062 PLWTVGVGI
-2075 RDSRSFDWWYGTEGY
+2075 RNPYSFDWFYRNQGY
-2090 KMTLMEDGRLF
+2090 KMTLDSEGKLF
-2101 VNRKSGNAPSYSL
+2101 VNRRSGDAPSISL
-2114 SIGDNDTGLN
+2114 AIGDNDTGLN
-2124 WASDGRITFYS
+2124 WNSDGHINFYANNLS
-2135 NSKDVGNWGY
+2135 VGYWNIN
-2145 TDARFHNITFR
+2145 DANLHNCYFR
-2156 EANNNDYNG
+2156 NPTNNDYNG
-2165 LSLMINGNGTANTI
+2165 LALMVNGNGTANTI

-2190 YAGSLRLDA
+2190 YANSLRSD
-2199 AGNWSFCVQGGS
+2199 GPGDFRFCVQGGS
-2211 IGGTVQAGSFYAN
+2211 VGCTVQAANFYAN

-2234 CEVRIGSQNTSYVH
+2234 CEVRIGSQNTGYVH
-2248 ITNNANRPYY
+2248 ITNNANRIYY
-2258 FDHGVITNGGIDPY
+2258 FDNRIDVSGAVVPY
-2272 EHNKFTLG
+2272 NHNALTLG
-2280 SSPKY
+2280 TSDKY

-2294 YGGANWADYTT
+2294 YGGANWADYIT

-2316 QTYFGS
+2316 QTYFGNNS
-2322 TSIGLK
+2322 MGLR
-2328 VAMTGTP
+2328 VAMTGVS

-2340 WSDTLWINGYYGGD
+2340 WSDTIWINGYYGAD
-2354 VPTCNALHFPRDGSS
+2354 APSCNALHFPRDGSS

-2376 TYNATV
+2376 TYNATS
-2382 YGTKYRF
+2382 YGTRYRF

-2396 KLDAAWSCS
+2396 KSDVDWVCRNLSCS
-2405 TLNASG
+2405 DSNAT
-2411 RILTASDIYSQS
+2411 TAYASNWFRS
-2423 WVRTVG
+2423 RG
-2429 QTGWYSETYGGGWHM
+2429 QTGWYSQDYGGGIYM
-2444 TDSTWVR
+2444 SDSEQVKI
-2451 TYNNKQIYSGS
+2451 YNNKVLYNDGSRTWGIGGHKCALKLYSSANVGLNLANGSYTWGIYSNNDGNMYIGRRNGDVNN
-2462 TSADAIHT
+2462 TS
-2470 AGGMNASGRIYAGS
+2470 GS
-2484 YIQAGGGFNCA
+2484 YIIT
-2495 GVLNSSGASGFNVYA
+2495 LSASTLSMA
-2510 AFHGNGQHGGIE
+2510 
-2522 IGASDNVFGIGVH
+2522 
-2535 SNDHMYWWWTNSG
+2535 
-2548 NVGSYS
+2548 
-2554 NKSYIMEYTGSSWI
+2554 
-2568 FTGNILATGGITAK
+2568 GNIGATGGITAM
-2582 ITSDMRLKN
+2582 TSSDENLKN
-2591 RVGQTD
+2591 RLDYEVD
-2597 YAKKLLSLGLV
+2597 YASKLLLLGRV
-2608 FDYIY
+2608 FDFTY
-2613 NDTAQSRIGKMVDDK
+2613 NDKALSRKDK
-2628 RHIGL
+2628 CADRNVHTGL
-2633 SYQAVSKALPTICG
+2633 SWQKVRNILPTVCG
-2647 KDDDGYGYI
+2647 MDKDGYGYI

-2671 QLNTLGINELYKK
+2671 QLNTLGIKELYKK

-2699 ECLKKEI
+2699 ERLKKEI

>member
-108 YDVVTGDAGSTDRYV
+108 YDVVTGDAGNTDRYV

-150 LVYRIVIDEGIT
+150 LAYRIVIDEGIT
-162 SEAKQVSLENVFFS
+162 SEAKQVSLENMFFS

-390 ATVSMTSGAC
+390 ATISMTSGAC

-739 DFNIKEGVYE
+739 DFNIKEGIYE

-761 AIGDDYIDLSKTDA
+761 AIGEDYIDLSKTDA

-909 FATIVNGSLG
+909 FATTVNGSLK

-948 TTDKDKNTH
+948 TTEKDKNTH
-957 LGDLYYDGN
+957 LGDLYYDSN
-966 GKAYRFQLTGTTYGW
+966 GKAYRFQLTGSTYEW
-981 KVLTDSDITKALADA
+981 KVITDSDITKALADA

-1016 TETYEVGDLWVNATF
+1016 TEAYEVGDLWVNATF
-1031 STTYSNDVLRCKTA
+1031 GSTYSNDVLRCKTA

-1070 EAQAAADK
+1070 EAQ
-1078 AAQDAANAQATAD
+1078 
-1091 AAKDRLNTWADD
+1091 
-1103 GFISPTE
+1103 
-1110 KPALVDEQKRIEAEY
+1110 
-1125 LQIKAD
+1125 
-1131 ADRYGIPIPQYTEAK
+1131 
-1146 TNYVAELTYHTTA
+1146 
-1159 IPENIAVRPALKS
+1159 
-1172 TQIIYYDR
+1172 
-1180 RNGALN
+1180 
-1186 QIAAAAKSAADSAK
+1186 
-1200 ESALEAQRLAKAAQ
+1200 RLAKAAQ

-1229 EVDGLRNFTDQAFKD
+1229 KVDGLRNFTDQAFKD

-1295 AFNTAATDLI
+1295 AFNTAAKDLI
-1305 STIRT
+1305 STIRS
-1310 AIADGITTNI
+1310 AIADGITTNT

-1384 VVQTSILALGYT
+1384 IVQTSILALGYT
-1396 DGNSYKI
+1396 DGSSYKI

-1409 IYNPS
+1409 IYNSS

-1434 TSENMPSD
+1434 TPQNMPAD

-1496 TSISY
+1496 TSINY

-1528 EANDAIYFE
+1528 EANNAIYVE
-1537 KADGGI
+1537 KDGGGI

-1553 ALGVG
+1553 ALGAG

-1613 PVASNNLA
+1613 PNLKLAEPTTFALHENYVSVRTAGRTSNQYYEFWDTDAGWAILA
-1621 FNEGIAYVKSDG
+1621 AKGFKTA
-1633 ITEIGN
+1633 
-1639 KLDFHDPTPTNQD
+1639 
-1652 YDYRLHQIYDN
+1652 
-1663 GAVLVGSGKFRATEF
+1663 
-1678 QKIGGTASQFLKADG
+1678 GGTSSQFLKADG
-1693 SVDSNLYALS
+1693 SIDGNTYAKLTDVSN
-1703 YYGDQQTIYK
+1703 I
-1713 ARHLAVVDRRNENVT
+1713 
-1728 PSTLLANSISS
+1728 
-1739 YFSLQDTPY
+1739 
-1748 SNWRSTICVKGWSAD
+1748 AD
-1763 YATWELTGPSHNND
+1763 
-1777 TKANER
+1777 
-1783 LYYRYGFNSSW
+1783 
-1794 KTSWKPLAFLEDIS
+1794 
-1808 NVADS
+1808 V
-1813 YFNGQNIYN
+1813 YFNGQDIYS

-1836 ADISDKYISGEM
+1836 ADIGDKYISGEM
-1848 IYRRSNGFYSSG
+1848 IYRRSNGLYGNG

-1875 FAGVFYNGFGID
+1875 YAGVFYTGYGVD
-1887 PDQNA
+1887 PDQEA

-1913 ASLNS
+1913 SSLDS
-1918 IKTIV
+1918 IKTII
-1923 YDNSSTDTPFYVL
+1923 YDNSSTDAPFYVK
-1936 YYKSNIPD
+1936 YFNSQSSEIQNA
-1944 VTNPEINNSI
+1944 EINNSI

-1962 IQPVSTNGRIYTSA
+1962 VQPVSTNGRFYTSA
-1976 DRFEINNITNGWSYI
+1976 DRIEINNITNGWSYT
-1991 RHRTNGRFYDVG
+1991 RYRTNGRFYDIG
-2003 LSGTTG
+2003 LSGTTAG
-2009 GLVGLV
+2009 MAEAGSF
-2015 GNYEIRPTGSN
+2015 EIRPNGSN
-2026 NEGIFVRYSQSNY
+2026 NEGIFVRRYSQSTY

-2049 QECSIG
+2049 QECSIS
-2055 YFNSNND
+2055 YFNNAPT
-2062 FGDKPIWTVGAGI
+2062 GAYPLWTVGAGI
-2075 RDSRSFDWWYGTEGY
+2075 RNQYSFDWWYHNQGY
-2090 KMTLMEDGRLF
+2090 KMTLDSEGKLF
-2101 VNRKSGNAPSYSL
+2101 VNRKSGDAPNCSL
-2114 SIGDNDTGLN
+2114 AIGDHDSGLN
-2124 WASDGRITFYS
+2124 QDADGIIAFRSNGKQAGFWGYNDGRLFNCY
-2135 NSKDVGNWGY
+2135 
-2145 TDARFHNITFR
+2145 FR
-2156 EANNNDYNG
+2156 EPSGVTYEKA
-2165 LSLMINGNGTANTI
+2165 SLMINGNGSTI
-2179 KPGIGFHQPGV
+2179 SPSIGFHQPGV
-2190 YAGSLRLDA
+2190 VGCHLELDNGGNFRFKDSSGYRNVYAGNLIADA
-2199 AGNWSFCVQGGS
+2199 G
-2211 IGGTVQAGSFYAN
+2211 Y
-2224 GGWLYSNVNG
+2224 LYSRYNG
-2234 CEVRIGSQNTSYVH
+2234 IEIKIGSENSSYVH
-2248 ITNNANRPYY
+2248 FITNPARSLYFANSLFVNGGVHPYVTNVNDLGDAGHVWRNIYANRLI
-2258 FDHGVITNGGIDPY
+2258 G
-2272 EHNKFTLG
+2272 E
-2280 SSPKY
+2280 
-2285 WAGAYISKV
+2285 
-2294 YGGANWADYTT
+2294 ADKSVFLVPNYV
-2305 NAYIGGQQFNP
+2305 GGQQSNP
-2316 QTYFGS
+2316 QTYFNNG
-2322 TSIGLK
+2322 IGIK
-2328 VAMTGTP
+2328 VAMTGSIQ
-2335 TNGAY
+2335 Y
-2340 WSDTLWINGYYGGD
+2340 WNDTLWINGYSGSD
-2354 VPTCNALHFPRDGSS
+2354 VKNMCALHTMRDGTPQ
-2369 EMYISSQ
+2369 MYISTQKSDA
-2376 TYNATV
+2376 TSYGTMYLFYTSYNA
-2382 YGTKYRF
+2382 
-2389 WSSKNSN
+2389 N
-2396 KLDAAWSCS
+2396 KSDRPWICS
-2405 TLNASG
+2405 TLNAYG
-2411 RILTASDIYSQS
+2411 RITTASDIYSQS

-2429 QTGWYSETYGGGWHM
+2429 ATGWYSESYGGGWHM
-2444 TDSTWVR
+2444 TDSTYIR
-2451 TYNNKQIYSGS
+2451 SY
-2462 TSADAIHT
+2462 
-2470 AGGMNASGRIYAGS
+2470 GGKS
-2484 YIQAGGGFNCA
+2484 
-2495 GVLNSSGASGFNVYA
+2495 LW
-2510 AFHGNGQHGGIE
+2510 IE
-2522 IGASDNVFGIGVH
+2522 
-2535 SNDHMYWWWTNSG
+2535 
-2548 NVGSYS
+2548 
-2554 NKSYIMEYTGSSWI
+2554 
-2568 FTGNILATGGITAK
+2568 GNILANGGITAK
-2582 ITSDMRLKN
+2582 TTSDMRLKN

-2633 SYQAVSKALPTICG
+2633 SYQAVSKVLPAICG

-2671 QLNTLGINELYKK
+2671 QLNTLGIKELYKK

-2699 ECLKKEI
+2699 ELLKKEI

>member
-17 SDTPFPNAENPLK
+17 SDTPFPNADNPLK

-150 LVYRIVIDEGIT
+150 LAYRIVIDEGIT
-162 SEAKQVSLENVFFS
+162 SEAKQVSLENMFFS

-410 EITQEGKQVFRN
+410 EVTQEGKQVFRN

-739 DFNIKEGVYE
+739 DFNIKEGIYE

-872 KGKLQIGTTIGSGQT
+872 KGKLQVGTTIGSGQT

-901 GAKENLDE
+901 GAKENLDD
-909 FATIVNGSLG
+909 FVTIVNGSLK

-966 GKAYRFQLTGTTYGW
+966 GKAYRFQLTGATYEW
-981 KVLTDSDITKALADA
+981 KVITDSDITKALADA

-1031 STTYSNDVLRCKTA
+1031 SNTYSNDVLRCKTA

-1070 EAQAAADK
+1070 EAQ
-1078 AAQDAANAQATAD
+1078 
-1091 AAKDRLNTWADD
+1091 
-1103 GFISPTE
+1103 
-1110 KPALVDEQKRIEAEY
+1110 
-1125 LQIKAD
+1125 
-1131 ADRYGIPIPQYTEAK
+1131 
-1146 TNYVAELTYHTTA
+1146 
-1159 IPENIAVRPALKS
+1159 
-1172 TQIIYYDR
+1172 
-1180 RNGALN
+1180 
-1186 QIAAAAKSAADSAK
+1186 
-1200 ESALEAQRLAKAAQ
+1200 RLANAAQ

-1310 AIADGITTNI
+1310 AIADGITTNT

-1384 VVQTSILALGYT
+1384 IVQTSILALGYT
-1396 DGNSYKI
+1396 DGSSYKI

-1409 IYNPS
+1409 IYNSS

-1496 TSISY
+1496 SSISY

-1513 SSYLELGNGYRIKVD
+1513 SSYLELGSGYRIKVD
-1528 EANDAIYFE
+1528 EANNAIYFE

-1633 ITEIGN
+1633 VTEIGN

-1652 YDYRLHQIYDN
+1652 YDYRLHNIYDN

-1678 QKIGGTASQFLKADG
+1678 QKTGGTSSQFLKADG
-1693 SVDSNLYALS
+1693 SVDSNLYALA

-1713 ARHLAVVDRRNENVT
+1713 ARHLAVTDRRNENVT
-1728 PSTLLANSISS
+1728 PSTLLEQSISS

-1748 SNWRSTICVKGWSAD
+1748 ANWRSTIYVKGWSAD

-1777 TKANER
+1777 TKTNER

-1794 KTSWKPLAFLEDIS
+1794 KTSWKPLAFLEDITTIGRDNFVLKTGDTMTGRLTAPDVFAITLWATSTLRS
-1808 NVADS
+1808 NLLLTVGASNNIIIANRAELHLITPSDNPCDLWMGANNS
-1813 YFNGQNIYN
+1813 RRWSITARSSGENYQLGIYN
-1822 DYGHWV
+1822 NTRSNWNVLFRDDINDFYVKTEVRSTFLVVPSNIGGGYNEGIRICNGSNNWSNIQFGAQNAWNGKIDGQWV
-1828 VGLIRIGT
+1828 VGKNPAKNFQICIAGT
-1836 ADISDKYISGEM
+1836 ETSGDDRPSRGFSVDRNGYLHTGYISTEINPDNQGD
-1848 IYRRSNGFYSSG
+1848 YFYSSDDTFLRR
-1860 SVRFNLIKKYNSTQM
+1860 SSWYAALSHLSNKQRILDLTSL
-1875 FAGVFYNGFGID
+1875 
-1887 PDQNA
+1887 DQNKWYPCIINA
-1892 PRLCTFTYQGVKWGG
+1892 PVYGGTPLRITLFNGLRGNKPSWGSHTSGFSLLLDYEVTGSGWGTLAAIAKLNWYFGSYGGETAFGGRQQNTMASEEIIYLRGGGIYYYRTTNGQGLTVQPNGYTWNSGSYNY
-1907 LCWRSA
+1907 SA
-1913 ASLNS
+1913 P
-1918 IKTIV
+1918 IKTSQ
-1923 YDNSSTDTPFYVL
+1923 DNSPIDKTFDQVYWAPNNLRNTRTIWGQPF
-1936 YYKSNIPD
+1936 NG
-1944 VTNPEINNSI
+1944 TQN
-1954 SVLGSDID
+1954 
-1962 IQPVSTNGRIYTSA
+1962 VSGAMSG
-1976 DRFEINNITNGWSYI
+1976 IT
-1991 RHRTNGRFYDVG
+1991 
-2003 LSGTTG
+2003 
-2009 GLVGLV
+2009 
-2015 GNYEIRPTGSN
+2015 
-2026 NEGIFVRYSQSNY
+2026 
-2039 GKLGVVNRSG
+2039 
-2049 QECSIG
+2049 
-2055 YFNSNND
+2055 
-2062 FGDKPIWTVGAGI
+2062 
-2075 RDSRSFDWWYGTEGY
+2075 
-2090 KMTLMEDGRLF
+2090 TL
-2101 VNRKSGNAPSYSL
+2101 NAY
-2114 SIGDNDTGLN
+2114 
-2124 WASDGRITFYS
+2124 GRIT
-2135 NSKDVGNWGY
+2135 
-2145 TDARFHNITFR
+2145 
-2156 EANNNDYNG
+2156 
-2165 LSLMINGNGTANTI
+2165 
-2179 KPGIGFHQPGV
+2179 
-2190 YAGSLRLDA
+2190 
-2199 AGNWSFCVQGGS
+2199 
-2211 IGGTVQAGSFYAN
+2211 
-2224 GGWLYSNVNG
+2224 
-2234 CEVRIGSQNTSYVH
+2234 
-2248 ITNNANRPYY
+2248 
-2258 FDHGVITNGGIDPY
+2258 
-2272 EHNKFTLG
+2272 
-2280 SSPKY
+2280 
-2285 WAGAYISKV
+2285 
-2294 YGGANWADYTT
+2294 
-2305 NAYIGGQQFNP
+2305 
-2316 QTYFGS
+2316 
-2322 TSIGLK
+2322 
-2328 VAMTGTP
+2328 
-2335 TNGAY
+2335 
-2340 WSDTLWINGYYGGD
+2340 
-2354 VPTCNALHFPRDGSS
+2354 
-2369 EMYISSQ
+2369 
-2376 TYNATV
+2376 
-2382 YGTKYRF
+2382 
-2389 WSSKNSN
+2389 
-2396 KLDAAWSCS
+2396 
-2405 TLNASG
+2405 
-2411 RILTASDIYSQS
+2411 TASDIYSQS

-2429 QTGWYSETYGGGWHM
+2429 TTGWYSESYGGGWHM
-2444 TDSTWVR
+2444 TDSTWLR
-2451 TYNNKQIYSGS
+2451 AYNNKQIYTAS
-2462 TSADAIHT
+2462 TSPDAFHT
-2470 AGGMNASGRIYAGS
+2470 LGGVNASGRIYAGS
-2484 YIQAGGGFNCA
+2484 YIETHGGLVCA
-2495 GVLNSSGASGFNVYA
+2495 GVGNTGGAFGFNVYA
-2510 AFHGNGQHGGIE
+2510 VFYGNGQHGGIE
-2522 IGASDNVFGIGVH
+2522 IAASDNVFGIGVH

-2548 NVGSYS
+2548 SVGSSS
-2554 NKSYIMEYTGSSWI
+2554 NKSYIMDYGGGSWS
-2568 FTGNILATGGITAK
+2568 FTGNILASGGITAK
-2582 ITSDMRLKN
+2582 TTSDMRLKN
-2591 RVGQTD
+2591 RVGQID

-2633 SYQAVSKALPTICG
+2633 SYQAVSKILPTICG

-2671 QLNTLGINELYKK
+2671 QLNTLGIKELYKK

-2706 NKLKREYR
+2706 NKLKKEYR

>member
-108 YDVVTGDAGSTDRYV
+108 YDVVTGDAGNTDRYV

-355 KDTGEYVHSYFYV
+355 KDTGEYVHSYFYI

-400 GACNFQIGVT
+400 GACSFQIGVT

-570 DENVLPEIS
+570 DENALPEIS

-739 DFNIKEGVYE
+739 DFNIKEGIYE

-811 SPSITLYAGIDN
+811 SPSITLYAGIDS

-872 KGKLQIGTTIGSGQT
+872 KGKLQVGTTIGSGQT
-887 VEDALEQTKNDAIA
+887 VEDALEQTKNDAIS

-909 FATIVNGSLG
+909 FATTVNGSLK

-966 GKAYRFQLTGTTYGW
+966 GKAYRFQLTGATYEW
-981 KVLTDSDITKALADA
+981 KVITDSDITKALADA

-1031 STTYSNDVLRCKTA
+1031 GNTYSNDVLRCKTA

-1070 EAQAAADK
+1070 EAQ
-1078 AAQDAANAQATAD
+1078 
-1091 AAKDRLNTWADD
+1091 
-1103 GFISPTE
+1103 
-1110 KPALVDEQKRIEAEY
+1110 
-1125 LQIKAD
+1125 
-1131 ADRYGIPIPQYTEAK
+1131 
-1146 TNYVAELTYHTTA
+1146 
-1159 IPENIAVRPALKS
+1159 
-1172 TQIIYYDR
+1172 
-1180 RNGALN
+1180 
-1186 QIAAAAKSAADSAK
+1186 
-1200 ESALEAQRLAKAAQ
+1200 RLAKAAQ
-1214 ADVDQAKR
+1214 TDVDQAKR

-1253 AIAKYLN
+1253 AISKYLN

-1295 AFNTAATDLI
+1295 AFNSAATDLI
-1305 STIRT
+1305 ATIRA
-1310 AIADGITTNI
+1310 AISDGITTNT

-1359 NALQKAVDLD
+1359 NALQKAVDLN
-1369 YLKQAFTEKTTITDG
+1369 YLKQAFKEETTITNG

-1396 DGNSYKI
+1396 DGSSYKI

-1409 IYNPS
+1409 IYDSS
-1414 KIGGGIAS
+1414 KTGGGIAS

-1496 TSISY
+1496 TSINY

-1513 SSYLELGNGYRIKVD
+1513 SSYLELGSGYRIKVD
-1528 EANDAIYFE
+1528 EANNAIYVE
-1537 KADGGI
+1537 KDGGGI

-1593 TGAISLNGQ
+1593 TGSISLNGQ

-1633 ITEIGN
+1633 VTEIGN
-1639 KLDFHDPTPTNQD
+1639 KLDFHYPVTTNQD

-1663 GAVLVGSGKFRATEF
+1663 GAVLVGSGKFRATEI
-1678 QKIGGTASQFLKADG
+1678 QKTGGTASQFLKADG
-1693 SVDSNLYALS
+1693 SVDSNLYALA
-1703 YYGDQQTIYK
+1703 YGGDQNSIQYSSKSNYLRVI
-1713 ARHLAVVDRRNENVT
+1713 DRRNDTILPTSYDNYNISGLFHMSGM
-1728 PSTLLANSISS
+1728 PS
-1739 YFSLQDTPY
+1739 
-1748 SNWRSTICVKGWSAD
+1748 SNWWSGIHVKGWGEG
-1763 YATWELTGPSHNND
+1763 YATWELVGPSSTDNTNN
-1777 TKANER
+1777 R
-1783 LYYRYGFNSSW
+1783 LYYRDGKGSSW
-1794 KTSWKPLAFLEDIS
+1794 ATDWKGIAFLEDC
-1808 NVADS
+1808 NKVATP
-1813 YFNGQNIYN
+1813 YFEGQNIYS
-1822 DYGHWV
+1822 DYGWWV
-1828 VGLIRIGT
+1828 VALCKLSPADSEYNYASGT
-1836 ADISDKYISGEM
+1836 M
-1848 IYRRSNGFYSSG
+1848 FYRRGNGIYPNG
-1860 SVRFNLIKKYNSTQM
+1860 SVQFNVIKRYNQTNVN
-1875 FAGVFYNGFGID
+1875 FGVLYNGYGINEGED
-1887 PDQNA
+1887 A
-1892 PRLCTFTYQGVKWGG
+1892 PKPCTFTYNGVKYAG
-1907 LCWRSA
+1907 LKWASA
-1913 ASLNS
+1913 ASLDS
-1918 IKTIV
+1918 IKTLI
-1923 YDNSSTDTPFYVL
+1923 YDISTTGLPFYVK
-1936 YYKSNIPD
+1936 YFNSQSGEVFN
-1944 VTNPEINNSI
+1944 TEIKNSI
-1954 SVLGSDID
+1954 VELGSDISGTGLGTIGTIRILNRKAID
-1962 IQPVSTNGRIYTSA
+1962 IKGEDWGYIQQASA
-1976 DRFEINNITNGWSYI
+1976 DRMFHVAVAKSTQS
-1991 RHRTNGRFYDVG
+1991 G
-2003 LSGTTG
+2003 LGG
-2009 GLVGLV
+2009 GL
-2015 GNYEIRPTGSN
+2015 GNYEIRCNGTSE
-2026 NEGIFVRYSQSNY
+2026 EGIFVRYSGSSY
-2039 GKLGVVNRSG
+2039 GKLGVVNRNG
-2049 QECSIG
+2049 QESSIS
-2055 YFNSNND
+2055 YYNNNTAV
-2062 FGDKPIWTVGAGI
+2062 GADKPLWTVGAGI
-2075 RDSRSFDWWYGTEGY
+2075 RNAYSFDWWFGTNGY
-2090 KMTLMEDGRLF
+2090 RMTLDSDGKLFINRTNNNEGGPSVSLAIGDSDTGLHWQADGIIEFRSNAKQVGYWGYTNGRLF
-2101 VNRKSGNAPSYSL
+2101 NCY
-2114 SIGDNDTGLN
+2114 
-2124 WASDGRITFYS
+2124 
-2135 NSKDVGNWGY
+2135 
-2145 TDARFHNITFR
+2145 FR
-2156 EANNNDYNG
+2156 EPSGVTYEKA
-2165 LSLMINGNGTANTI
+2165 SLMINGNGSTI
-2179 KPGIGFHQPGV
+2179 SPSIGFHQPGV
-2190 YAGSLRLDA
+2190 VGCHLELDNGGNFRFKDSSGYRNVYAGNLIADA
-2199 AGNWSFCVQGGS
+2199 GF
-2211 IGGTVQAGSFYAN
+2211 
-2224 GGWLYSNVNG
+2224 LYSRYNG
-2234 CEVRIGSQNTSYVH
+2234 IEIKIGSENDSYVH
-2248 ITNNANRPYY
+2248 FITKPARSLYFANSLFVNGSVLPYSSSTY
-2258 FDHGVITNGGIDPY
+2258 S
-2272 EHNKFTLG
+2272 LG
-2280 SSPKY
+2280 D
-2285 WAGAYISKV
+2285 AGHLWNYV
-2294 YGGANWADYTT
+2294 YGNHFMGNSASATFILPNYV
-2305 NAYIGGQQFNP
+2305 GGQQANP
-2316 QTYFGS
+2316 QTYFNNSMGV
-2322 TSIGLK
+2322 K
-2328 VAMTGTP
+2328 VAMTGVNP
-2335 TNGAY
+2335 DSY
-2340 WSDTLWINGYYGGD
+2340 WGDTLWINGYGGTD
-2354 VPTCNALHFPRDGSS
+2354 VPDMCALHFSRGGAPLI
-2369 EMYISSQ
+2369 YISSQ
-2376 TYNATV
+2376 KYHATS
-2382 YGTKYRF
+2382 YGTMYHI
-2389 WSSKNSN
+2389 WTGYNSN
-2396 KLDAAWSCS
+2396 HSSAAWTCS
-2405 TLNASG
+2405 TLNANG
-2411 RILTASDIYSQS
+2411 RISTTSDIYSAG
-2423 WVRTVG
+2423 WVRAG
-2429 QTGWYSETYGGGWHM
+2429 GSNGFYCESYGGGIHM

-2451 TYNNKQIYSGS
+2451 VYNGKQFYVSS
-2462 TSADAIHT
+2462 TSSDAIHT
-2470 AGGMNASGRIYAGS
+2470 AGGINASGRIYAGGHLS
-2484 YIQAGGGFNCA
+2484 TNGGLAVSGIY
-2495 GVLNSSGASGFNVYA
+2495 GGSGASGFNVYA
-2510 AFHGNGQHGGIE
+2510 VFQGRSDHGGIE
-2522 IGASDNVFGIGVH
+2522 IGASDNIFGIGVH
-2535 SNDHMYWWWTNSG
+2535 SNDHMYWWWTYSG
-2548 NVGSYS
+2548 SVGSSS
-2554 NKSYIMEYTGSSWI
+2554 NKSYIMDYGGGSWS
-2568 FTGNILATGGITAK
+2568 FTGNILASGGITAK
-2582 ITSDMRLKN
+2582 TTSDMRLKD
-2591 RVGQTD
+2591 RVGQID

-2633 SYQAVSKALPTICG
+2633 SYQAVSKVLPTICG

-2671 QLNTLGINELYKK
+2671 QLNTLGIKELYKK

>member
-40 GSSSLTATAMY
+40 GGSSLTATAMY

-108 YDVVTGDAGSTDRYV
+108 YDVVTGDAGNTDRYV

-150 LVYRIVIDEGIT
+150 LAYRIVIDEGIT
-162 SEAKQVSLENVFFS
+162 SEAKQVSLENMFFS

-390 ATVSMTSGAC
+390 ATISMTSGAC

-410 EITQEGKQVFRN
+410 EITQDGKQVFRN
-422 PVQVDSKGDIVPGD
+422 PVQVDNRGDIVPGD

-505 ELEEA
+505 ELEES

-739 DFNIKEGVYE
+739 DFNIKEGIYE

-761 AIGDDYIDLSKTDA
+761 AIGEDYIDLSKTDA

-811 SPSITLYAGIDN
+811 SPSITLYAGIDS

-872 KGKLQIGTTIGSGQT
+872 KGKLQVGTTIGSGQT

-919 DLQDQIDGAI
+919 ELQDQIDGAI

-957 LGDLYYDGN
+957 LGDLYYDSN
-966 GKAYRFQLTGTTYGW
+966 GKAYRFQLTGTAYEW

-1031 STTYSNDVLRCKTA
+1031 GSTYSNDVLRCKTA
-1045 KAAGTSF
+1045 KAAGTPF
-1052 SINHWEKASK
+1052 SINHWGKASK
-1062 YTDDQAAL
+1062 YTDDQA
-1070 EAQAAADK
+1070 
-1078 AAQDAANAQATAD
+1078 
-1091 AAKDRLNTWADD
+1091 
-1103 GFISPTE
+1103 
-1110 KPALVDEQKRIEAEY
+1110 
-1125 LQIKAD
+1125 
-1131 ADRYGIPIPQYTEAK
+1131 
-1146 TNYVAELTYHTTA
+1146 
-1159 IPENIAVRPALKS
+1159 
-1172 TQIIYYDR
+1172 
-1180 RNGALN
+1180 
-1186 QIAAAAKSAADSAK
+1186 
-1200 ESALEAQRLAKAAQ
+1200 ALEAQRLAKAAQ

-1305 STIRT
+1305 STIRS
-1310 AIADGITTNI
+1310 AIADGITTNT

-1335 YGDYIAY
+1335 YGDYISY

-1359 NALQKAVDLD
+1359 NALQKAVALN
-1369 YLKQAFTEKTTITDG
+1369 YLKQAFKEETTITNG

-1409 IYNPS
+1409 IYDSS

-1434 TSENMPSD
+1434 TPQNMPAD

-1496 TSISY
+1496 TSINY

-1528 EANDAIYFE
+1528 EANNAIYVE
-1537 KADGGI
+1537 KDGGGI

-1553 ALGVG
+1553 ALGAG

-1613 PVASNNLA
+1613 PVASNNKA

-1633 ITEIGN
+1633 IIEIGN
-1639 KLDFHDPTPTNQD
+1639 RLDFHDPNTTNQD
-1652 YDYRLHQIYDN
+1652 YDYRLHQVYDN
-1663 GAVLVGSGKFRATEF
+1663 GAVLIGSGKFRATEI
-1678 QKIGGTASQFLKADG
+1678 QKTGGTASQFLKADG
-1693 SVDSNLYALS
+1693 SIDSNTYAKLT
-1703 YYGDQQTIYK
+1703 D
-1713 ARHLAVVDRRNENVT
+1713 V
-1728 PSTLLANSISS
+1728 
-1739 YFSLQDTPY
+1739 
-1748 SNWRSTICVKGWSAD
+1748 SNIAD
-1763 YATWELTGPSHNND
+1763 
-1777 TKANER
+1777 
-1783 LYYRYGFNSSW
+1783 
-1794 KTSWKPLAFLEDIS
+1794 
-1808 NVADS
+1808 V
-1813 YFNGQNIYN
+1813 YFNGQDIYS
-1822 DYGHWV
+1822 DYEWWV
-1828 VGLIRIGT
+1828 VALCKLSPADSEHNYASGT
-1836 ADISDKYISGEM
+1836 M
-1848 IYRRSNGFYSSG
+1848 FYRRGSGIYGNG
-1860 SVRFNLIKKYNSTQM
+1860 SVNFSVMKKYSTTNVY
-1875 FAGVFYNGFGID
+1875 AGVIYNGFGVSTD
-1887 PDQNA
+1887 EYA
-1892 PRLCTFTYQGVKWGG
+1892 PKLCTFTYGGVKYCG
-1907 LCWRSA
+1907 LKWAGA
-1913 ASLNS
+1913 ASLDN
-1918 IKTIV
+1918 IKTLI
-1923 YDNSSTDTPFYVL
+1923 YDISSTGLPFYVK
-1936 YYKSNIPD
+1936 YFNSQSGEVFNA
-1944 VTNPEINNSI
+1944 EIKNSI
-1954 SVLGSDID
+1954 VELGSDIILYNTSTPCGLFTSANKGLEIKAKD
-1962 IQPVSTNGRIYTSA
+1962 NAWAFTRYNTNGKIVDT
-1976 DRFEINNITNGWSYI
+1976 
-1991 RHRTNGRFYDVG
+1991 G
-2003 LSGTTG
+2003 LSGTTA
-2009 GLVGLV
+2009 GLAGQT
-2015 GNYEIRPTGSN
+2015 GNYEIRPGANN
-2026 NEGIFVRYSQSNY
+2026 NEGVFVRYSGSSY
-2039 GKLGVVNRSG
+2039 GKFAVVNRSG
-2049 QECSIG
+2049 SECSIG
-2055 YFNSNND
+2055 YYNNVNPT
-2062 FGDKPIWTVGAGI
+2062 GNKPVWTVGAGI
-2075 RDSRSFDWWYGTEGY
+2075 RNQWSFDWWYSDAGI
-2090 KMTLMEDGRLF
+2090 KMTMDSDGKLF
-2101 VNRKSGNAPSYSL
+2101 VNRKSGDAPSISL
-2114 SIGDNDTGLN
+2114 AIGDNDSGFN
-2124 WASDGRITFYS
+2124 WDHDGYINFVS
-2135 NSKDVGNWGY
+2135 NAVNAGYWGS
-2145 TDARFHNITFR
+2145 TEARFHNAYFR
-2156 EANNNDYNG
+2156 IPSGNDYSQLG
-2165 LSLMINGNGTANTI
+2165 IMVNGNGSNLY
-2179 KPGIGFHQPGV
+2179 PGIGFHQPGV
-2190 YAGSLRLDA
+2190 TAGVVYFTNSGEFKFRNINDTGYTNVYGGNLIADA
-2199 AGNWSFCVQGGS
+2199 GF
-2211 IGGTVQAGSFYAN
+2211 
-2224 GGWLYSNVNG
+2224 LYSRYNG
-2234 CEVRIGSQNTSYVH
+2234 IELRIGAQNSSFVH
-2248 ITNNANRPYY
+2248 ITNNANKPYY
-2258 FDHGVITNGGIDPY
+2258 IDNTINISGTISPY
-2272 EHNKFTLG
+2272 SDNTYDLG
-2280 SSPKY
+2280 RSASK
-2285 WAGAYISKV
+2285 WNYIWGNHFMGNSASATFILPNYV
-2294 YGGANWADYTT
+2294 
-2305 NAYIGGQQFNP
+2305 GGQQANP
-2316 QTYFGS
+2316 QTYFNN
-2322 TSIGLK
+2322 SIGIK
-2328 VAMTGTP
+2328 VAMTGSIKMW
-2335 TNGAY
+2335 N
-2340 WSDTLWINGYYGGD
+2340 DTLWINGYSGSD
-2354 VPTCNALHFPRDGSS
+2354 VKNMCALHTVRDGTPQ
-2369 EMYISSQ
+2369 MYISTQKSDA
-2376 TYNATV
+2376 TSYGTMYLFYTSYNA
-2382 YGTKYRF
+2382 
-2389 WSSKNSN
+2389 N
-2396 KLDAAWSCS
+2396 KSDRPWICS
-2405 TLNASG
+2405 TLNAYG
-2411 RILTASDIYSQS
+2411 RITTASDIYSQS

-2429 QTGWYSETYGGGWHM
+2429 ATGWYSESYGGGIYM
-2444 TDSTWVR
+2444 TDSTYVR
-2451 TYNNKQIYSGS
+2451 VYNNKSFYVS
-2462 TSADAIHT
+2462 
-2470 AGGMNASGRIYAGS
+2470 
-2484 YIQAGGGFNCA
+2484 
-2495 GVLNSSGASGFNVYA
+2495 
-2510 AFHGNGQHGGIE
+2510 
-2522 IGASDNVFGIGVH
+2522 
-2535 SNDHMYWWWTNSG
+2535 
-2548 NVGSYS
+2548 
-2554 NKSYIMEYTGSSWI
+2554 
-2568 FTGNILATGGITAK
+2568 GNILATGGITAK
-2582 ITSDMRLKN
+2582 TTSDMRLKN

-2613 NDTAQSRIGKMVDDK
+2613 NDIAQSRIGKMVDDK

-2633 SYQAVSKALPTICG
+2633 SYQAVSKVLPAICG

-2671 QLNTLGINELYKK
+2671 QLNTLGIKELCKK

-2699 ECLKKEI
+2699 ELLKKEI